1 MKYKRGISL
10 TLTAALLL
18 SMLPQIV
25 LPKAAAANIPE
36 REIDS
41 STYAALGLSLNAE
54 DKGASL
60 TAPYSKEHVSQA
72 FTASEVYVAASGSQ
86 ANRYL
91 IRDGF
96 DRMET
101 NNRDSAVWDGDN
113 KSNVQG
119 NLDGAYIRYA
129 VNGYGLGLGKY
140 GNTYASKLSS
150 NSSNLTD
157 YNNNDFSG
165 IYATSTAFNKG
176 YGKDNYIAELRAY
189 GRDKKT
195 PTEIG
200 DKDGGFALALFKVD
214 DNGKRS
220 SAGTLSP
227 TVTAEMTYGDGMAYF
242 TRRYVQEMD
251 AIMDVAAADMN
262 GDGKDELFVY
272 AGRWKDENG
281 TRYAYVD
288 VFDTASMERTGQL
301 KINAGKSS
309 SYQQAT
315 QWQWQIE
322 KIPVVTLAGGDLD
335 RDGKEEIAVTAS
347 APTDNSNVASAAH
360 LTVFTEESGTLTPV
374 SGLDTVSLADG
385 EQAMVSANCAFG
397 TFSLPDT
404 GITGTVLIAA
414 GYQSN
419 NASSAHDSGA
429 YTTAAYRFAYYDPQ
443 SKKFKLSEY
452 RTQALGD
459 SGKKIA
465 QSYIDDPDEDYYRPV
480 HAPIALGCADMEGIG
495 ANNSNDEVLLGGEIY
510 DFDTTGGIT
519 TQLSS
524 VSVCTS
530 QVNINGKNKAKEQVW
545 ISDVQAGVVD
555 SNPSGQSAVKQYNK
569 WRESFVY
576 VAGVHREEP
585 VNGSDD
591 YYWMD
596 LGAAYL
602 TGAKSGASDSTKNH
616 IFYSTQEGV
625 IAESSRRN
633 DNTGTFVSLAL
644 PDFGNDSITM
654 RYVADYTVYTN
665 PEVYAVLQA
674 SPYFADLNETYDYIG
689 NGGTAYGTSKSTG
702 DTKTASVSQALG
714 VYHSLEVQA
723 LAGGEYEVELSAS
736 YSYDY
741 AESTEIEH
749 SVTYNAQAGG
759 GDMAVVYTIP
769 YQYYIYEMYDPDS
782 KQWSTTIL
790 PAALDPTVAVLD
802 VESYDEIAAE
812 TKGLE
817 PISGNLLYSTPGEP
831 ETYANQPAGT
841 REFAFNGAYAH
852 TGASSTTA
860 DTTQEITKTTGKEHS
875 HAFNLELN
883 YKVGGGGALFGNKG
897 YVGVT
902 GSTGAGGGWSKSSAD
917 GTAFSGTVDSLPAEA
932 TQYGFEWKLIV
943 NNAQL
948 DGTPVWIVGYEV
960 KNVMQPPRMPQN
972 LTVTEVSTSTV
983 DLEWESS
990 GGAAYYEISMIDQH
1004 GEYNKIATVPY
1015 TVTQYQVTDLD
1026 ANTDYRFSVRAVS
1039 PTKGS
1044 SIDSPIAYA
1053 TTLNGTANF
1062 EITTHPED
1070 ASTAAGKTATFT
1082 AAATYTDD
1090 SGAKPVS
1097 YQWQVKTTDSKSQW
1111 RELKNS
1117 TGVSGADGPSL
1128 TITAAEEMN
1137 GYACRCRVYVKNR
1150 SLYTK
1155 SAALDVSRVP
1165 TSIQITPKDDTVW
1178 LSGGTLTTSAGTT
1191 VTGQK
1196 AVTLPSGDKTYSL
1209 LSGGNQFFW
1218 FNDAA
1223 YYAYKGPAPTLTG
1236 GLVGTT
1242 QTFDTSNIDSTALDV
1257 AQTSP
1262 QAVITVTD
1270 ADGKTDTKTLAL
1282 GNPVSDSTSIPYNGV
1297 SYTAV
1302 HKFQPTDS
1310 AYSGYTFYEANGNG
1324 EIAYL
1329 YTKDSGTTYLPF
1341 TLRYASTLV
1350 DGTDVNTLTPVYQA
1364 TETAGT
1370 NTTTESITGLTYA
1383 LAASVLENGSKP
1395 TGMTG
1400 TVTFIISGAG
1410 IEGQTLTVPVS
1421 ESQDKFTALLDKF
1434 APKGEGAATIT
1445 AMYSGDDVY
1454 APSTASVNVYF
1465 VLNKQNRSVLSL
1477 TAPAN
1482 VTYGES
1488 ANLAA
1493 TLTSQK
1499 GASQNV
1505 AATYTVEKLVS
1516 GKYVSAVSDTDYTLE
1531 NGVFTPKLV
1540 TNYRITAA
1548 YQKSGETLTDS
1559 KVIIVS
1565 KGTLTLSAADT
1576 SKALNDTNRTPA
1588 AAKVSG
1594 LAAWDNDTLTAGT
1607 DYTLTSEGTT
1617 AALPGKYPIYIAL
1630 KDSQKIQSLQEK
1642 YNILLKNA
1650 VYTLSGESY
1659 TVNAKGDTNGT
1670 VSITYQADAA
1680 SAVLPVSSGSSLPK
1694 GSKVTFTA
1702 APKAGYTVSR
1712 WKVGTD
1718 YVADSGSTYYNN
1730 ISYTIDNLGADTDVS
1745 VEFTAGASAFTY
1757 QSNNDTMGTVS
1768 ANYLTDGALGS
1779 AFVSGGNVNYSQT
1792 IRVSAQ
1798 PKDGFAIDHWVVN
1811 GETLKTADGTHN
1823 YTGST
1828 YTFDKFT
1835 ENVTVTVYF
1844 VENSHPVVTIKPV
1857 DNDGNLLTGAKVSVG
1872 GTELTGMNGVFTY
1885 TAHTGE
1891 NPVITVTPPDGLLVD
1906 SWTAT
1911 PDTAGT
1917 LSTDNRVM
1925 ALHDLRHD
1933 TTFVVKCTALN
1944 RYTVA
1949 FQGKMADGSAIT
1961 DAAGTVSAVKLGAGA
1976 LTSGESQL
1984 QGSTIQFTAK
1994 ANIGYEIAGWK
2005 LNGNA
2010 VTPTASGT
2018 YQIPSLNGN
2027 AALVVT
2033 FRQQPKI
2040 TLSAG
2045 ENGTL
2050 TCDSHTG
2057 SSFYLPCGSKG
2068 ALTFTAQPESGY
2080 RVAGW
2085 TVNGSSVSG
2094 TAITNSDKEKYTYTP
2109 DKTNGMT
2116 DDLIVSVAFEK
2127 IPTAKITFSVVDT
2140 TPEDDNS
2147 GENGT
2152 LSAVA
2157 TRNGTNTPL
2166 RSGNEVLSGSEVTF
2180 TAQPNQG
2187 YKVQRW
2193 YLDGKEQAGA
2203 PTLNITD
2210 SDTAHEVKVQ
2220 FTEIS
2225 SAVTFGIAEDSDTGH
2240 GASLSAA
2247 FLRAGMSQPDAIAN
2261 GNNITA
2267 EGKLTVTVENLRDG
2281 YKIAGWTLN
2290 GAAYEQNGKPYTGNS
2305 LACDVSATQ
2314 GADIRVKL
2322 ERKSYEVTFSAQT
2335 GGGITNDKSLTSGS
2349 TVKGDTEI
2357 KFTASAPASGYTFI
2371 GWKVNGTMHK
2381 PDATTYTLTVTED
2394 TEIIACYE
2402 IADAEY
2408 TVTYGVIPTS
2418 GADNGTLTVSGPDE
2432 NGKAKSGTRVAF
2444 TAVPDTGYMVEN
2456 WYADA
2461 AGTTAIGT
2469 AESTTYVIDPLTGNT
2484 SVYVRFV
2491 PIPTHTVTVNISGS
2505 GAVSAKVNGADVAI
2519 TGGKLTVP
2527 HHAAVVLTAQPSSG
2541 AYLTGWTLDGE
2552 AEGNALTLNLNNV
2565 TKDHTIDAAFG
2576 VSQMVTLTTVCGN
2589 GGKLTV
2595 RRADGTTIDASGG
2608 IQVPKGAPL
2617 TLTAA
2622 PDYGKMVQAWTVNGT
2637 AADELSNTFTLT
2649 PTENSKVQVDFENVT
2664 LFDLPADNTEYTFR
2678 TSSRTPNDY
2687 GTERQIR
2694 KGGTIEFA
2702 MRPAEGY
2709 LIRNLDFQGG
2719 TVTRCA
2725 LQTDGSWSIR
2735 MEKVVST
2742 ITFKADIY
2750 SMVPLTITAPQNGT
2764 LTVKLGDT
2772 VLTDG
2777 AKLAAGDILTIAAD
2791 PATGY
2796 TLDKLTVSGA
2806 TKQPGGT
2813 YKVDAA
2819 AVSVSAS
2826 FKSTGGTSGGG
2837 GAGGGGGA
2845 VAPTT
2850 YDVVIPSA
2858 LANIVKADKTKAA
2871 ADDTVT
2877 LTVSGEGT
2885 LTVTDANGKSVALT
2899 DLGSGKYAFK
2909 MPSSKVNVAFAASG
2923 ETKPCDGGKDCPSA
2937 PFKDVDTGKWYH
2949 VSIDYVLTHSIMN
2962 GVSGT
2967 SFAPNSNLTR
2977 GMLVQILF
2985 NLEGKPQSASA
2996 SFSDVKVDAWYA
3008 KAVGWAA
3015 ANKVVTGYADDTF
3028 RPNAAVTREQAA
3040 AILYRYAQS
3049 KGIDVSVG
3057 EDTNILSYADA
3068 LQASEYAIPALQWA
3082 VGAGV
3087 LNGKSGNLLAPT
3099 GTATRAEIA
3108 AIMQRWCEK
3117 IVQK

>member
-1 MKYKRGISL
+1 MKHKRGISL

-60 TAPYSKEHVSQA
+60 TAPYSKKHVSQA

-101 NNRDSAVWDGDN
+101 NNRDSAIGGSDV
-113 KSNVQG
+113 KG

-176 YGKDNYIAELRAY
+176 DGKDNYVAELRAY
-189 GRDKKT
+189 GRGEKTTIGSKKY
-195 PTEIG
+195 
-200 DKDGGFALALFKVD
+200 DGKFEFALFKVD

-227 TVTAEMTYGDGMAYF
+227 TATAEMTYGDGMAYF

-251 AIMDVAAADMN
+251 AIMDVAAADVN

-301 KINAGKSS
+301 KINAGKASA
-309 SYQQAT
+309 YQQAT

-555 SNPSGQSAVKQYNK
+555 SNPSGQSAVDQDNK

-576 VAGVHREEP
+576 VAGVHRKEP

-602 TGAKSGASDSTKNH
+602 TGAKSGASDYTANH
-616 IFYSTQEGV
+616 MFFSTQEGV

-633 DNTGTFVSLAL
+633 ANTGTFVSLAL

-841 REFAFNGAYAH
+841 REFTFNGAYAH

-932 TQYGFEWKLIV
+932 TQYGFHWKLIV

-960 KNVMQPPRMPQN
+960 KNVKQPPRMPQN

-1117 TGVSGADGPSL
+1117 TGVSGADGPAL

-1137 GYACRCRVYVKNR
+1137 GYAYRCRVYVKNR

-1178 LSGGTLTTSAGTT
+1178 LSGGTLTTSEGTT

-1196 AVTLPSGDKTYSL
+1196 AVTLTSGDKTYSL

-1218 FNDAA
+1218 FDGAA
-1223 YYAYKGPAPTLTG
+1223 YYTYKGPAPTLTG

-1779 AFVSGGNVNYSQT
+1779 AFVSGRNVNYSQT

-1857 DNDGNLLTGAKVSVG
+1857 DNDGNPLTGAKVSVG

-1994 ANIGYEIAGWK
+1994 ANIGYEIADWK

-2040 TLSAG
+2040 TLLAG

-2057 SSFYLPCGSKG
+2057 SSFYLPCGSKD
-2068 ALTFTAQPESGY
+2068 ALTFTAQPKIGY

-2085 TVNGSSVSG
+2085 TVNDNDVSG
-2094 TAITNSDKEKYTYTP
+2094 SAVVNSDDQTYTYTP
-2109 DKTNGMT
+2109 NADGITEDVT
-2116 DDLIVSVAFEK
+2116 VSVVFEK

-2166 RSGNEVLSGSEVTF
+2166 RSGNEVLSGSEVMF

-2193 YLDGKEQAGA
+2193 YLDGTEQAGA

-2210 SDTAHEVKVQ
+2210 SDTVHEVKVQ

-2247 FLRAGMSQPDAIAN
+2247 FLRAGMSQPDAIAS
-2261 GNNITA
+2261 GNNVTA
-2267 EGKLTVTVENLRDG
+2267 EGKLTVTVENLGDG

-2357 KFTASAPASGYTFI
+2357 TFTASAPASGYTFI

-2664 LFDLPADNTEYTFR
+2664 LFDLSADNTEYTFR

-2702 MRPAEGY
+2702 MLPAKGY

-2750 SMVPLTITAPQNGT
+2750 SMVSLTITAPQNGT

-2819 AVSVSAS
+2819 A
-2826 FKSTGGTSGGG
+2826 
-2837 GAGGGGGA
+2837 
-2845 VAPTT
+2845 
-2850 YDVVIPSA
+2850 
-2858 LANIVKADKTKAA
+2858 NIVKADKTKAA
-2871 ADDTVT
+2871 AGDTVT

-2949 VSIDYVLTHSIMN
+2949 VSIDYVLTHSMMN

-2996 SFSDVKVDAWYA
+2996 SFSDVKADAWYA

-3015 ANKVVTGYADDTF
+3015 ANKVVTGYADGTF

>member
-60 TAPYSKEHVSQA
+60 TAPYSKKHVSQA

-150 NSSNLTD
+150 NSRNLTD
-157 YNNNDFSG
+157 YNDNGFSG
-165 IYATSTAFNKG
+165 IYATSTAFSKG
-176 YGKDNYIAELRAY
+176 DGKDNYVAELRAY
-189 GRDKKT
+189 GRGEKTTIGSKKY
-195 PTEIG
+195 
-200 DKDGGFALALFKVD
+200 DGKFELALFKVN

-220 SAGTLSP
+220 PADTLSP
-227 TVTAEMTYGDGMAYF
+227 IATAEMTYGDGMAYF

-281 TRYAYVD
+281 MRYAYVD
-288 VFDTASMERTGQL
+288 VFNTTSMKRINEL

-322 KIPVVTLAGGDLD
+322 KIPVVTLAGGDLN

-360 LTVFTEESGTLTPV
+360 LTVFTEESGKLTPV

-419 NASSAHDSGA
+419 NASSAHDSGM

-465 QSYIDDPDEDYYRPV
+465 QSYIDKPNDGYYRPV

-555 SNPSGQSAVKQYNK
+555 SNPSGTSEVDQDNN

-576 VAGVHREEP
+576 VAGVHRKEP

-602 TGAKSGASDSTKNH
+602 TGAKSGASDNTKNH

-674 SPYFADLNETYDYIG
+674 TPYFADLNETYDYIG

-723 LAGGEYEVELSAS
+723 FAGGEYEVELSAS

-841 REFAFNGAYAH
+841 REFTFNGAYAH

-883 YKVGGGGALFGNKG
+883 YKVGGGGALLGNKG

-932 TQYGFEWKLIV
+932 TQYGFHWKLIV

-948 DGTPVWIVGYEV
+948 GDTPVWIVGYEV
-960 KNVMQPPRMPQN
+960 KNVKQPPRMPQN

-1117 TGVSGADGPSL
+1117 TGVSGANGPSL

-1137 GYACRCRVYVKNR
+1137 GYAYRCRVYVKNR

-1165 TSIQITPKDDTVW
+1165 TRIQITPEDGTVW

-1196 AVTLPSGDKTYSL
+1196 AVTLTSGDKTYSL

-1218 FNDAA
+1218 FDGAA

-1270 ADGKTDTKTLAL
+1270 NDGKTDTRTIAL
-1282 GNPVSDSTSIPYNGV
+1282 SDSTDDDTTQITYNDK
-1297 SYTAV
+1297 SYTV
-1302 HKFQPTDS
+1302 QHKWSGTIGSDS
-1310 AYSGYTFYEANGNG
+1310 YSFYEAANG
-1324 EIAYL
+1324 EDTVYL
-1329 YTKDSGTTYLPF
+1329 YQTDNGYTPF
-1341 TLRYASTLV
+1341 TLSWKQKIGSISTDALA
-1350 DGTDVNTLTPVYQA
+1350 PVYQA
-1364 TETAGT
+1364 TQTAGT
-1370 NTTTESITGLTYA
+1370 NTTTENITGKQYQLT
-1383 LAASVLENGSKP
+1383 ASVLENGSKP

-1410 IEGQTLTVPVS
+1410 IEGQTITVPVS

-1465 VLNKQNRSVLSL
+1465 VLNKTDRSVLSL

-1493 TLTSQK
+1493 SLTSQK

-1516 GKYVSAVSDTDYTLE
+1516 GKYVPAGSATDYTLE

-1540 TNYRITAA
+1540 TNYRITATC
-1548 YQKSGETLTDS
+1548 QNLTDS

-1594 LAAWDNDTLTAGT
+1594 LAAWDTVSLAAGT

-1702 APKAGYTVSR
+1702 QPKAGYTVSR

-1718 YVADSGSTYYNN
+1718 YVPDSGSTYYNN
-1730 ISYTIDNLGADTDVS
+1730 ISYTIDDLGADTDVS

-1798 PKDGFAIDHWVVN
+1798 PKDGYAVDRWEVN

-1835 ENVTVTVYF
+1835 ENVAVTVYF
-1844 VENSHPVVTIKPV
+1844 VKNSKPVVTIKPV
-1857 DNDGNLLTGAKVSVG
+1857 DNDGNPLTGAKVSVG
-1872 GTELTGMNGVFTY
+1872 GTELTGTDGVFTY

-1925 ALHDLRHD
+1925 ALHDLRQN

-1994 ANIGYEIAGWK
+1994 ANTGYEIAGWK

-2040 TLSAG
+2040 TLLAG

-2057 SSFYLPCGSKG
+2057 SSFYLPCGSKD
-2068 ALTFTAQPESGY
+2068 ALTFTAQPKSGY

-2085 TVNGSSVSG
+2085 MVNGSTVSG
-2094 TAITNSDKEKYTYTP
+2094 SAVVNSDNQTYTYTP
-2109 DKTNGMT
+2109 NADGITEDVT
-2116 DDLIVSVAFEK
+2116 VSVVFEK

-2166 RSGNEVLSGSEVTF
+2166 RSGNEVLSGSEVMF

-2193 YLDGKEQAGA
+2193 YLDGTEQAGA

-2210 SDTAHEVKVQ
+2210 SDTVHEVKVQ

-2247 FLRAGMSQPDAIAN
+2247 FLRAGMSQPDAIAS
-2261 GNNITA
+2261 GNNVTA
-2267 EGKLTVTVENLRDG
+2267 EGKLTVTVENLGDG

-2408 TVTYGVIPTS
+2408 TVTYGILPTN
-2418 GADNGTLTVSGPDE
+2418 GKDNGTLTVSGPDAD
-2432 NGKAKSGTRVAF
+2432 GKAKSGTRVAF

-2461 AGTTAIGT
+2461 TGITAIGT
-2469 AESTTYVIDPLTGNT
+2469 EESTTYVIDPLTGNT

-2541 AYLTGWTLDGE
+2541 AYLTGWTLDGT
-2552 AEGNALTLNLNNV
+2552 AGGNALTLNLNNV
-2565 TKDHTIDAAFG
+2565 TENHIIDAAFG
-2576 VSQMVTLTTVCGN
+2576 VSQMVTLTTVCGD

-2595 RRADGTTIDASGG
+2595 KRADGTTIDASGG

-2622 PDYGKMVQAWTVNGT
+2622 PDSGKMVRAWTVNDT

-2664 LFDLPADNTEYTFR
+2664 LFDLPADNAKYTFR

-2725 LQTDGSWSIR
+2725 LQADGSWSIR

-2850 YDVVIPSA
+2850 YDIVIPSA

-2871 ADDTVT
+2871 AGDTVT

-2949 VSIDYVLTHSIMN
+2949 VSIDYVLTHSMMN

-2996 SFSDVKVDAWYA
+2996 SFSDVKADAWYA

-3015 ANKVVTGYADDTF
+3015 ANKVVTGYADGTF

>member
-86 ANRYL
+86 ASKYL

-96 DRMET
+96 DKMET
-101 NNRDSAVWDGDN
+101 NNRDSAVYDGDN

-119 NLDGAYIRYA
+119 NLAGAYSRYA
-129 VNGYGLGLGKY
+129 VNGYGMSFNKY

-150 NSSNLTD
+150 NSANVTD
-157 YNNNDFSG
+157 YNTNDFSG
-165 IYATSTAFNKG
+165 IYATSTAYNG
-176 YGKDNYIAELRAY
+176 GNGKDNYVAELRAY

-195 PTEIG
+195 TIAG
-200 DKDGGFALALFKVD
+200 TQKDGGFELALFKVD

-220 SAGTLSP
+220 SAGTPSP
-227 TVTAEMTYGDGMAYF
+227 TATAEMTYGDGMAYF

-251 AIMDVAAADMN
+251 AIMDVAAADVN

-288 VFDTASMERTGQL
+288 VFNTTSMKRIDEL

-360 LTVFTEESGTLTPV
+360 LTVFTEESGRLTPV
-374 SGLDTVSLADG
+374 SGLDTVSLANG
-385 EQAMVSANCAFG
+385 EQAMVSANCTFG

-419 NASSAHDSGA
+419 NASSAHGSGA

-480 HAPIALGCADMEGIG
+480 HAPIALGCADMEDIG

-555 SNPSGQSAVKQYNK
+555 SNPSGKSAVDQNNK

-576 VAGVHREEP
+576 VAGVHRKEP

-602 TGAKSGASDSTKNH
+602 TGEKSGASDYTENH
-616 IFYSTQEGV
+616 MFFSTQEGV

-674 SPYFADLNETYDYIG
+674 TPYFADLNETYDYIG

-841 REFAFNGAYAH
+841 REFIFGGAYAH

-875 HAFNLELN
+875 HTFNLELN
-883 YKVGGGGALFGNKG
+883 YKVGGGGALLGNKG

-902 GSTGAGGGWSKSSAD
+902 GSTGAGGGWSKSSAE

-932 TQYGFEWKLIV
+932 TQYGFDWKLIV

-960 KNVMQPPRMPQN
+960 KNVKQPPRMPQN

-1026 ANTDYRFSVRAVS
+1026 ANTDYRFSLRAVS

-1117 TGVSGADGPSL
+1117 TGVSGANGPAL
-1128 TITAAEEMN
+1128 TITAAEEMS
-1137 GYACRCRVYVKNR
+1137 GYAYRCRVYVRNR

-1165 TSIQITPKDDTVW
+1165 TRIQITPEDGTVW

-1196 AVTLPSGDKTYSL
+1196 AVTLTSGDKTYSL

-1218 FNDAA
+1218 FDGAA

-1270 ADGKTDTKTLAL
+1270 NDGKTDTRTIAL
-1282 GNPVSDSTSIPYNGV
+1282 SDSTDDDTTQITYNGK
-1297 SYTAV
+1297 SYTV
-1302 HKFQPTDS
+1302 QHKWSGTIGSDS
-1310 AYSGYTFYEANGNG
+1310 YSFYEAKNTEDTVYLCTKSG
-1324 EIAYL
+1324 EA
-1329 YTKDSGTTYLPF
+1329 TYSAF
-1341 TLRYASTLV
+1341 TLQYAATLV
-1350 DGTDVNTLTPVYQA
+1350 NGINANNLAPVYQA

-1370 NTTTESITGLTYA
+1370 TTGTETVKSDKTYNLSA
-1383 LAASVLENGSKP
+1383 LVSDNDSKQP
-1395 TGMTG
+1395 TDMTG
-1400 TVTFIISGAG
+1400 TVTFTISGAG
-1410 IEGQTLTVPVS
+1410 IEGQSFTVPVS
-1421 ESQDKFTALLDKF
+1421 ESKAALSSF

-1499 GASQNV
+1499 GTSQNV

-1516 GKYVSAVSDTDYTLE
+1516 GQYVSAGSATDYTLE

-1540 TNYRITAA
+1540 TNYRITATR
-1548 YQKSGETLTDS
+1548 QNLTDS

-1576 SKALNDTNRTPA
+1576 SKALNDTRTPA

-1594 LAAWDNDTLTAGT
+1594 LAVWDTVSLAAGT

-1680 SAVLPVSSGSSLPK
+1680 SAVLPVSSGSRLPQ

-1702 APKAGYTVSR
+1702 QPKAGYTVSR
-1712 WKVGTD
+1712 WKVG
-1718 YVADSGSTYYNN
+1718 DSYLAGQGDSYYNA
-1730 ISYTIDNLGADTDVS
+1730 ISYTIDSLSENVDVS
-1745 VEFTAGASAFTY
+1745 VNFTAGTSTLTY
-1757 QSNNDTMGTVS
+1757 KADSTAIGSVT

-1779 AFVSGGNVNYSQT
+1779 AFISGGNVNYSQT

-1798 PKDGFAIDHWVVN
+1798 PKDGYAVDRWEVN

-1844 VENSHPVVTIKPV
+1844 VANSHPVVTIKPV
-1857 DNDGNLLTGAKVSVG
+1857 DNDGNPLTGAKVSVG

-1891 NPVITVTPPDGLLVD
+1891 NPVITVTPPDGLLVN
-1906 SWTAT
+1906 SWTAESGA
-1911 PDTAGT
+1911 AGT

-1925 ALHDLRHD
+1925 ALHDLRQN

-1944 RYTVA
+1944 RYTVS

-1961 DAAGTVSAVKLGAGA
+1961 EAAGTVSAVKLGAGA

-1984 QGSTIQFTAK
+1984 QGSTIQFTAQ
-1994 ANIGYEIAGWK
+1994 ANTGYEIAGWK

-2045 ENGTL
+2045 KNGTL

-2057 SSFYLPCGSKG
+2057 SSFYLPCGSKN

-2085 TVNGSSVSG
+2085 TVNDNDVSG
-2094 TAITNSDKEKYTYTP
+2094 SAVINSDNQTYTYTP
-2109 DKTNGMT
+2109 NADGITEDVT
-2116 DDLIVSVAFEK
+2116 VSVAFEK
-2127 IPTAKITFSVVDT
+2127 IPTAKIAFSVVDT

-2157 TRNGTNTPL
+2157 TRHGTNTAL
-2166 RSGNEVLSGSEVTF
+2166 RSGDEVLSGSEVTF

-2247 FLRAGMSQPDAIAN
+2247 FLRAGMSQPDAIAS
-2261 GNNITA
+2261 GNNVTA
-2267 EGKLTVTVENLRDG
+2267 EGKLTVTVENLHDG

-2290 GAAYEQNGKPYTGNS
+2290 GAVYAQNGKPYTGSS

-2371 GWKVNGTMHK
+2371 GWKVNSTMHK
-2381 PDATTYTLTVTED
+2381 TDATTYTLTVTED
-2394 TEIIACYE
+2394 TEIIAYYE

-2418 GADNGTLTVSGPDE
+2418 GADNGTLTVSGPDAD
-2432 NGKAKSGTRVAF
+2432 GKAKSGTRVAF
-2444 TAVPDTGYMVEN
+2444 TAVPDTGYIVEN

-2461 AGTTAIGT
+2461 AGITAIGT

-2505 GAVSAKVNGADVAI
+2505 GTVSAKVNGADVAI
-2519 TGGKLTVP
+2519 TCGMLTVP

-2541 AYLTGWTLDGE
+2541 AYLTGWTLDGT

-2576 VSQMVTLTTVCGN
+2576 VSQMVTLTTVCGD

-2595 RRADGTTIDASGG
+2595 KRADGTTIDASGG

-2622 PDYGKMVQAWTVNGT
+2622 PDSGKMVQAWTVNGT

-2649 PTENSKVQVDFENVT
+2649 PIENSKVQVDFENVT
-2664 LFDLPADNTEYTFR
+2664 LFDLPADNAKYTFL

-2702 MRPAEGY
+2702 MLPAEGY

-2777 AKLAAGDILTIAAD
+2777 AKLATGDILTIAAD

-2837 GAGGGGGA
+2837 GAGGGGGTAPAEDKRIIVENSKNGA
-2845 VAPTT
+2845 VS
-2850 YDVVIPSA
+2850 PSDSNA
-2858 LANIVKADKTKAA
+2858 KPDTK
-2871 ADDTVT
+2871 VT
-2877 LTVSGEGT
+2877 LTIKPNSGKRLSG
-2885 LTVTDANGKSVALT
+2885 LTVIDEKGNALPLTRKDAAHYEFTMPDGKVTVKPVFA
-2899 DLGSGKYAFK
+2899 D
-2909 MPSSKVNVAFAASG
+2909 SSTSC
-2923 ETKPCDGGKDCPSA
+2923 PGGIICPTHEMIDVPLDA
-2937 PFKDVDTGKWYH
+2937 WYHDVVDTAVDCGW
-2949 VSIDYVLTHSIMN
+2949 MN
-2962 GVSGT
+2962 GTGNSQFTPQGT
-2967 SFAPNSNLTR
+2967 TTR
-2977 GMLVQILF
+2977 GMLATVLYRMAGSPKAPKSTF
-2985 NLEGKPQSASA
+2985 A
-2996 SFSDVKVDAWYA
+2996 DVESSMYYADAVA
-3008 KAVGWAA
+3008 WAA
-3015 ANKVVTGYADDTF
+3015 ENGIVTGLNATTYA
-3028 RPNAAVTREQAA
+3028 PAHSITREQLAA
-3040 AILYRYAQS
+3040 MLYRMAQHN
-3049 KGIDVSVG
+3049 G
-3057 EDTNILSYADA
+3057 
-3068 LQASEYAIPALQWA
+3068 QAS
-3082 VGAGV
+3082 AGSADV
-3087 LNGKSGNLLAPT
+3087 LNGFADRNAVHDWAKDAMCWAIENGIITGKGNAVLDPT
-3099 GTATRAEIA
+3099 GTATRAEVA
-3108 AIMQRWCEK
+3108 AMLTRFHNLVGK
-3117 IVQK
+3117 

>member
-60 TAPYSKEHVSQA
+60 TAPYSKKHVSQA

-150 NSSNLTD
+150 NSRNLTD
-157 YNNNDFSG
+157 YNDNGFSG
-165 IYATSTAFNKG
+165 IYATSTAFSKG
-176 YGKDNYIAELRAY
+176 DGKDNYVAELRAY
-189 GRDKKT
+189 GRGEKTTIGIKKY
-195 PTEIG
+195 
-200 DKDGGFALALFKVD
+200 DGKFELALFKVN

-220 SAGTLSP
+220 PADTLSP
-227 TVTAEMTYGDGMAYF
+227 IATAEMTYGDGMAYF

-281 TRYAYVD
+281 MRYAYVD
-288 VFDTASMERTGQL
+288 VFNTTSMKRINEL

-322 KIPVVTLAGGDLD
+322 KIPVVTLAGGDLN

-360 LTVFTEESGTLTPV
+360 LTVFTEESGKLTPV

-419 NASSAHDSGA
+419 NASSAHDSGM
-429 YTTAAYRFAYYDPQ
+429 YTTSAYRFAYYDPQ

-465 QSYIDDPDEDYYRPV
+465 QSYIDKPNDGYYRPV

-555 SNPSGQSAVKQYNK
+555 SNPSGTSEVDQDNN

-576 VAGVHREEP
+576 VAGVHRKEP

-602 TGAKSGASDSTKNH
+602 TGAKSGASDNTKNH
-616 IFYSTQEGV
+616 IFYSTQEGF

-674 SPYFADLNETYDYIG
+674 TPYFADLNETYDYIG

-723 LAGGEYEVELSAS
+723 FAGGEYEVELSAS

-841 REFAFNGAYAH
+841 REFTFNGAYAH

-883 YKVGGGGALFGNKG
+883 YKVGGGGALLGNKG

-932 TQYGFEWKLIV
+932 TQYGFHWKLIV

-948 DGTPVWIVGYEV
+948 GDTPVWIVGYEV
-960 KNVMQPPRMPQN
+960 KNVKQPPRMPQN

-1117 TGVSGADGPSL
+1117 TGVSGANGPSL

-1137 GYACRCRVYVKNR
+1137 GYAYRCRVYVKNR

-1165 TSIQITPKDDTVW
+1165 TRIQITPEDGTVW

-1196 AVTLPSGDKTYSL
+1196 AVTLTSGDKTYSL

-1218 FNDAA
+1218 FDGAA

-1270 ADGKTDTKTLAL
+1270 NDGKTDTRTIAL
-1282 GNPVSDSTSIPYNGV
+1282 SDSTDDDTTQITYNDK
-1297 SYTAV
+1297 SYTV
-1302 HKFQPTDS
+1302 QHKWSGTIGSDS
-1310 AYSGYTFYEANGNG
+1310 YSFYEAANG
-1324 EIAYL
+1324 EDTVYL
-1329 YTKDSGTTYLPF
+1329 YQTDNGYTPF
-1341 TLRYASTLV
+1341 TLSWKQKIGSISTDALA
-1350 DGTDVNTLTPVYQA
+1350 PVYQA
-1364 TETAGT
+1364 TQTAGT
-1370 NTTTESITGLTYA
+1370 NTTTENITGKQYQLT
-1383 LAASVLENGSKP
+1383 ASVLENGSKP

-1410 IEGQTLTVPVS
+1410 IEGQTITVPVS

-1465 VLNKQNRSVLSL
+1465 VLNKTDRSVLSL

-1516 GKYVSAVSDTDYTLE
+1516 GKYVPAGSATDYTLE

-1540 TNYRITAA
+1540 TNYRITATC
-1548 YQKSGETLTDS
+1548 QNLTDS

-1594 LAAWDNDTLTAGT
+1594 LAAWDTVSLAAGT

-1702 APKAGYTVSR
+1702 QPKAGYTVSR

-1718 YVADSGSTYYNN
+1718 YVPDSGSTYYNN
-1730 ISYTIDNLGADTDVS
+1730 ISYTIDDLGADTDVS

-1798 PKDGFAIDHWVVN
+1798 PKDGYAVDRWEVN

-1835 ENVTVTVYF
+1835 ENVAVTVYF
-1844 VENSHPVVTIKPV
+1844 VKNSKPVVTIKPV
-1857 DNDGNLLTGAKVSVG
+1857 DNDGNPLTGAKVSVG
-1872 GTELTGMNGVFTY
+1872 GTELTGTDGVFTY

-1925 ALHDLRHD
+1925 ALHDLRQN

-1994 ANIGYEIAGWK
+1994 ANTGYEIAGWK

-2040 TLSAG
+2040 TLLAG

-2057 SSFYLPCGSKG
+2057 SSFYLPCGSKD
-2068 ALTFTAQPESGY
+2068 ALTFTAQPKSGY

-2085 TVNGSSVSG
+2085 MVNGSTVSG
-2094 TAITNSDKEKYTYTP
+2094 SAVVNSDNQTYTYTP
-2109 DKTNGMT
+2109 NADGITEDVT
-2116 DDLIVSVAFEK
+2116 VSVVFEK

-2157 TRNGTNTPL
+2157 TRNGTNTAL
-2166 RSGNEVLSGSEVTF
+2166 RSGDEVLSGSEVMF

-2247 FLRAGMSQPDAIAN
+2247 FLRAGMSQPDAIAS
-2261 GNNITA
+2261 GNNVTA
-2267 EGKLTVTVENLRDG
+2267 EGKLTVTVENLDDG

-2335 GGGITNDKSLTSGS
+2335 GGGITNDKSLTSGDM
-2349 TVKGDTEI
+2349 VKGDTEI
-2357 KFTASAPASGYTFI
+2357 TFTASAPASGYTFI

-2381 PDATTYTLTVTED
+2381 TDATTYTLTVTED

-2408 TVTYGVIPTS
+2408 TVTYGILPTN
-2418 GADNGTLTVSGPDE
+2418 GKDNGTLTVSGPDAD
-2432 NGKAKSGTRVAF
+2432 GKAKSGTRVAF

-2461 AGTTAIGT
+2461 TGITAIGT
-2469 AESTTYVIDPLTGNT
+2469 EESTTYVIDPLTGNT

-2541 AYLTGWTLDGE
+2541 AYLTGWTLDGT
-2552 AEGNALTLNLNNV
+2552 AGGNALTLNLNNV
-2565 TKDHTIDAAFG
+2565 TENHIIDAAFG
-2576 VSQMVTLTTVCGN
+2576 VSQMVTLTTVCGD

-2595 RRADGTTIDASGG
+2595 KRADGTTIDASGG

-2622 PDYGKMVQAWTVNGT
+2622 PDSGKMVRAWTVNGT

-2664 LFDLPADNTEYTFR
+2664 LFDLPADNAKYTFR

-2702 MRPAEGY
+2702 MRPAKGY

-2750 SMVPLTITAPQNGT
+2750 LMVPLTITAPQNGT

-2837 GAGGGGGA
+2837 GGGGGA

-2850 YDVVIPSA
+2850 YDIVIPSA

-2871 ADDTVT
+2871 AGDTVT
-2877 LTVSGEGT
+2877 LTVSDEGT
-2885 LTVTDANGKSVALT
+2885 LTVTDSNGKSVALT
-2899 DLGSGKYAFK
+2899 DLGSGKYTFK

-3015 ANKVVTGYADDTF
+3015 ANKVVTGYADGTF

>member
-1 MKYKRGISL
+1 
-10 TLTAALLL
+10 
-18 SMLPQIV
+18 
-25 LPKAAAANIPE
+25 
-36 REIDS
+36 
-41 STYAALGLSLNAE
+41 
-54 DKGASL
+54 
-60 TAPYSKEHVSQA
+60 
-72 FTASEVYVAASGSQ
+72 
-86 ANRYL
+86 
-91 IRDGF
+91 
-96 DRMET
+96 
-101 NNRDSAVWDGDN
+101 
-113 KSNVQG
+113 
-119 NLDGAYIRYA
+119 
-129 VNGYGLGLGKY
+129 
-140 GNTYASKLSS
+140 
-150 NSSNLTD
+150 
-157 YNNNDFSG
+157 
-165 IYATSTAFNKG
+165 
-176 YGKDNYIAELRAY
+176 
-189 GRDKKT
+189 
-195 PTEIG
+195 
-200 DKDGGFALALFKVD
+200 
-214 DNGKRS
+214 
-220 SAGTLSP
+220 
-227 TVTAEMTYGDGMAYF
+227 
-242 TRRYVQEMD
+242 
-251 AIMDVAAADMN
+251 
-262 GDGKDELFVY
+262 
-272 AGRWKDENG
+272 
-281 TRYAYVD
+281 
-288 VFDTASMERTGQL
+288 
-301 KINAGKSS
+301 
-309 SYQQAT
+309 
-315 QWQWQIE
+315 
-322 KIPVVTLAGGDLD
+322 
-335 RDGKEEIAVTAS
+335 
-347 APTDNSNVASAAH
+347 
-360 LTVFTEESGTLTPV
+360 
-374 SGLDTVSLADG
+374 
-385 EQAMVSANCAFG
+385 
-397 TFSLPDT
+397 
-404 GITGTVLIAA
+404 
-414 GYQSN
+414 
-419 NASSAHDSGA
+419 
-429 YTTAAYRFAYYDPQ
+429 
-443 SKKFKLSEY
+443 
-452 RTQALGD
+452 
-459 SGKKIA
+459 
-465 QSYIDDPDEDYYRPV
+465 
-480 HAPIALGCADMEGIG
+480 
-495 ANNSNDEVLLGGEIY
+495 
-510 DFDTTGGIT
+510 
-519 TQLSS
+519 
-524 VSVCTS
+524 
-530 QVNINGKNKAKEQVW
+530 
-545 ISDVQAGVVD
+545 
-555 SNPSGQSAVKQYNK
+555 
-569 WRESFVY
+569 
-576 VAGVHREEP
+576 
-585 VNGSDD
+585 
-591 YYWMD
+591 
-596 LGAAYL
+596 
-602 TGAKSGASDSTKNH
+602 
-616 IFYSTQEGV
+616 
-625 IAESSRRN
+625 
-633 DNTGTFVSLAL
+633 
-644 PDFGNDSITM
+644 
-654 RYVADYTVYTN
+654 
-665 PEVYAVLQA
+665 
-674 SPYFADLNETYDYIG
+674 
-689 NGGTAYGTSKSTG
+689 
-702 DTKTASVSQALG
+702 
-714 VYHSLEVQA
+714 
-723 LAGGEYEVELSAS
+723 
-736 YSYDY
+736 
-741 AESTEIEH
+741 
-749 SVTYNAQAGG
+749 
-759 GDMAVVYTIP
+759 
-769 YQYYIYEMYDPDS
+769 
-782 KQWSTTIL
+782 
-790 PAALDPTVAVLD
+790 
-802 VESYDEIAAE
+802 
-812 TKGLE
+812 
-817 PISGNLLYSTPGEP
+817 
-831 ETYANQPAGT
+831 
-841 REFAFNGAYAH
+841 
-852 TGASSTTA
+852 
-860 DTTQEITKTTGKEHS
+860 
-875 HAFNLELN
+875 
-883 YKVGGGGALFGNKG
+883 
-897 YVGVT
+897 
-902 GSTGAGGGWSKSSAD
+902 
-917 GTAFSGTVDSLPAEA
+917 
-932 TQYGFEWKLIV
+932 
-943 NNAQL
+943 
-948 DGTPVWIVGYEV
+948 
-960 KNVMQPPRMPQN
+960 MPQN

-1117 TGVSGADGPSL
+1117 TGVSGANGPSL

-1137 GYACRCRVYVKNR
+1137 GYAYRCRVYVKNR

-1165 TSIQITPKDDTVW
+1165 TRIQITPEDGTVW

-1196 AVTLPSGDKTYSL
+1196 AVTLTSGDKTYSL

-1218 FNDAA
+1218 FDGAA

-1270 ADGKTDTKTLAL
+1270 NDGKTDTRTIAL
-1282 GNPVSDSTSIPYNGV
+1282 SDSTDDDTTQITYNDK
-1297 SYTAV
+1297 SYTV
-1302 HKFQPTDS
+1302 QHKWSGTIGSDS
-1310 AYSGYTFYEANGNG
+1310 YSFYEAANG
-1324 EIAYL
+1324 EDTVYL
-1329 YTKDSGTTYLPF
+1329 YQTDNGYTPF
-1341 TLRYASTLV
+1341 TLSWKQKIGSISTDALA
-1350 DGTDVNTLTPVYQA
+1350 PVYQA
-1364 TETAGT
+1364 TQTAGT
-1370 NTTTESITGLTYA
+1370 NTTTENITGKQYQLT
-1383 LAASVLENGSKP
+1383 ASVLENGSKP

-1410 IEGQTLTVPVS
+1410 IEGQTITVPVS

-1465 VLNKQNRSVLSL
+1465 VLNKTDRSVLSL

-1516 GKYVSAVSDTDYTLE
+1516 GKYVPAGSATDYTLE

-1540 TNYRITAA
+1540 TNYRITATC
-1548 YQKSGETLTDS
+1548 QNLTDS

-1594 LAAWDNDTLTAGT
+1594 LAAWDTVSLAAGT

-1702 APKAGYTVSR
+1702 QPKAGYTVSR

-1718 YVADSGSTYYNN
+1718 YVPDSGSTYYNN
-1730 ISYTIDNLGADTDVS
+1730 ISYTIDDLGADTDVS

-1798 PKDGFAIDHWVVN
+1798 PKDGYAVDRWEVN

-1835 ENVTVTVYF
+1835 ENVAVTVYF
-1844 VENSHPVVTIKPV
+1844 VKNSKPVVTIKPV
-1857 DNDGNLLTGAKVSVG
+1857 DNDGNPLTGAKVSVG
-1872 GTELTGMNGVFTY
+1872 GTELTGTDGVFTY

-1925 ALHDLRHD
+1925 ALHDLRQN

-1994 ANIGYEIAGWK
+1994 ANTGYEIAGWK

-2040 TLSAG
+2040 TLLAG

-2057 SSFYLPCGSKG
+2057 SSFYLPCGSKD
-2068 ALTFTAQPESGY
+2068 ALTFTAQPKSGY

-2085 TVNGSSVSG
+2085 MVNGSTVSG
-2094 TAITNSDKEKYTYTP
+2094 SAVVNSDNQTYTYTP
-2109 DKTNGMT
+2109 NADGITEDVT
-2116 DDLIVSVAFEK
+2116 VSVVFEK

-2157 TRNGTNTPL
+2157 TRNGTNTAL
-2166 RSGNEVLSGSEVTF
+2166 RSGDEVLSGSEVMF

-2247 FLRAGMSQPDAIAN
+2247 FLRAGMSQPDAIAS
-2261 GNNITA
+2261 GNNVTA
-2267 EGKLTVTVENLRDG
+2267 EGKLTVTVENLDDG

-2335 GGGITNDKSLTSGS
+2335 GGGITNDKSLTSGDM
-2349 TVKGDTEI
+2349 VKGDTEI
-2357 KFTASAPASGYTFI
+2357 TFTASAPASGYTFI

-2381 PDATTYTLTVTED
+2381 TDATTYTLTVTED

-2408 TVTYGVIPTS
+2408 TVTYGILPTN
-2418 GADNGTLTVSGPDE
+2418 GKDNGTLTVSGPDAD
-2432 NGKAKSGTRVAF
+2432 GKAKSGTRVAF

-2461 AGTTAIGT
+2461 TGITAIGT
-2469 AESTTYVIDPLTGNT
+2469 EESTTYVIDPLTGNT

-2541 AYLTGWTLDGE
+2541 AYLTGWTLDGT
-2552 AEGNALTLNLNNV
+2552 AGGNALTLNLNNV
-2565 TKDHTIDAAFG
+2565 TENHIIDAAFG
-2576 VSQMVTLTTVCGN
+2576 VSQMVTLTTVCGD

-2595 RRADGTTIDASGG
+2595 KRADGTTIDASGG

-2622 PDYGKMVQAWTVNGT
+2622 PDSGKMVRAWTVNGT

-2664 LFDLPADNTEYTFR
+2664 LFDLPADNAKYTFR

-2750 SMVPLTITAPQNGT
+2750 LMVPLTITAPQNGT

-2837 GAGGGGGA
+2837 GGGGGA

-2850 YDVVIPSA
+2850 YDIVIPSA

-2871 ADDTVT
+2871 AGDTVT
-2877 LTVSGEGT
+2877 LTVSDEGT
-2885 LTVTDANGKSVALT
+2885 LTVTDSNGKSVALT
-2899 DLGSGKYAFK
+2899 DLGSGKYTFK

-3015 ANKVVTGYADDTF
+3015 ANKVVTGYADGTF

>member
-101 NNRDSAVWDGDN
+101 NNRDSAVWDGDDHH

-140 GNTYASKLSS
+140 SNTYASKLSS
-150 NSSNLTD
+150 NSRNLTD
-157 YNNNDFSG
+157 YNDNGFSG
-165 IYATSTAFNKG
+165 IYATSTAFSKG
-176 YGKDNYIAELRAY
+176 DGKDNYVAELRAY
-189 GRDKKT
+189 GRGEKTTIGSKKY
-195 PTEIG
+195 
-200 DKDGGFALALFKVD
+200 DGKFELALFKVN

-220 SAGTLSP
+220 PADTLSP
-227 TVTAEMTYGDGMAYF
+227 IATAEMTYGDGMAYF

-281 TRYAYVD
+281 MRYAYVD
-288 VFDTASMERTGQL
+288 VFNTTSMKRINEL

-322 KIPVVTLAGGDLD
+322 KIPVVTLAGGDLN

-360 LTVFTEESGTLTPV
+360 LTVFTEESGKLTPV

-419 NASSAHDSGA
+419 NASSAHDSGM

-465 QSYIDDPDEDYYRPV
+465 QSYIDKPNDGYYRPV

-555 SNPSGQSAVKQYNK
+555 SNPSGTSEVDQDNN

-576 VAGVHREEP
+576 VAGVHRKEP

-602 TGAKSGASDSTKNH
+602 TGAKSGASDNTKNH

-674 SPYFADLNETYDYIG
+674 TPYFADLNETYDYIG

-723 LAGGEYEVELSAS
+723 FAGGEYEVELSAS

-841 REFAFNGAYAH
+841 REFTFNGAYAH

-883 YKVGGGGALFGNKG
+883 YKVGGGGALLGNKG

-960 KNVMQPPRMPQN
+960 KNVTQPPRMPQN

-1053 TTLNGTANF
+1053 TTMNGTANF

-1097 YQWQVKTTDSKSQW
+1097 YQWQVKTTDSKAQW

-1117 TGVSGADGPSL
+1117 TGVSGADGPKL

-1137 GYACRCRVYVKNR
+1137 GYAYRCRVYVKNR

-1196 AVTLPSGDKTYSL
+1196 AVTLTSGDKTYSL

-1218 FNDAA
+1218 FDGAA

-1270 ADGKTDTKTLAL
+1270 NDGKTDTRTIAL
-1282 GNPVSDSTSIPYNGV
+1282 SDSTDDDTTQITYNGK
-1297 SYTAV
+1297 SYTV
-1302 HKFQPTDS
+1302 QHKWSGTIGSDS
-1310 AYSGYTFYEANGNG
+1310 YSFYEAKN
-1324 EIAYL
+1324 
-1329 YTKDSGTTYLPF
+1329 TKDTVYLCTKSGKATYSAF
-1341 TLRYASTLV
+1341 TLQYAATLV
-1350 DGTDVNTLTPVYQA
+1350 NGINANNLTPVYQA

-1370 NTTTESITGLTYA
+1370 TTGTETVKSDKTYNLSA
-1383 LAASVLENGSKP
+1383 LVSDNDSKQP
-1395 TGMTG
+1395 TDMTG
-1400 TVTFIISGAG
+1400 TVTFTISGAG
-1410 IEGQTLTVPVS
+1410 IEGQSFTVPVS
-1421 ESQDKFTALLDKF
+1421 ESKAALSSF

-1493 TLTSQK
+1493 TLTSQN
-1499 GASQNV
+1499 GTSQN
-1505 AATYTVEKLVS
+1505 ATATYKVEKLVS
-1516 GKYVSAVSDTDYTLE
+1516 GKYVSAGSDTDYTLE

-1540 TNYRITAA
+1540 TNYRITATC
-1548 YQKSGETLTDS
+1548 QNLTDS

-1594 LAAWDNDTLTAGT
+1594 LAAWDTVSLAAGT

-1630 KDSQKIQSLQEK
+1630 KDSVAVKSLQQK

-1702 APKAGYTVSR
+1702 QPKAGYTVSR
-1712 WKVGTD
+1712 WKVG
-1718 YVADSGSTYYNN
+1718 DSYLAGQGDSYYNA
-1730 ISYTIDNLGADTDVS
+1730 ISYTIDSLSENVDVS
-1745 VEFTAGASAFTY
+1745 VNFTAGTSTLTY
-1757 QSNNDTMGTVS
+1757 KADSTAIGSVT

-1779 AFVSGGNVNYSQT
+1779 AFISGGNVNYSQT

-1798 PKDGFAIDHWVVN
+1798 PKDGYAVDRWEVN
-1811 GETLKTADGTHN
+1811 GNTLKTADGTHN

-1835 ENVTVTVYF
+1835 ENVTVIVYF

-1857 DNDGNLLTGAKVSVG
+1857 DNDGNPLTGAKVSVG

-1925 ALHDLRHD
+1925 ALHDLREN
-1933 TTFVVKCTALN
+1933 TAFTVKCTALN

-1976 LTSGESQL
+1976 LTSDESQL

-1994 ANIGYEIAGWK
+1994 ANTGYEIAGWK

-2045 ENGTL
+2045 KNGTL

-2057 SSFYLPCGSKG
+2057 SSFYLPCGSKD

-2085 TVNGSSVSG
+2085 TVNDNDVSG
-2094 TAITNSDKEKYTYTP
+2094 SAVINSDNQTYTYTP
-2109 DKTNGMT
+2109 NADGITEDVT
-2116 DDLIVSVAFEK
+2116 VSVAFEK

-2157 TRNGTNTPL
+2157 TRNGTNTAL

-2261 GNNITA
+2261 GNNVTA
-2267 EGKLTVTVENLRDG
+2267 EGKLTVTVENLDDG

-2290 GAAYEQNGKPYTGNS
+2290 GAVYEQNGKPYTGNS

-2335 GGGITNDKSLTSGS
+2335 GGGITNDKSLTSGD

-2357 KFTASAPASGYTFI
+2357 TFTASAPASGYTFI

-2381 PDATTYTLTVTED
+2381 TDATTYTLTVTED

-2418 GADNGTLTVSGPDE
+2418 GADNGTLTVSGPDAD
-2432 NGKAKSGTRVAF
+2432 GKAKSGTRVAF

-2461 AGTTAIGT
+2461 AGITAIGT
-2469 AESTTYVIDPLTGNT
+2469 VESTTYVIDPLTGNT

-2541 AYLTGWTLDGE
+2541 AYLTGWMLDGE

-2576 VSQMVTLTTVCGN
+2576 ISQMVTLTTVCGD

-2595 RRADGTTIDASGG
+2595 KRADGTTIDTSGG

-2622 PDYGKMVQAWTVNGT
+2622 PDSGKMVHAWTVNGT

-2664 LFDLPADNTEYTFR
+2664 LFDLPADNAKYTFR

-2702 MRPAEGY
+2702 MLPAKGY

-2735 MEKVVST
+2735 MENVVST

-2750 SMVPLTITAPQNGT
+2750 SMVSLTITAPQNGT

-2837 GAGGGGGA
+2837 GGGGGGA

-2850 YDVVIPSA
+2850 YDIVIPSA

-2871 ADDTVT
+2871 AGDTVT
-2877 LTVSGEGT
+2877 LTVSDEGT
-2885 LTVTDANGKSVALT
+2885 LTVTDSNGKSVALT
-2899 DLGSGKYAFK
+2899 DLGSGKYTFK

-3087 LNGKSGNLLAPT
+3087 LNGKSDNLLAPT

>member
-1 MKYKRGISL
+1 M
-10 TLTAALLL
+10 
-18 SMLPQIV
+18 
-25 LPKAAAANIPE
+25 
-36 REIDS
+36 
-41 STYAALGLSLNAE
+41 
-54 DKGASL
+54 
-60 TAPYSKEHVSQA
+60 
-72 FTASEVYVAASGSQ
+72 
-86 ANRYL
+86 
-91 IRDGF
+91 
-96 DRMET
+96 
-101 NNRDSAVWDGDN
+101 
-113 KSNVQG
+113 
-119 NLDGAYIRYA
+119 
-129 VNGYGLGLGKY
+129 
-140 GNTYASKLSS
+140 
-150 NSSNLTD
+150 
-157 YNNNDFSG
+157 
-165 IYATSTAFNKG
+165 
-176 YGKDNYIAELRAY
+176 
-189 GRDKKT
+189 
-195 PTEIG
+195 
-200 DKDGGFALALFKVD
+200 
-214 DNGKRS
+214 
-220 SAGTLSP
+220 
-227 TVTAEMTYGDGMAYF
+227 
-242 TRRYVQEMD
+242 
-251 AIMDVAAADMN
+251 
-262 GDGKDELFVY
+262 
-272 AGRWKDENG
+272 
-281 TRYAYVD
+281 
-288 VFDTASMERTGQL
+288 
-301 KINAGKSS
+301 
-309 SYQQAT
+309 
-315 QWQWQIE
+315 
-322 KIPVVTLAGGDLD
+322 
-335 RDGKEEIAVTAS
+335 
-347 APTDNSNVASAAH
+347 
-360 LTVFTEESGTLTPV
+360 
-374 SGLDTVSLADG
+374 
-385 EQAMVSANCAFG
+385 
-397 TFSLPDT
+397 
-404 GITGTVLIAA
+404 
-414 GYQSN
+414 
-419 NASSAHDSGA
+419 
-429 YTTAAYRFAYYDPQ
+429 
-443 SKKFKLSEY
+443 
-452 RTQALGD
+452 
-459 SGKKIA
+459 
-465 QSYIDDPDEDYYRPV
+465 
-480 HAPIALGCADMEGIG
+480 
-495 ANNSNDEVLLGGEIY
+495 
-510 DFDTTGGIT
+510 
-519 TQLSS
+519 
-524 VSVCTS
+524 
-530 QVNINGKNKAKEQVW
+530 
-545 ISDVQAGVVD
+545 
-555 SNPSGQSAVKQYNK
+555 
-569 WRESFVY
+569 
-576 VAGVHREEP
+576 
-585 VNGSDD
+585 
-591 YYWMD
+591 
-596 LGAAYL
+596 
-602 TGAKSGASDSTKNH
+602 
-616 IFYSTQEGV
+616 
-625 IAESSRRN
+625 
-633 DNTGTFVSLAL
+633 
-644 PDFGNDSITM
+644 
-654 RYVADYTVYTN
+654 
-665 PEVYAVLQA
+665 
-674 SPYFADLNETYDYIG
+674 
-689 NGGTAYGTSKSTG
+689 
-702 DTKTASVSQALG
+702 
-714 VYHSLEVQA
+714 
-723 LAGGEYEVELSAS
+723 
-736 YSYDY
+736 
-741 AESTEIEH
+741 
-749 SVTYNAQAGG
+749 
-759 GDMAVVYTIP
+759 
-769 YQYYIYEMYDPDS
+769 
-782 KQWSTTIL
+782 
-790 PAALDPTVAVLD
+790 
-802 VESYDEIAAE
+802 
-812 TKGLE
+812 
-817 PISGNLLYSTPGEP
+817 
-831 ETYANQPAGT
+831 
-841 REFAFNGAYAH
+841 
-852 TGASSTTA
+852 
-860 DTTQEITKTTGKEHS
+860 
-875 HAFNLELN
+875 
-883 YKVGGGGALFGNKG
+883 
-897 YVGVT
+897 T

-960 KNVMQPPRMPQN
+960 KNVNQPPRMPQN

-1062 EITTHPED
+1062 EITTHPKD

-1082 AAATYTDD
+1082 TAATYTDD
-1090 SGAKPVS
+1090 SGAKPIS

-1117 TGVSGADGPSL
+1117 TGVSGANGPSL

-1137 GYACRCRVYVKNR
+1137 GYAYRCRVYVKNR

-1165 TSIQITPKDDTVW
+1165 TSIQITPKNGTVW

-1196 AVTLPSGDKTYSL
+1196 AVTLTSGDKTYSL

-1218 FNDAA
+1218 FDGAA
-1223 YYAYKGPAPTLTG
+1223 YYAYKGPAPTLSN
-1236 GLVGTT
+1236 GLL
-1242 QTFDTSNIDSTALDV
+1242 DKDTALSADKIGS
-1257 AQTSP
+1257 ALDIQSEGP
-1262 QAVITVTD
+1262 QAILTETD

-1350 DGTDVNTLTPVYQA
+1350 GRTDVNTLAPVYQA
-1364 TETAGT
+1364 TETTGT
-1370 NTTTESITGLTYA
+1370 NTKTENITGKQYPLT
-1383 LAASVLENGSKP
+1383 ASVLENGSKP

-1410 IEGQTLTVPVS
+1410 IEGQTITV
-1421 ESQDKFTALLDKF
+1421 DLDTNQANASKPDF
-1434 APKGEGAATIT
+1434 QPRGEGAATIT

-1465 VLNKQNRSVLSL
+1465 VLNKTDHSVLSL

-1493 TLTSQK
+1493 TLTSQN
-1499 GASQNV
+1499 GTSQNV

-1516 GKYVSAVSDTDYTLE
+1516 GKYVSAVSATDYTLE

-1540 TNYRITAA
+1540 TNYRITATC
-1548 YQKSGETLTDS
+1548 QNLTDS

-1588 AAKVSG
+1588 AAEVSG
-1594 LAAWDNDTLTAGT
+1594 LAAWDNDTLTADT

-1630 KDSQKIQSLQEK
+1630 KDSKKIQSLQEK

-1718 YVADSGSTYYNN
+1718 YVADSGSTYSNN

-1857 DNDGNLLTGAKVSVG
+1857 DNDGNPLTGAKVSVG

-1994 ANIGYEIAGWK
+1994 ANIGYEIADWK

-2040 TLSAG
+2040 TLLAG

-2050 TCDSHTG
+2050 TCASHTG
-2057 SSFYLPCGSKG
+2057 SSFYLPCGSKD
-2068 ALTFTAQPESGY
+2068 ALTFTAQPKIGY

-2085 TVNGSSVSG
+2085 TVNDNDVSG
-2094 TAITNSDKEKYTYTP
+2094 SAVVNSDDQTYTYTP
-2109 DKTNGMT
+2109 NADGITEDVT
-2116 DDLIVSVAFEK
+2116 VSVVFEK

-2166 RSGNEVLSGSEVTF
+2166 RSGNEVLSGSEVMF

-2193 YLDGKEQAGA
+2193 YLDGTEQAGA

-2210 SDTAHEVKVQ
+2210 SDTVHEVKVQ

-2247 FLRAGMSQPDAIAN
+2247 FLRAGMSQPDAIAS
-2261 GNNITA
+2261 GNNVTA
-2267 EGKLTVTVENLRDG
+2267 EGKLTVTVENLGDG

-2469 AESTTYVIDPLTGNT
+2469 EESTTYVIDPLTGNT

-2491 PIPTHTVTVNISGS
+2491 PIPTHTVTVNISGN

-2541 AYLTGWTLDGE
+2541 AYLTGWTLDGT
-2552 AEGNALTLNLNNV
+2552 AGGNALTLNLNNV
-2565 TKDHTIDAAFG
+2565 TENHIIDAAFG
-2576 VSQMVTLTTVCGN
+2576 VSQMVTLTTVCGD

-2595 RRADGTTIDASGG
+2595 KRADGTTIDASGG

-2622 PDYGKMVQAWTVNGT
+2622 PDSGKMVRAWTVNGT

-2664 LFDLPADNTEYTFR
+2664 LFDLPADNAKYTFR

-2702 MRPAEGY
+2702 MLPAKGY

-2735 MEKVVST
+2735 MENVVST

-2750 SMVPLTITAPQNGT
+2750 SMVSLTITAPQNGT

-2837 GAGGGGGA
+2837 GGGGGGA

-2850 YDVVIPSA
+2850 YDIVIPSA

-2871 ADDTVT
+2871 AGDTVT
-2877 LTVSGEGT
+2877 LTVSDEGT
-2885 LTVTDANGKSVALT
+2885 LTVTDSNGKSVALT
-2899 DLGSGKYAFK
+2899 DLGSGKYTFK

-3087 LNGKSGNLLAPT
+3087 LNGKSDNLLAPT

>member
-60 TAPYSKEHVSQA
+60 TAPYSKKHVSQA

-150 NSSNLTD
+150 NSRNLTD
-157 YNNNDFSG
+157 YNDNGFSG
-165 IYATSTAFNKG
+165 IYATSTAFSKG
-176 YGKDNYIAELRAY
+176 DGKDNYVAELRAY
-189 GRDKKT
+189 GRGEKTTIGSKKY
-195 PTEIG
+195 
-200 DKDGGFALALFKVD
+200 DGKFELALFKVN

-220 SAGTLSP
+220 PADTLSP
-227 TVTAEMTYGDGMAYF
+227 IATAEMTYGDGMAYF

-281 TRYAYVD
+281 MRYAYVD
-288 VFDTASMERTGQL
+288 VFNTTSMKRINEL

-322 KIPVVTLAGGDLD
+322 KIPVVTLAGGDLN

-360 LTVFTEESGTLTPV
+360 LTVFTEESGKLTPV

-419 NASSAHDSGA
+419 NASSAHDSGM

-465 QSYIDDPDEDYYRPV
+465 QSYIDKPNDGYYRPV

-555 SNPSGQSAVKQYNK
+555 SNPSGTSEVDQDNN

-576 VAGVHREEP
+576 VAGVHRKEP

-602 TGAKSGASDSTKNH
+602 TGAKSGASDNTKNH

-674 SPYFADLNETYDYIG
+674 TPYFADLNETYDYIG

-723 LAGGEYEVELSAS
+723 FAGGEYEVELSAS

-841 REFAFNGAYAH
+841 REFTFNGAYAH

-883 YKVGGGGALFGNKG
+883 YKVGGGGALLGNKG

-932 TQYGFEWKLIV
+932 TQYGFHWKLIV

-948 DGTPVWIVGYEV
+948 GDTPVWIVGYEV
-960 KNVMQPPRMPQN
+960 KNVKQPPRMPQN

-1117 TGVSGADGPSL
+1117 TGVSGANGPSL

-1137 GYACRCRVYVKNR
+1137 GYAYRCRVYVKNR

-1165 TSIQITPKDDTVW
+1165 TRIQITPEDGTVW

-1196 AVTLPSGDKTYSL
+1196 AVTLTSGDKTYSL

-1218 FNDAA
+1218 FDGAA

-1270 ADGKTDTKTLAL
+1270 NDGKTDTRTIAL
-1282 GNPVSDSTSIPYNGV
+1282 SDSTDDDTTQITYNDK
-1297 SYTAV
+1297 SYTV
-1302 HKFQPTDS
+1302 QHKWSGTIGSDS
-1310 AYSGYTFYEANGNG
+1310 YSFYEAANG
-1324 EIAYL
+1324 EDTVYL
-1329 YTKDSGTTYLPF
+1329 YQTDNGYTPF
-1341 TLRYASTLV
+1341 TLSWKQKIGSISTDALA
-1350 DGTDVNTLTPVYQA
+1350 PVYQA
-1364 TETAGT
+1364 TQTAGT
-1370 NTTTESITGLTYA
+1370 NTTTENITGKQYQLT
-1383 LAASVLENGSKP
+1383 ASVLENGSKP

-1410 IEGQTLTVPVS
+1410 IEGQTITVPVS

-1465 VLNKQNRSVLSL
+1465 VLNKTDRSVLSL

-1516 GKYVSAVSDTDYTLE
+1516 GKYVPAGSATDYTLE

-1540 TNYRITAA
+1540 TNYRITATC
-1548 YQKSGETLTDS
+1548 QNLTDS

-1594 LAAWDNDTLTAGT
+1594 LAAWDTVSLAAGT

-1702 APKAGYTVSR
+1702 QPKAGYTVSR

-1718 YVADSGSTYYNN
+1718 YVPDSGSTYYNN
-1730 ISYTIDNLGADTDVS
+1730 ISYTIDDLGADTDVS

-1798 PKDGFAIDHWVVN
+1798 PKDGYAVDRWEVN

-1835 ENVTVTVYF
+1835 ENVAVTVYF
-1844 VENSHPVVTIKPV
+1844 VKNSKPVVTIKPV
-1857 DNDGNLLTGAKVSVG
+1857 DNDGNPLTGAKVSVG
-1872 GTELTGMNGVFTY
+1872 GTELTGTDGVFTY

-1925 ALHDLRHD
+1925 ALHDLRQN

-1994 ANIGYEIAGWK
+1994 ANTGYEIAGWK

-2040 TLSAG
+2040 TLLAG

-2057 SSFYLPCGSKG
+2057 SSFYLPCGSKD
-2068 ALTFTAQPESGY
+2068 ALTFTAQPKSGY

-2085 TVNGSSVSG
+2085 MVNGSTVSG
-2094 TAITNSDKEKYTYTP
+2094 SAVVNSDNQTYTYTP
-2109 DKTNGMT
+2109 NADGITEDVT
-2116 DDLIVSVAFEK
+2116 VSVVFEK

-2157 TRNGTNTPL
+2157 TRNGTNTAL
-2166 RSGNEVLSGSEVTF
+2166 RSGDEVLSGSEVMF

-2247 FLRAGMSQPDAIAN
+2247 FLRAGMSQPDAIAS
-2261 GNNITA
+2261 GNNVTA
-2267 EGKLTVTVENLRDG
+2267 EGKLTVTVENLDDG

-2335 GGGITNDKSLTSGS
+2335 GGGITNDKSLTSGDM
-2349 TVKGDTEI
+2349 VKGDTEI
-2357 KFTASAPASGYTFI
+2357 TFTASAPASGYTFI

-2381 PDATTYTLTVTED
+2381 TDATTYTLTVTED

-2408 TVTYGVIPTS
+2408 TVTYGILPTN
-2418 GADNGTLTVSGPDE
+2418 GKDNGTLTVSGPDAD
-2432 NGKAKSGTRVAF
+2432 GKAKSGTRVAF

-2461 AGTTAIGT
+2461 TGITAIGT
-2469 AESTTYVIDPLTGNT
+2469 EESTTYVIDPLTGNT

-2541 AYLTGWTLDGE
+2541 AYLTGWTLDGT
-2552 AEGNALTLNLNNV
+2552 AGGNALTLNLNNV
-2565 TKDHTIDAAFG
+2565 TENHIIDAAFG
-2576 VSQMVTLTTVCGN
+2576 VSQMVTLTTVCGD

-2595 RRADGTTIDASGG
+2595 KRADGTTIDASGG

-2622 PDYGKMVQAWTVNGT
+2622 PDSGKMVRAWTVNGT

-2664 LFDLPADNTEYTFR
+2664 LFDLPADNAKYTFR

-2750 SMVPLTITAPQNGT
+2750 LMVPLTITAPQNGT

-2837 GAGGGGGA
+2837 GGGGGA

-2850 YDVVIPSA
+2850 YDIVIPSA

-2871 ADDTVT
+2871 AGDTVT
-2877 LTVSGEGT
+2877 LTVSDEGT
-2885 LTVTDANGKSVALT
+2885 LTVTDSNGKSVALT
-2899 DLGSGKYAFK
+2899 DLGSGKYTFK

-3015 ANKVVTGYADDTF
+3015 ANKVVTGYADGTF

>member
-60 TAPYSKEHVSQA
+60 TAPYSKKHVSQA

-101 NNRDSAVWDGDN
+101 NNRDSAIGGSDV
-113 KSNVQG
+113 KG

-176 YGKDNYIAELRAY
+176 DGKDNYVAELRAY

-200 DKDGGFALALFKVD
+200 DKEGGFALALFKVD

-227 TVTAEMTYGDGMAYF
+227 TVTKNMTYGGGMAYF

-251 AIMDVAAADMN
+251 AIMDVAAADVN

-288 VFDTASMERTGQL
+288 VFDTASMERIGQL
-301 KINAGKSS
+301 KINAGTASA
-309 SYQQAT
+309 YQQAT

-360 LTVFTEESGTLTPV
+360 LTVFTEKSGTLTPV

-555 SNPSGQSAVKQYNK
+555 SNPSGQSEVKQDNK

-576 VAGVHREEP
+576 VAGVHRKEP

-674 SPYFADLNETYDYIG
+674 TPYFADLNETYDYIG

-714 VYHSLEVQA
+714 VYHSLEIQA

-841 REFAFNGAYAH
+841 QEFAFNGAYAH

-902 GSTGAGGGWSKSSAD
+902 GSTGAGGGWSKSSAE

-932 TQYGFEWKLIV
+932 SQYGFDWKLIV

-960 KNVMQPPRMPQN
+960 KNVKQPPRMPQN

-1117 TGVSGADGPSL
+1117 TGVSGADGPKL

-1137 GYACRCRVYVKNR
+1137 GYAYRCRVYVRNR

-1165 TSIQITPKDDTVW
+1165 TSIQITPKDGTVW
-1178 LSGGTLTTSAGTT
+1178 LSGGTLTTSEGTT

-1196 AVTLPSGDKTYSL
+1196 AVTLTSGDKTYSL

-1218 FNDAA
+1218 FDGAA

-1236 GLVGTT
+1236 SLVGTT

-1270 ADGKTDTKTLAL
+1270 NDGKTDTRTIAL
-1282 GNPVSDSTSIPYNGV
+1282 SDSTDDDTTQITYNGK
-1297 SYTAV
+1297 SYTV
-1302 HKFQPTDS
+1302 QHKWSGTIGSDS
-1310 AYSGYTFYEANGNG
+1310 YSFYEAANG
-1324 EIAYL
+1324 EDTVYL
-1329 YTKDSGTTYLPF
+1329 YQTDNGYTPF
-1341 TLRYASTLV
+1341 TLSWKQKIGSISTDALA
-1350 DGTDVNTLTPVYQA
+1350 PVYQA
-1364 TETAGT
+1364 TQTTGT
-1370 NTTTESITGLTYA
+1370 NTTTENITGLTYA

-1410 IEGQTLTVPVS
+1410 IEGQTITVPVS

-1465 VLNKQNRSVLSL
+1465 VLNKTDRSVLSL

-1493 TLTSQK
+1493 TLTSQN
-1499 GASQNV
+1499 GTSQNV
-1505 AATYTVEKLVS
+1505 TATYTVEKLVS
-1516 GKYVSAVSDTDYTLE
+1516 GEYVSAVSDTDYTLE

-1540 TNYRITAA
+1540 TNYRITATC
-1548 YQKSGETLTDS
+1548 QNLTDS

-1594 LAAWDNDTLTAGT
+1594 LAAWDNGTLTAGP

-1630 KDSQKIQSLQEK
+1630 KDSVAVKSLQEK

-1650 VYTLSGESY
+1650 IYTLSGESY

-1702 APKAGYTVSR
+1702 QPKAGYTVSR

-1779 AFVSGGNVNYSQT
+1779 AFISGGNVNYSQT

-1798 PKDGFAIDHWVVN
+1798 PKDGYAVDRWEVN
-1811 GETLKTADGTHN
+1811 GNTLKTADGTHN

-1844 VENSHPVVTIKPV
+1844 VKNSQPVVTIKPV
-1857 DNDGNLLTGAKVSVG
+1857 DNDGNPLTGAKVSVG

-1911 PDTAGT
+1911 PDAEGT

-1925 ALHDLRHD
+1925 ALHDLRQN

-1944 RYTVA
+1944 RYTVS
-1949 FQGKMADGSAIT
+1949 FQGKMADGSEIT

-1994 ANIGYEIAGWK
+1994 ANTGYEIAGWK

-2018 YQIPSLNGN
+2018 YQIPSLNVN
-2027 AALVVT
+2027 AALVIT

-2040 TLSAG
+2040 TLLAG

-2057 SSFYLPCGSKG
+2057 SSFYLPCGSKD
-2068 ALTFTAQPESGY
+2068 ALTFTAQPKSGY
-2080 RVAGW
+2080 RVKAW
-2085 TVNGSSVSG
+2085 TVNGKSVSG

-2116 DDLIVSVAFEK
+2116 DDLTVSVVFEK

-2140 TPEDDNS
+2140 TPEDENS

-2157 TRNGTNTPL
+2157 TRNGTNTAL
-2166 RSGNEVLSGSEVTF
+2166 RSGNEVLSGSEVMF

-2193 YLDGKEQAGA
+2193 YLDGTEQAGA

-2247 FLRAGMSQPDAIAN
+2247 FLRAGMSQPDTIAN
-2261 GNNITA
+2261 GNNVTA
-2267 EGKLTVTVENLRDG
+2267 EGKLTVTVENLGDG

-2290 GAAYEQNGKPYTGNS
+2290 GAVYEQNGKPYTGNS

-2335 GGGITNDKSLTSGS
+2335 GGSISTDKSLTSGD

-2357 KFTASAPASGYTFI
+2357 TFTASAPASGYTFI

-2408 TVTYGVIPTS
+2408 TVTYGILPTNS
-2418 GADNGTLTVSGPDE
+2418 KDNGTLSVSGPDE

-2469 AESTTYVIDPLTGNT
+2469 AESTTYAIDPLTGNT

-2505 GAVSAKVNGADVAI
+2505 GAVSAKINGADVAI
-2519 TGGKLTVP
+2519 TGGTLTVP

-2541 AYLTGWTLDGE
+2541 AYLTGWTLDGT
-2552 AEGNALTLNLNNV
+2552 AGGNALTLNLNNV
-2565 TKDHTIDAAFG
+2565 TENHTIDAAFG
-2576 VSQMVTLTTVCGN
+2576 VSQMVTLTTVCGD

-2595 RRADGTTIDASGG
+2595 KRADGTTIDASGG

-2622 PDYGKMVQAWTVNGT
+2622 PDSGKMVQAWTLNGT

-2664 LFDLPADNTEYTFR
+2664 LFDLPADNAKYTFR
-2678 TSSRTPNDY
+2678 TSSRTPHDY

-2694 KGGTIEFA
+2694 KSGTIEFT
-2702 MRPAEGY
+2702 MRPADGY

-2777 AKLAAGDILTIAAD
+2777 AKLAAGDILTIAAE

-2837 GAGGGGGA
+2837 GGTGGGGGA

-2850 YDVVIPSA
+2850 YDIVIPSA

-2871 ADDTVT
+2871 AGDTVT

-2923 ETKPCDGGKDCPSA
+2923 ETKPCDGGKDCPSV

-3015 ANKVVTGYADDTF
+3015 ANKVVTGYADGTF

>member
-25 LPKAAAANIPE
+25 LPKAAAANTPE

-60 TAPYSKEHVSQA
+60 TAPYSKKHVSQA

-176 YGKDNYIAELRAY
+176 DGKDNYVAELRAY
-189 GRDKKT
+189 GRGEKTTIGSKKY
-195 PTEIG
+195 
-200 DKDGGFALALFKVD
+200 DGKFELALFKVD

-227 TVTAEMTYGDGMAYF
+227 TATAEMTYGGGMAYF

-251 AIMDVAAADMN
+251 AIMDVAAADVD

-288 VFDTASMERTGQL
+288 VFDTTSMKCIHEL

-309 SYQQAT
+309 SYQQNNSN
-315 QWQWQIE
+315 WQWQIE

-347 APTDNSNVASAAH
+347 APTDNSNVALAAH

-555 SNPSGQSAVKQYNK
+555 SNPSGQSEVKQDNN

-576 VAGVHREEP
+576 VAGVHRKEP

-674 SPYFADLNETYDYIG
+674 TPYFADLNETYDYIG

-841 REFAFNGAYAH
+841 REFTFNGAYAH

-902 GSTGAGGGWSKSSAD
+902 GSTGAGGGWSKSSAE

-932 TQYGFEWKLIV
+932 TQYGFDWKLIV

-948 DGTPVWIVGYEV
+948 GGTPVWIVGYEV
-960 KNVMQPPRMPQN
+960 INVTQPPRMPQN
-972 LTVTEVSTSTV
+972 LTVTEVSTSAV

-1026 ANTDYRFSVRAVS
+1026 TNTDYRFSVRAVS

-1070 ASTAAGKTATFT
+1070 TSTAAGKTATFT

-1117 TGVSGADGPSL
+1117 TGVSGTDGPKL

-1137 GYACRCRVYVKNR
+1137 GYAYRCRVYVKNR

-1165 TSIQITPKDDTVW
+1165 TRIQITPEDGTVW

-1196 AVTLPSGDKTYSL
+1196 AVTLTSGDKTYSL

-1218 FNDAA
+1218 FDGES
-1223 YYAYKGPAPTLTG
+1223 YYAFAGTAPTLTG

-1242 QTFDTSNIDSTALDV
+1242 QTFDASNIDSTALDV

-1262 QAVITVTD
+1262 QAILTVTD
-1270 ADGKTDTKTLAL
+1270 NDGKTDTRTIAL
-1282 GNPVSDSTSIPYNGV
+1282 SDSTDDDTTQITYNGE
-1297 SYTAV
+1297 SYTV
-1302 HKFQPTDS
+1302 QHKWSGTIGSDS
-1310 AYSGYTFYEANGNG
+1310 YSFYEAANG
-1324 EIAYL
+1324 EDTVYL
-1329 YTKDSGTTYLPF
+1329 YQTDNGYTPF
-1341 TLRYASTLV
+1341 TLSWKQKIGSISTDALA
-1350 DGTDVNTLTPVYQA
+1350 PVYQA
-1364 TETAGT
+1364 TQTAGT
-1370 NTTTESITGLTYA
+1370 NTKTENITGKQYPLT
-1383 LAASVLENGSKP
+1383 ASVLENGSKP

-1400 TVTFIISGAG
+1400 TITFIISGAG
-1410 IEGQTLTVPVS
+1410 IEGQTITV
-1421 ESQDKFTALLDKF
+1421 DLDTNQANASKTDF
-1434 APKGEGAATIT
+1434 QPRGEGAATIT

-1465 VLNKQNRSVLSL
+1465 VLNKTDRSVLSL

-1493 TLTSQK
+1493 TLTSQN
-1499 GASQNV
+1499 GTSQN
-1505 AATYTVEKLVS
+1505 ATATYKVEKLVS
-1516 GKYVSAVSDTDYTLE
+1516 GKYVSAGSDTDYTLK

-1576 SKALNDTNRTPA
+1576 SKALNDTRTPD

-1630 KDSQKIQSLQEK
+1630 KDSVAVKSLQQK

-1680 SAVLPVSSGSSLPK
+1680 SAVLPVSSGSRLPK

-1730 ISYTIDNLGADTDVS
+1730 ISYTIDNLSADTDVS
-1745 VEFTAGASAFTY
+1745 VEFIAGASTFTY
-1757 QSNNDTMGTVS
+1757 QSHGDTMGTVS
-1768 ANYLTDGALGS
+1768 ANYLTDGALGG
-1779 AFVSGGNVNYSQT
+1779 AFTSGGNVNYSQT
-1792 IRVSAQ
+1792 VRVAAQ
-1798 PKDGFAIDHWVVN
+1798 PKDGYAVDRWEVN

-1844 VENSHPVVTIKPV
+1844 VENSQPVVTIKPV
-1857 DNDGNLLTGAKVSVG
+1857 DNDGKPLTGAKVSVG

-1906 SWTAT
+1906 SWTAESGA
-1911 PDTAGT
+1911 AGT

-1925 ALHDLRHD
+1925 ALHDLRRN

-1944 RYTVA
+1944 HYTVA

-1961 DAAGTVSAVKLGAGA
+1961 EAAGTVSAVKLGAGA

-1994 ANIGYEIAGWK
+1994 ANTGYEIAGWK

-2018 YQIPSLNGN
+2018 YQIPSLNVN

-2045 ENGTL
+2045 KNGTL

-2057 SSFYLPCGSKG
+2057 SSFYLPCGSKD

-2080 RVAGW
+2080 RVKAW
-2085 TVNGSSVSG
+2085 TVNGNSVSDV
-2094 TAITNSDKEKYTYTP
+2094 NSETYTYTP
-2109 DKTNGMT
+2109 GADGITANLT
-2116 DDLIVSVAFEK
+2116 VSVVFEK

-2193 YLDGKEQAGA
+2193 YLDGTEQAGA

-2247 FLRAGMSQPDAIAN
+2247 FLRAGMSQPDAIAS
-2261 GNNITA
+2261 GNNVTA
-2267 EGKLTVTVENLRDG
+2267 EGKLTVTVENLDDG

-2290 GAAYEQNGKPYTGNS
+2290 GAVYEQNGKPYTGNS

-2322 ERKSYEVTFSAQT
+2322 ERKSYEMTFSAQT
-2335 GGGITNDKSLTSGS
+2335 GGGITNDKSLTSGDM
-2349 TVKGDTEI
+2349 VKGDTEI

-2402 IADAEY
+2402 IADTEY
-2408 TVTYGVIPTS
+2408 TVTYGILPTN
-2418 GADNGTLTVSGPDE
+2418 GKDNGTLTVSGPDE

-2461 AGTTAIGT
+2461 AGITAIGT

-2519 TGGKLTVP
+2519 TGGTLTVP

-2541 AYLTGWTLDGE
+2541 AYLTGWTLDGT

-2565 TKDHTIDAAFG
+2565 TENHTIDAAFG
-2576 VSQMVTLTTVCGN
+2576 VSQMVTLTTVCGD

-2595 RRADGTTIDASGG
+2595 KRADGTTIDASGG

-2622 PDYGKMVQAWTVNGT
+2622 PDSGKMVQAWTVNGT

-2664 LFDLPADNTEYTFR
+2664 LFDLPADNVKYTFR
-2678 TSSRTPNDY
+2678 TISRTPNDY

-2694 KGGTIEFA
+2694 RGGTIEFA

-2735 MEKVVST
+2735 MENVVST

-2777 AKLAAGDILTIAAD
+2777 AKLAAGDILTIAAE

-2837 GAGGGGGA
+2837 GAGGGGGT
-2845 VAPTT
+2845 VVPTT
-2850 YDVVIPSA
+2850 YDIVIPSA

-2871 ADDTVT
+2871 AGDTVT

-2899 DLGSGKYAFK
+2899 DLGSGKYTFK

-2923 ETKPCDGGKDCPSA
+2923 ETKPCDGGKNCPSA

-2996 SFSDVKVDAWYA
+2996 SFSDVKADAWYA

-3015 ANKVVTGYADDTF
+3015 ANKVVTGYADGTF

>member
-25 LPKAAAANIPE
+25 LPKAAAANTPE

-60 TAPYSKEHVSQA
+60 TAPYSKKHVSQA

-101 NNRDSAVWDGDN
+101 NNRDSAVWDGDDHH

-150 NSSNLTD
+150 NSRNLTD

-176 YGKDNYIAELRAY
+176 DGKDNYVAELRAY
-189 GRDKKT
+189 GRGEKNTIGSKKY
-195 PTEIG
+195 
-200 DKDGGFALALFKVD
+200 DGKFELALFKVN

-220 SAGTLSP
+220 PAGTLSP
-227 TVTAEMTYGDGMAYF
+227 TATAEMTYGGGMAYF

-251 AIMDVAAADMN
+251 AIMDVAAADVN
-262 GDGKDELFVY
+262 GDGTDELFVY
-272 AGRWKDENG
+272 AGRWADING

-301 KINAGKSS
+301 KINAGKASA
-309 SYQQAT
+309 YQQAT

-347 APTDNSNVASAAH
+347 APTDNSNVVSAAH
-360 LTVFTEESGTLTPV
+360 LTVFTKESGTLTPV

-555 SNPSGQSAVKQYNK
+555 SNPSGQSAVDQDNK

-576 VAGVHREEP
+576 VAGVHRKEP

-602 TGAKSGASDSTKNH
+602 TGAKSGASDYTANH
-616 IFYSTQEGV
+616 MFFSTQEGV

-769 YQYYIYEMYDPDS
+769 YQYYIYEMYDPGS

-841 REFAFNGAYAH
+841 REFTFNGAYAH

-883 YKVGGGGALFGNKG
+883 YKVGGGGALLGNKG

-932 TQYGFEWKLIV
+932 TQYGFEWRLIV

-960 KNVMQPPRMPQN
+960 KNVKQPPRMPQN

-1090 SGAKPVS
+1090 SGAKTVS

-1128 TITAAEEMN
+1128 TITAAEEMS
-1137 GYACRCRVYVKNR
+1137 GYAYRCRVYVRNR

-1165 TSIQITPKDDTVW
+1165 TSIQITPKDGTVW
-1178 LSGGTLTTSAGTT
+1178 LSGGTLTTSEGTT

-1196 AVTLPSGDKTYSL
+1196 AVTLTSGDKTYSL

-1218 FNDAA
+1218 FDGAA

-1270 ADGKTDTKTLAL
+1270 NDGKTDTRTIAL
-1282 GNPVSDSTSIPYNGV
+1282 SDSTDDDTTQITYNGK
-1297 SYTAV
+1297 SYTV
-1302 HKFQPTDS
+1302 QHKWSGTIGSDS
-1310 AYSGYTFYEANGNG
+1310 YSFYEAANG
-1324 EIAYL
+1324 EDTVYL
-1329 YTKDSGTTYLPF
+1329 YQTDNGYTPF
-1341 TLRYASTLV
+1341 TLSWKQKIGSISTDALA
-1350 DGTDVNTLTPVYQA
+1350 PVYQA
-1364 TETAGT
+1364 TQTVGT

-1465 VLNKQNRSVLSL
+1465 VLNKTDRSVLSL

-1493 TLTSQK
+1493 TLTSQN
-1499 GASQNV
+1499 GTSQNV

-1516 GKYVSAVSDTDYTLE
+1516 GQYVSAGSATDYTLE

-1540 TNYRITAA
+1540 TNYRITATR
-1548 YQKSGETLTDS
+1548 QNLTDS

-1576 SKALNDTNRTPA
+1576 SKALNDTRTPA

-1594 LAAWDNDTLTAGT
+1594 LAAWDTVSLAADM

-1617 AALPGKYPIYIAL
+1617 AALPGEYPIYIAL
-1630 KDSQKIQSLQEK
+1630 KDSVAVKSLQQK

-1670 VSITYQADAA
+1670 VSITYQADAS

-1702 APKAGYTVSR
+1702 QPKAGYTVSR

-1718 YVADSGSTYYNN
+1718 YVVDSGSTYYNN
-1730 ISYTIDNLGADTDVS
+1730 ISYTIGNLGADTDVS

-1779 AFVSGGNVNYSQT
+1779 AFISGGNVNYSQT

-1798 PKDGFAIDHWVVN
+1798 PKDGYAVDRWEVN

-1844 VENSHPVVTIKPV
+1844 VANSQPVVTIKPV
-1857 DNDGNLLTGAKVSVG
+1857 DNDGKPLTGAKVSVG
-1872 GTELTGMNGVFTY
+1872 GTELTGTDGVFTY

-1911 PDTAGT
+1911 PDTEGT

-1925 ALHDLRHD
+1925 ALHDLRQN

-1949 FQGKMADGSAIT
+1949 FQGQMADGSAIT
-1961 DAAGTVSAVKLGAGA
+1961 NAAGTVSAVKLGAGA

-1994 ANIGYEIAGWK
+1994 ANTGYEIAGWK

-2045 ENGTL
+2045 KNGTL

-2057 SSFYLPCGSKG
+2057 SSFYLPCGSKD

-2085 TVNGSSVSG
+2085 TVNDNDVSG
-2094 TAITNSDKEKYTYTP
+2094 SAVINSDNQTYTYTP
-2109 DKTNGMT
+2109 NADGITEDVT
-2116 DDLIVSVAFEK
+2116 VSVAFEK
-2127 IPTAKITFSVVDT
+2127 IPTAKIAFSVVDT

-2157 TRNGTNTPL
+2157 TRYGTKTEL

-2180 TAQPNQG
+2180 TAHPNQG

-2247 FLRAGMSQPDAIAN
+2247 FLRAGMSQPDAIAS
-2261 GNNITA
+2261 GNNVTA
-2267 EGKLTVTVENLRDG
+2267 EGKLTVTVENLGDG

-2469 AESTTYVIDPLTGNT
+2469 EESTTYVIDPLTGNT

-2491 PIPTHTVTVNISGS
+2491 PIPTHTVTVNISGN

-2519 TGGKLTVP
+2519 TGGTLTVP

-2541 AYLTGWTLDGE
+2541 AYLTGWTLDGT
-2552 AEGNALTLNLNNV
+2552 AGGNALTLNLNNV
-2565 TKDHTIDAAFG
+2565 TENHTIDAAFG
-2576 VSQMVTLTTVCGN
+2576 VSQMVTLTTVCGD

-2595 RRADGTTIDASGG
+2595 KRADGTTIDASGG

-2622 PDYGKMVQAWTVNGT
+2622 PDSGKMVQAWTVNDT

-2664 LFDLPADNTEYTFR
+2664 LFDLPADNAKYTFR

-2725 LQTDGSWSIR
+2725 LQADGSWSIR

-2850 YDVVIPSA
+2850 YDIVIPSA

-2871 ADDTVT
+2871 AGDTVT

-2949 VSIDYVLTHSIMN
+2949 VSIDYVLTHSMMN

-2996 SFSDVKVDAWYA
+2996 SFSDVKADAWYA

-3015 ANKVVTGYADDTF
+3015 ANKVVTGYADGTF

>member
-1 MKYKRGISL
+1 M
-10 TLTAALLL
+10 
-18 SMLPQIV
+18 
-25 LPKAAAANIPE
+25 
-36 REIDS
+36 
-41 STYAALGLSLNAE
+41 
-54 DKGASL
+54 
-60 TAPYSKEHVSQA
+60 
-72 FTASEVYVAASGSQ
+72 
-86 ANRYL
+86 
-91 IRDGF
+91 
-96 DRMET
+96 
-101 NNRDSAVWDGDN
+101 
-113 KSNVQG
+113 
-119 NLDGAYIRYA
+119 
-129 VNGYGLGLGKY
+129 
-140 GNTYASKLSS
+140 
-150 NSSNLTD
+150 
-157 YNNNDFSG
+157 
-165 IYATSTAFNKG
+165 
-176 YGKDNYIAELRAY
+176 
-189 GRDKKT
+189 
-195 PTEIG
+195 
-200 DKDGGFALALFKVD
+200 
-214 DNGKRS
+214 
-220 SAGTLSP
+220 
-227 TVTAEMTYGDGMAYF
+227 
-242 TRRYVQEMD
+242 
-251 AIMDVAAADMN
+251 
-262 GDGKDELFVY
+262 
-272 AGRWKDENG
+272 
-281 TRYAYVD
+281 
-288 VFDTASMERTGQL
+288 
-301 KINAGKSS
+301 
-309 SYQQAT
+309 
-315 QWQWQIE
+315 
-322 KIPVVTLAGGDLD
+322 
-335 RDGKEEIAVTAS
+335 
-347 APTDNSNVASAAH
+347 
-360 LTVFTEESGTLTPV
+360 
-374 SGLDTVSLADG
+374 
-385 EQAMVSANCAFG
+385 
-397 TFSLPDT
+397 
-404 GITGTVLIAA
+404 
-414 GYQSN
+414 
-419 NASSAHDSGA
+419 
-429 YTTAAYRFAYYDPQ
+429 
-443 SKKFKLSEY
+443 
-452 RTQALGD
+452 
-459 SGKKIA
+459 
-465 QSYIDDPDEDYYRPV
+465 
-480 HAPIALGCADMEGIG
+480 
-495 ANNSNDEVLLGGEIY
+495 
-510 DFDTTGGIT
+510 
-519 TQLSS
+519 
-524 VSVCTS
+524 
-530 QVNINGKNKAKEQVW
+530 
-545 ISDVQAGVVD
+545 
-555 SNPSGQSAVKQYNK
+555 
-569 WRESFVY
+569 
-576 VAGVHREEP
+576 
-585 VNGSDD
+585 
-591 YYWMD
+591 
-596 LGAAYL
+596 
-602 TGAKSGASDSTKNH
+602 
-616 IFYSTQEGV
+616 
-625 IAESSRRN
+625 
-633 DNTGTFVSLAL
+633 
-644 PDFGNDSITM
+644 
-654 RYVADYTVYTN
+654 
-665 PEVYAVLQA
+665 
-674 SPYFADLNETYDYIG
+674 
-689 NGGTAYGTSKSTG
+689 
-702 DTKTASVSQALG
+702 
-714 VYHSLEVQA
+714 
-723 LAGGEYEVELSAS
+723 
-736 YSYDY
+736 
-741 AESTEIEH
+741 
-749 SVTYNAQAGG
+749 
-759 GDMAVVYTIP
+759 
-769 YQYYIYEMYDPDS
+769 
-782 KQWSTTIL
+782 
-790 PAALDPTVAVLD
+790 
-802 VESYDEIAAE
+802 
-812 TKGLE
+812 
-817 PISGNLLYSTPGEP
+817 
-831 ETYANQPAGT
+831 
-841 REFAFNGAYAH
+841 
-852 TGASSTTA
+852 
-860 DTTQEITKTTGKEHS
+860 
-875 HAFNLELN
+875 
-883 YKVGGGGALFGNKG
+883 
-897 YVGVT
+897 
-902 GSTGAGGGWSKSSAD
+902 
-917 GTAFSGTVDSLPAEA
+917 
-932 TQYGFEWKLIV
+932 
-943 NNAQL
+943 
-948 DGTPVWIVGYEV
+948 
-960 KNVMQPPRMPQN
+960 
-972 LTVTEVSTSTV
+972 
-983 DLEWESS
+983 
-990 GGAAYYEISMIDQH
+990 
-1004 GEYNKIATVPY
+1004 
-1015 TVTQYQVTDLD
+1015 TDLD

-1117 TGVSGADGPSL
+1117 TGVSGANGPSL

-1137 GYACRCRVYVKNR
+1137 GYAYRCRVYVKNR

-1165 TSIQITPKDDTVW
+1165 TRIQITPEDGTVW

-1196 AVTLPSGDKTYSL
+1196 AVTLTSGDKTYSL

-1218 FNDAA
+1218 FDGAA

-1270 ADGKTDTKTLAL
+1270 NDGKTDTRTIAL
-1282 GNPVSDSTSIPYNGV
+1282 SDSTDDDTTQITYNDK
-1297 SYTAV
+1297 SYTV
-1302 HKFQPTDS
+1302 QHKWSGTIGSDS
-1310 AYSGYTFYEANGNG
+1310 YSFYEAANG
-1324 EIAYL
+1324 EDTVYL
-1329 YTKDSGTTYLPF
+1329 YQTDNGYTPF
-1341 TLRYASTLV
+1341 TLSWKQKIGSISTDALA
-1350 DGTDVNTLTPVYQA
+1350 PVYQA
-1364 TETAGT
+1364 TQTAGT
-1370 NTTTESITGLTYA
+1370 NTTTENITGKQYQLT
-1383 LAASVLENGSKP
+1383 ASVLENGSKP

-1410 IEGQTLTVPVS
+1410 IEGQTITVPVS

-1465 VLNKQNRSVLSL
+1465 VLNKTDRSVLSL

-1516 GKYVSAVSDTDYTLE
+1516 GKYVPAGSATDYTLE

-1540 TNYRITAA
+1540 TNYRITATC
-1548 YQKSGETLTDS
+1548 QNLTDS

-1594 LAAWDNDTLTAGT
+1594 LAAWDTVSLAAGT

-1702 APKAGYTVSR
+1702 QPKAGYTVSR

-1718 YVADSGSTYYNN
+1718 YVPDSGSTYYNN
-1730 ISYTIDNLGADTDVS
+1730 ISYTIDDLGADTDVS

-1798 PKDGFAIDHWVVN
+1798 PKDGYAVDRWEVN

-1835 ENVTVTVYF
+1835 ENVAVTVYF
-1844 VENSHPVVTIKPV
+1844 VKNSKPVVTIKPV
-1857 DNDGNLLTGAKVSVG
+1857 DNDGNPLTGAKVSVG
-1872 GTELTGMNGVFTY
+1872 GTELTGTDGVFTY

-1925 ALHDLRHD
+1925 ALHDLRQN

-1994 ANIGYEIAGWK
+1994 ANTGYEIAGWK

-2040 TLSAG
+2040 TLLAG

-2057 SSFYLPCGSKG
+2057 SSFYLPCGSKD
-2068 ALTFTAQPESGY
+2068 ALTFTAQPKSGY

-2085 TVNGSSVSG
+2085 MVNGSTVSG
-2094 TAITNSDKEKYTYTP
+2094 SAVVSSDNQTYTYTP
-2109 DKTNGMT
+2109 NADGITEDVT
-2116 DDLIVSVAFEK
+2116 VSVVFEK

-2157 TRNGTNTPL
+2157 TRNGTNTAL
-2166 RSGNEVLSGSEVTF
+2166 RSGDEVLSGSEVMF

-2247 FLRAGMSQPDAIAN
+2247 FLRAGMSQPDAIAS
-2261 GNNITA
+2261 GNNVTA
-2267 EGKLTVTVENLRDG
+2267 EGKLTVTVENLDDG

-2335 GGGITNDKSLTSGS
+2335 GGGITNDKSLTSGDM
-2349 TVKGDTEI
+2349 VKGDTEI
-2357 KFTASAPASGYTFI
+2357 TFTASAPASGYTFI

-2381 PDATTYTLTVTED
+2381 TDATTYTLTVTED

-2408 TVTYGVIPTS
+2408 TVTYGILPTN
-2418 GADNGTLTVSGPDE
+2418 GKDNGTLTVSGPDAD
-2432 NGKAKSGTRVAF
+2432 GKAKSGTRVAF

-2461 AGTTAIGT
+2461 TGITAIGT
-2469 AESTTYVIDPLTGNT
+2469 EESTTYVIDPLTGNT

-2541 AYLTGWTLDGE
+2541 AYLTGWTLDGT
-2552 AEGNALTLNLNNV
+2552 AGGNALTLNLNNV
-2565 TKDHTIDAAFG
+2565 TENHIIDAAFG
-2576 VSQMVTLTTVCGN
+2576 VSQMVTLTTVCGD

-2595 RRADGTTIDASGG
+2595 KRADGTTIDASGG

-2622 PDYGKMVQAWTVNGT
+2622 PDSGKMVRAWTVNGT

-2664 LFDLPADNTEYTFR
+2664 LFDLPADNAKYTFR

-2750 SMVPLTITAPQNGT
+2750 LMVPLTITAPQNGT

-2837 GAGGGGGA
+2837 GGGGGA

-2850 YDVVIPSA
+2850 YDIVIPSA
-2858 LANIVKADKTKAA
+2858 LANIVTADKTKAA
-2871 ADDTVT
+2871 AGDTVT
-2877 LTVSGEGT
+2877 LTVSDEGT
-2885 LTVTDANGKSVALT
+2885 LTVTDSNGKSVALT
-2899 DLGSGKYAFK
+2899 DLGSGKYTFK

-3015 ANKVVTGYADDTF
+3015 ANKVVTGYADGTF

>member
-60 TAPYSKEHVSQA
+60 TAPYSKKHVSQA

-150 NSSNLTD
+150 NSRNLTD
-157 YNNNDFSG
+157 YNDNGFSG
-165 IYATSTAFNKG
+165 IYATSTAFSKG
-176 YGKDNYIAELRAY
+176 DGKDNYVAELRAY
-189 GRDKKT
+189 GRGEKTTIGSKKY
-195 PTEIG
+195 
-200 DKDGGFALALFKVD
+200 DGKFELALFKVN

-220 SAGTLSP
+220 PADTLSP
-227 TVTAEMTYGDGMAYF
+227 IATAEMTYGDGMAYF

-281 TRYAYVD
+281 MRYAYVD
-288 VFDTASMERTGQL
+288 VFNTTSMKRINEL

-322 KIPVVTLAGGDLD
+322 KIPVVTLAGGDLN

-360 LTVFTEESGTLTPV
+360 LTVFTEESGKLTPV

-419 NASSAHDSGA
+419 NASSAHDSGM

-465 QSYIDDPDEDYYRPV
+465 QSYIDKPNDGYYRPV

-555 SNPSGQSAVKQYNK
+555 SNPSGTSEVDQDNN

-576 VAGVHREEP
+576 VAGVHRKEP

-602 TGAKSGASDSTKNH
+602 TGAKSGASDNTKNH

-674 SPYFADLNETYDYIG
+674 TPYFADLNETYDYIG

-723 LAGGEYEVELSAS
+723 FAGGEYEVELSAS

-841 REFAFNGAYAH
+841 REFTFNGAYAH

-883 YKVGGGGALFGNKG
+883 YKVGGGGALLGNKG

-932 TQYGFEWKLIV
+932 TQYGFHWKLIV

-948 DGTPVWIVGYEV
+948 GDTPVWIVGYEV
-960 KNVMQPPRMPQN
+960 KNVKQPPRMPQN

-1117 TGVSGADGPSL
+1117 TGVSGANGPSL

-1137 GYACRCRVYVKNR
+1137 GYAYRCRVYVKNR

-1165 TSIQITPKDDTVW
+1165 TRIQITPEDGTVW

-1196 AVTLPSGDKTYSL
+1196 AVTLTSGDKTYSL

-1218 FNDAA
+1218 FDGAA

-1270 ADGKTDTKTLAL
+1270 NDGKTDTRTIAL
-1282 GNPVSDSTSIPYNGV
+1282 SDSTDDDTTQITYNDK
-1297 SYTAV
+1297 SYTV
-1302 HKFQPTDS
+1302 QHKWSGTIGSDS
-1310 AYSGYTFYEANGNG
+1310 YSFYEAANG
-1324 EIAYL
+1324 EDTVYL
-1329 YTKDSGTTYLPF
+1329 YQTDNGYTPF
-1341 TLRYASTLV
+1341 TLSWKQKIGSISTDALA
-1350 DGTDVNTLTPVYQA
+1350 PVYQA
-1364 TETAGT
+1364 TQTAGT
-1370 NTTTESITGLTYA
+1370 NTTTENITGKQYQLT
-1383 LAASVLENGSKP
+1383 ASVLENGSKP

-1410 IEGQTLTVPVS
+1410 IEGQTITVPVS

-1465 VLNKQNRSVLSL
+1465 VLNKTDRSVLSL

-1516 GKYVSAVSDTDYTLE
+1516 GKYVPAGSATDYTLE

-1540 TNYRITAA
+1540 TNYRITATC
-1548 YQKSGETLTDS
+1548 QNLTDS

-1594 LAAWDNDTLTAGT
+1594 LAAWDTVSLAAGT

-1702 APKAGYTVSR
+1702 QPKAGYTVSR

-1718 YVADSGSTYYNN
+1718 YVPDSGSTYYNN
-1730 ISYTIDNLGADTDVS
+1730 ISYTIDDLGADTDVS

-1798 PKDGFAIDHWVVN
+1798 PKDGYAVDRWEVN

-1835 ENVTVTVYF
+1835 ENVAVTVYF
-1844 VENSHPVVTIKPV
+1844 VKNSKPVVTIKPV
-1857 DNDGNLLTGAKVSVG
+1857 DNDGNPLTGAKVSVG
-1872 GTELTGMNGVFTY
+1872 GTELTGTDGVFTY

-1925 ALHDLRHD
+1925 ALHDLRQN

-1994 ANIGYEIAGWK
+1994 ANTGYEIAGWK

-2040 TLSAG
+2040 TLLAG

-2057 SSFYLPCGSKG
+2057 SSFYLPCGSKD
-2068 ALTFTAQPESGY
+2068 ALTFTAQPKSGY

-2085 TVNGSSVSG
+2085 MVNGSTVSG
-2094 TAITNSDKEKYTYTP
+2094 SAVVNSDNQTYTYTP
-2109 DKTNGMT
+2109 NADGITEDVT
-2116 DDLIVSVAFEK
+2116 VSVVFEK

-2157 TRNGTNTPL
+2157 TRNGTNTAL
-2166 RSGNEVLSGSEVTF
+2166 RSGDEVLSGSEVMF

-2247 FLRAGMSQPDAIAN
+2247 FLRAGMSQPDAIAS
-2261 GNNITA
+2261 GNNVTA
-2267 EGKLTVTVENLRDG
+2267 EGKLTVTVENLDDG

-2335 GGGITNDKSLTSGS
+2335 GGGITNDKSLTSGDM
-2349 TVKGDTEI
+2349 VKGDTEI
-2357 KFTASAPASGYTFI
+2357 TFTASAPASGYTFI

-2381 PDATTYTLTVTED
+2381 TDATTYTLTVTED

-2408 TVTYGVIPTS
+2408 TVTYGILPTN
-2418 GADNGTLTVSGPDE
+2418 GKDNGTLTVSGPDAD
-2432 NGKAKSGTRVAF
+2432 GKAKSGTRVAF

-2461 AGTTAIGT
+2461 TGITAIGT
-2469 AESTTYVIDPLTGNT
+2469 EESTTYVIDPLTGNT

-2541 AYLTGWTLDGE
+2541 AYLTGWTLDGT
-2552 AEGNALTLNLNNV
+2552 AGGNALTLNLNNV
-2565 TKDHTIDAAFG
+2565 TENHIIDAAFG
-2576 VSQMVTLTTVCGN
+2576 VSQMVTLTTVCGD

-2595 RRADGTTIDASGG
+2595 KRADGTTIDASGG

-2622 PDYGKMVQAWTVNGT
+2622 PDSGKMVRAWTVNGT

-2664 LFDLPADNTEYTFR
+2664 LFDLPADNAKYTFR

-2750 SMVPLTITAPQNGT
+2750 LMVPLTITAPQNGT

-2837 GAGGGGGA
+2837 GGGGGA

-2850 YDVVIPSA
+2850 YDIVIPSA

-2871 ADDTVT
+2871 AGDTVT
-2877 LTVSGEGT
+2877 LTVSDEGT
-2885 LTVTDANGKSVALT
+2885 LTVTDSNGKSVALT
-2899 DLGSGKYAFK
+2899 DLGSGKYTFK
-2909 MPSSKVNVAFAASG
+2909 MPSAKVSVSFKTTADQ
-2923 ETKPCDGGKDCPSA
+2923 PCDGGKDCPSA
-2937 PFKDVDTGKWYH
+2937 PFTDVDTAKWYH
-2949 VSIDYVLTHSIMN
+2949 LSVDYVLTHKMMN
-2962 GVSGT
+2962 GVS
-2967 SFAPNSNLTR
+2967 SRAFAPNANLTR
-2977 GMLVQILF
+2977 GMLVQILY
-2985 NLEGKPQSASA
+2985 NLEGKPKGTAA
-2996 SFSDVKVDAWYA
+2996 NFSDVQADAWYA
-3008 KAVGWAA
+3008 EAVGWAA
-3015 ANKVVTGYADDTF
+3015 SNKVVTGYADGTF

-3057 EDTNILSYADA
+3057 ENTNILSYVDVQ
-3068 LQASEYAIPALQWA
+3068 QASEYAIPALQWA

-3087 LNGKSGNLLAPT
+3087 LNGKNGGRLAPT

-3108 AIMQRWCEK
+3108 AIMQRWCENIIK
-3117 IVQK
+3117 K

>member
-1 MKYKRGISL
+1 
-10 TLTAALLL
+10 
-18 SMLPQIV
+18 
-25 LPKAAAANIPE
+25 
-36 REIDS
+36 
-41 STYAALGLSLNAE
+41 
-54 DKGASL
+54 
-60 TAPYSKEHVSQA
+60 
-72 FTASEVYVAASGSQ
+72 
-86 ANRYL
+86 
-91 IRDGF
+91 
-96 DRMET
+96 
-101 NNRDSAVWDGDN
+101 
-113 KSNVQG
+113 
-119 NLDGAYIRYA
+119 
-129 VNGYGLGLGKY
+129 
-140 GNTYASKLSS
+140 
-150 NSSNLTD
+150 
-157 YNNNDFSG
+157 
-165 IYATSTAFNKG
+165 
-176 YGKDNYIAELRAY
+176 
-189 GRDKKT
+189 
-195 PTEIG
+195 
-200 DKDGGFALALFKVD
+200 
-214 DNGKRS
+214 
-220 SAGTLSP
+220 
-227 TVTAEMTYGDGMAYF
+227 
-242 TRRYVQEMD
+242 
-251 AIMDVAAADMN
+251 
-262 GDGKDELFVY
+262 
-272 AGRWKDENG
+272 
-281 TRYAYVD
+281 
-288 VFDTASMERTGQL
+288 
-301 KINAGKSS
+301 
-309 SYQQAT
+309 
-315 QWQWQIE
+315 
-322 KIPVVTLAGGDLD
+322 
-335 RDGKEEIAVTAS
+335 
-347 APTDNSNVASAAH
+347 
-360 LTVFTEESGTLTPV
+360 
-374 SGLDTVSLADG
+374 
-385 EQAMVSANCAFG
+385 MVSANCAFG

-555 SNPSGQSAVKQYNK
+555 SNPSGQSEVKQDNK

-576 VAGVHREEP
+576 VAGVHRKEP

-674 SPYFADLNETYDYIG
+674 TPYFADLNETYDYIG

-714 VYHSLEVQA
+714 VYHSLEIQA

-841 REFAFNGAYAH
+841 QEFAFNGAYAH

-902 GSTGAGGGWSKSSAD
+902 GSTGAGGGWSKSSAE

-932 TQYGFEWKLIV
+932 SQYGFDWKLIV

-960 KNVMQPPRMPQN
+960 KNVKQPPRMPQN

-1117 TGVSGADGPSL
+1117 TGVSGADGPKL

-1137 GYACRCRVYVKNR
+1137 GYAYRCRVYVRNR

-1165 TSIQITPKDDTVW
+1165 TSIQITPKDGTVW
-1178 LSGGTLTTSAGTT
+1178 LSGGTLTTSEGTT

-1196 AVTLPSGDKTYSL
+1196 AVTLTSGDKTYSL

-1218 FNDAA
+1218 FDGAA

-1236 GLVGTT
+1236 SLVGTT

-1270 ADGKTDTKTLAL
+1270 NDGKTDTRTIAL
-1282 GNPVSDSTSIPYNGV
+1282 SDSTDDDTTQITYNGK
-1297 SYTAV
+1297 SYTV
-1302 HKFQPTDS
+1302 QHKWSGTIGSDS
-1310 AYSGYTFYEANGNG
+1310 YSFYEAANG
-1324 EIAYL
+1324 EDTVYL
-1329 YTKDSGTTYLPF
+1329 YQTDNGYTPF
-1341 TLRYASTLV
+1341 TLSWKQKIGSISTDALA
-1350 DGTDVNTLTPVYQA
+1350 PVYQA
-1364 TETAGT
+1364 TQTTGT
-1370 NTTTESITGLTYA
+1370 NTTTENITGLTYA

-1410 IEGQTLTVPVS
+1410 IEGQTITVPVS

-1465 VLNKQNRSVLSL
+1465 VLNKTDRSVLSL

-1493 TLTSQK
+1493 TLTSQN
-1499 GASQNV
+1499 GTSQNV
-1505 AATYTVEKLVS
+1505 TATYTVEKLVS
-1516 GKYVSAVSDTDYTLE
+1516 GEYVSAVSDTDYTLE

-1540 TNYRITAA
+1540 TNYRITATC
-1548 YQKSGETLTDS
+1548 QNLTDS

-1594 LAAWDNDTLTAGT
+1594 LAAWDNGTLTAGP

-1630 KDSQKIQSLQEK
+1630 KDSVAVKSLQEK

-1650 VYTLSGESY
+1650 IYTLSGESY

-1702 APKAGYTVSR
+1702 QPKAGYTVSR

-1779 AFVSGGNVNYSQT
+1779 AFISGGNVNYSQT

-1798 PKDGFAIDHWVVN
+1798 PKDGYAVDRWEVN
-1811 GETLKTADGTHN
+1811 GNTLKTADGTHN

-1844 VENSHPVVTIKPV
+1844 VKNSQPVVTIKPV
-1857 DNDGNLLTGAKVSVG
+1857 DNDGNPLTGAKVSVG

-1911 PDTAGT
+1911 PDAEGT

-1925 ALHDLRHD
+1925 ALHDLRQN

-1944 RYTVA
+1944 RYTVS
-1949 FQGKMADGSAIT
+1949 FQGKMADGSEIT

-1994 ANIGYEIAGWK
+1994 ANTGYEIAGWK

-2018 YQIPSLNGN
+2018 YQIPSLNVN
-2027 AALVVT
+2027 AALVIT

-2040 TLSAG
+2040 TLLAG

-2057 SSFYLPCGSKG
+2057 SSFYLPCGSKD
-2068 ALTFTAQPESGY
+2068 ALTFTAQPKSGY
-2080 RVAGW
+2080 RVKAW
-2085 TVNGSSVSG
+2085 TVNGKSVSG

-2116 DDLIVSVAFEK
+2116 DDLTVSVVFEK

-2140 TPEDDNS
+2140 TPEDENS

-2157 TRNGTNTPL
+2157 TRNGTNTAL
-2166 RSGNEVLSGSEVTF
+2166 RSGNEVLSGSEVMF

-2193 YLDGKEQAGA
+2193 YLDGTEQAGA

-2247 FLRAGMSQPDAIAN
+2247 FLRAGMSQPDTIAN
-2261 GNNITA
+2261 GNNVTA
-2267 EGKLTVTVENLRDG
+2267 EGKLTVTVENLGDG

-2290 GAAYEQNGKPYTGNS
+2290 GAVYEQNGKPYTGNS

-2335 GGGITNDKSLTSGS
+2335 GGSISTDKSLTSGD

-2357 KFTASAPASGYTFI
+2357 TFTASAPASGYTFI

-2408 TVTYGVIPTS
+2408 TVTYGILPTNS
-2418 GADNGTLTVSGPDE
+2418 KDNGTLSVSGPDE

-2469 AESTTYVIDPLTGNT
+2469 AESTTYAIDPLTGNT

-2505 GAVSAKVNGADVAI
+2505 GAVSAKINGADVAI
-2519 TGGKLTVP
+2519 TGGTLTVP

-2541 AYLTGWTLDGE
+2541 AYLTGWTLDGT
-2552 AEGNALTLNLNNV
+2552 AGGNALTLNLNNV
-2565 TKDHTIDAAFG
+2565 TENHTIDAAFG
-2576 VSQMVTLTTVCGN
+2576 VSQMVTLTTVCGD

-2595 RRADGTTIDASGG
+2595 KRADGTTIDASGG

-2622 PDYGKMVQAWTVNGT
+2622 PDSGKMVQAWTLNGT

-2664 LFDLPADNTEYTFR
+2664 LFDLPADNAKYTFR
-2678 TSSRTPNDY
+2678 TSSRTPHDY

-2694 KGGTIEFA
+2694 KSGTIEFT
-2702 MRPAEGY
+2702 MRPADGY

-2777 AKLAAGDILTIAAD
+2777 AKLAAGDILTIAAE

-2837 GAGGGGGA
+2837 GGTGGGGGA

-2850 YDVVIPSA
+2850 YDIVIPSA

-2871 ADDTVT
+2871 AGDTVT

-2923 ETKPCDGGKDCPSA
+2923 ETKPCDGGKDCPSV

-3015 ANKVVTGYADDTF
+3015 ANKVVTGYADGTF

>member
-60 TAPYSKEHVSQA
+60 TAPYSKKHVSQA

-150 NSSNLTD
+150 NSRNLTD
-157 YNNNDFSG
+157 YNDNGFSG
-165 IYATSTAFNKG
+165 IYATSTAFSKG
-176 YGKDNYIAELRAY
+176 DGKDNYVAELRAY
-189 GRDKKT
+189 GRGEKTTIGSKKY
-195 PTEIG
+195 
-200 DKDGGFALALFKVD
+200 DGKFELALFKVN

-220 SAGTLSP
+220 PADTLSP
-227 TVTAEMTYGDGMAYF
+227 IATAEMTYGDGMAYF

-281 TRYAYVD
+281 MRYAYVD
-288 VFDTASMERTGQL
+288 VFNTTSMKRINEL

-322 KIPVVTLAGGDLD
+322 KIPVVTLAGGDLN

-360 LTVFTEESGTLTPV
+360 LTVFTEESGKLTPV

-419 NASSAHDSGA
+419 NASSAHDSGM

-465 QSYIDDPDEDYYRPV
+465 QSYIDKPNDGYYRPV

-555 SNPSGQSAVKQYNK
+555 SNPSGTSEVDQDNN

-576 VAGVHREEP
+576 VAGVHRKEP

-602 TGAKSGASDSTKNH
+602 TGAKSGASDNTKNH

-674 SPYFADLNETYDYIG
+674 TPYFADLNETYDYIG

-723 LAGGEYEVELSAS
+723 FAGGEYEVELSAS

-841 REFAFNGAYAH
+841 REFTFNGAYAH

-883 YKVGGGGALFGNKG
+883 YKVGGGGALLGNKG

-932 TQYGFEWKLIV
+932 TQYGFHWKLIV

-948 DGTPVWIVGYEV
+948 GDTPVWIVGYEV
-960 KNVMQPPRMPQN
+960 KNVKQPPRMPQN

-1090 SGAKPVS
+1090 SGTKPVS

-1117 TGVSGADGPSL
+1117 TGVSGANGPSL

-1137 GYACRCRVYVKNR
+1137 GYAYRCRVYVKNR

-1165 TSIQITPKDDTVW
+1165 TRIQITPEDGTVW

-1196 AVTLPSGDKTYSL
+1196 AVTLTSGDKTYSL

-1218 FNDAA
+1218 FDGAA

-1270 ADGKTDTKTLAL
+1270 NDGKTDTRTIAL
-1282 GNPVSDSTSIPYNGV
+1282 SDSTDDDTTQITYNDK
-1297 SYTAV
+1297 SYTV
-1302 HKFQPTDS
+1302 QHKWSGTIGSDS
-1310 AYSGYTFYEANGNG
+1310 YSFYEAANG
-1324 EIAYL
+1324 EDTVYL
-1329 YTKDSGTTYLPF
+1329 YQTDNGYTPF
-1341 TLRYASTLV
+1341 TLSWKQKIGSISTDALA
-1350 DGTDVNTLTPVYQA
+1350 PVYQA
-1364 TETAGT
+1364 TQTAGT
-1370 NTTTESITGLTYA
+1370 NTTTENITGKQYQLT
-1383 LAASVLENGSKP
+1383 ASVLENGSKP

-1410 IEGQTLTVPVS
+1410 IEGQTITVPVS

-1465 VLNKQNRSVLSL
+1465 VLNKTDRSVLSL

-1516 GKYVSAVSDTDYTLE
+1516 GKYVPAGSATDYTLE

-1540 TNYRITAA
+1540 TNYRITATC
-1548 YQKSGETLTDS
+1548 QNLTDS

-1594 LAAWDNDTLTAGT
+1594 LAAWDTVSLAAGT

-1702 APKAGYTVSR
+1702 QPKAGYTVSR

-1718 YVADSGSTYYNN
+1718 YVPDSGSTYYNN
-1730 ISYTIDNLGADTDVS
+1730 ISYTIDDLGADTDVS

-1798 PKDGFAIDHWVVN
+1798 PKDGYAVDRWEVN

-1835 ENVTVTVYF
+1835 ENVAVTVYF
-1844 VENSHPVVTIKPV
+1844 VKNSKPVVTIKPV
-1857 DNDGNLLTGAKVSVG
+1857 DNDGNPLTGAKVSVG
-1872 GTELTGMNGVFTY
+1872 GTELTGTDGVFTY

-1925 ALHDLRHD
+1925 ALHDLRQN

-1994 ANIGYEIAGWK
+1994 ANTGYEIAGWK

-2040 TLSAG
+2040 TLLAG

-2057 SSFYLPCGSKG
+2057 SSFYLPCGSKD
-2068 ALTFTAQPESGY
+2068 ALTFTAQPKSGY

-2085 TVNGSSVSG
+2085 MVNGSTVSG
-2094 TAITNSDKEKYTYTP
+2094 SAVVNSDNQTYTYTP
-2109 DKTNGMT
+2109 NADGITEDVT
-2116 DDLIVSVAFEK
+2116 VSVVFEK

-2157 TRNGTNTPL
+2157 TRNGTNTAL
-2166 RSGNEVLSGSEVTF
+2166 RSGDEVLSGSEVMF

-2247 FLRAGMSQPDAIAN
+2247 FLRAGMSQPDAIAS
-2261 GNNITA
+2261 GNNVTA
-2267 EGKLTVTVENLRDG
+2267 EGKLTVTVENLDDG

-2335 GGGITNDKSLTSGS
+2335 GGGITNDKSLTSGDM
-2349 TVKGDTEI
+2349 VKGDTEI
-2357 KFTASAPASGYTFI
+2357 TFTASAPASGYTFI

-2381 PDATTYTLTVTED
+2381 TDATTYTLTVTED

-2408 TVTYGVIPTS
+2408 TVTYGILPTN
-2418 GADNGTLTVSGPDE
+2418 GKDNGTLTVSGPDAD
-2432 NGKAKSGTRVAF
+2432 GKAKSGTRVAF

-2461 AGTTAIGT
+2461 TGITAIGT
-2469 AESTTYVIDPLTGNT
+2469 EESTTYVIDPLTGNT

-2541 AYLTGWTLDGE
+2541 AYLTGWTLDGT
-2552 AEGNALTLNLNNV
+2552 AGGNALTLNLNNV
-2565 TKDHTIDAAFG
+2565 TENHIIDAAFG
-2576 VSQMVTLTTVCGN
+2576 VSQMVTLTTVCGD

-2595 RRADGTTIDASGG
+2595 KRADGTTIDASGG

-2622 PDYGKMVQAWTVNGT
+2622 PDSGKMVRAWTVNGT

-2664 LFDLPADNTEYTFR
+2664 LFDLPADNAKYTFR

-2750 SMVPLTITAPQNGT
+2750 LMVPLTITAPQNGT

-2837 GAGGGGGA
+2837 GGGGGA

-2850 YDVVIPSA
+2850 YDIVIPSA

-2871 ADDTVT
+2871 AGDTVT
-2877 LTVSGEGT
+2877 LTVSDEGT
-2885 LTVTDANGKSVALT
+2885 LTVTDSNGKSVALT
-2899 DLGSGKYAFK
+2899 DLGSGKYTFK

-3015 ANKVVTGYADDTF
+3015 ANKVVTGYADGTF

>member
-60 TAPYSKEHVSQA
+60 TAPYSKKHVSQA

-101 NNRDSAVWDGDN
+101 NNRDSAIGGSDV
-113 KSNVQG
+113 KG

-150 NSSNLTD
+150 NSRNLTD
-157 YNNNDFSG
+157 YNDNGFSG

-176 YGKDNYIAELRAY
+176 DGKDNYVAELRAY
-189 GRDKKT
+189 GRGEKTTIGSKKY
-195 PTEIG
+195 
-200 DKDGGFALALFKVD
+200 DGKFELALFKVN

-220 SAGTLSP
+220 PAGTLSP
-227 TVTAEMTYGDGMAYF
+227 TATKNMTYGDGMAYF

-251 AIMDVAAADMN
+251 AIMDVAAADVN

-281 TRYAYVD
+281 MRYAYVD
-288 VFDTASMERTGQL
+288 VFNTASMERTGQL
-301 KINAGKSS
+301 KINAGTASA
-309 SYQQAT
+309 YQQAT

-465 QSYIDDPDEDYYRPV
+465 QSYIDDPNEGYYRPV

-555 SNPSGQSAVKQYNK
+555 SNPSGQSEVKQDNK

-576 VAGVHREEP
+576 VAGVHRKEP

-602 TGAKSGASDSTKNH
+602 TGAKSGASDYTENH
-616 IFYSTQEGV
+616 MFFSTQEGV

-674 SPYFADLNETYDYIG
+674 TPYFADLNETYDYIG

-769 YQYYIYEMYDPDS
+769 YQYYIYEMYDPGS

-841 REFAFNGAYAH
+841 REFTFNGAYAH

-883 YKVGGGGALFGNKG
+883 YKVGGGGALLGNKG

-960 KNVMQPPRMPQN
+960 KNVNQPPRMPQN

-1039 PTKGS
+1039 PAKGS

-1062 EITTHPED
+1062 EITTHPKD
-1070 ASTAAGKTATFT
+1070 TSTAAGKTATFT

-1117 TGVSGADGPSL
+1117 TGVSGANGPSL
-1128 TITAAEEMN
+1128 TITAAEEMS
-1137 GYACRCRVYVKNR
+1137 GYAYRCRVYVKNR

-1178 LSGGTLTTSAGTT
+1178 LSGGTLTTSEGTT

-1218 FNDAA
+1218 FDGAA

-1270 ADGKTDTKTLAL
+1270 NDGKTDTRTIAL
-1282 GNPVSDSTSIPYNGV
+1282 SDSTDDDTTQITYNGK
-1297 SYTAV
+1297 SYTV
-1302 HKFQPTDS
+1302 QHKWSGTIGSDS
-1310 AYSGYTFYEANGNG
+1310 YSFYEAAND
-1324 EIAYL
+1324 EDTVYL
-1329 YTKDSGTTYLPF
+1329 YQTDNGYTPF
-1341 TLRYASTLV
+1341 TLSWKQKIGSISTDALA
-1350 DGTDVNTLTPVYQA
+1350 PVYQA
-1364 TETAGT
+1364 TETTGT
-1370 NTTTESITGLTYA
+1370 NTTTENITGKQYPLT
-1383 LAASVLENGSKP
+1383 ASVWENGSKP

-1410 IEGQTLTVPVS
+1410 IEGQTITV
-1421 ESQDKFTALLDKF
+1421 DLDTNQANASKPDF
-1434 APKGEGAATIT
+1434 QPRGEGAATIT

-1465 VLNKQNRSVLSL
+1465 VLNKTDRSVLSL

-1493 TLTSQK
+1493 TLTSQN
-1499 GASQNV
+1499 GTSQNV

-1516 GKYVSAVSDTDYTLE
+1516 GKYVSAVSATDYTLE

-1540 TNYRITAA
+1540 TNYRITATR
-1548 YQKSGETLTDS
+1548 QNLTDS

-1576 SKALNDTNRTPA
+1576 SKALNDTRTPDA
-1588 AAKVSG
+1588 AVLSG
-1594 LAAWDNDTLTAGT
+1594 LAVWDNDTLTAGT

-1630 KDSQKIQSLQEK
+1630 KDSVAVKSLQQK

-1650 VYTLSGESY
+1650 IYTLSGESY

-1702 APKAGYTVSR
+1702 QPKAGYTVSR
-1712 WKVGTD
+1712 WKVG
-1718 YVADSGSTYYNN
+1718 DSYLAGQGDSYYNA
-1730 ISYTIDNLGADTDVS
+1730 ISYTINSLSENVDVS
-1745 VEFTAGASAFTY
+1745 VNFTAGTSTLTY
-1757 QSNNDTMGTVS
+1757 KADSTAIGSVT

-1779 AFVSGGNVNYSQT
+1779 AFISGGNVNYSQT

-1798 PKDGFAIDHWVVN
+1798 PKDGYAVDRWEVN

-1844 VENSHPVVTIKPV
+1844 VKNSQPVVTIKPV
-1857 DNDGNLLTGAKVSVG
+1857 DNDGNPLTGAKVSVG
-1872 GTELTGMNGVFTY
+1872 GTELTGTDGVFTY

-1911 PDTAGT
+1911 PATEGT

-1925 ALHDLRHD
+1925 ALHDLRQN
-1933 TTFVVKCTALN
+1933 TTFVVKCTSLN

-1961 DAAGTVSAVKLGAGA
+1961 DVAGTVSAVKLGAGA

-1994 ANIGYEIAGWK
+1994 ANTGYEIAGWK

-2027 AALVVT
+2027 AALIVT

-2045 ENGTL
+2045 KNGTL

-2057 SSFYLPCGSKG
+2057 SSLYLPCGSKD

-2085 TVNGSSVSG
+2085 TVNDNDVSG
-2094 TAITNSDKEKYTYTP
+2094 SAVVNSDNQTYTYTP
-2109 DKTNGMT
+2109 NADGITEDVT
-2116 DDLIVSVAFEK
+2116 VSVAFEK

-2157 TRNGTNTPL
+2157 TRNGTKTEL

-2193 YLDGKEQAGA
+2193 YLDGTEQAGA

-2247 FLRAGMSQPDAIAN
+2247 FLRAGISQPDAIAS
-2261 GNNITA
+2261 GNNVTA
-2267 EGKLTVTVENLRDG
+2267 EGKLTVTVENLDDG

-2290 GAAYEQNGKPYTGNS
+2290 GAVYEQNGKPYTGNS

-2335 GGGITNDKSLTSGS
+2335 GGGITNDKSLTSGDM
-2349 TVKGDTEI
+2349 VKGDTEI

-2402 IADAEY
+2402 IADTEY
-2408 TVTYGVIPTS
+2408 TVTYGILPTN
-2418 GADNGTLTVSGPDE
+2418 GKDNGTLTVSGPDAD
-2432 NGKAKSGTRVAF
+2432 GKAKSGTRVAF

-2461 AGTTAIGT
+2461 AGITAIGT

-2527 HHAAVVLTAQPSSG
+2527 HHAAVVLIAQPSSG
-2541 AYLTGWTLDGE
+2541 AYLTGWTLDGT
-2552 AEGNALTLNLNNV
+2552 AGGNALTLNLNNV
-2565 TKDHTIDAAFG
+2565 TENHIIDAAFG
-2576 VSQMVTLTTVCGN
+2576 VSQMVTLTTVCGD

-2595 RRADGTTIDASGG
+2595 KRADGTTIDASGG

-2622 PDYGKMVQAWTVNGT
+2622 PDSGKMVQAWTVNGT

-2664 LFDLPADNTEYTFR
+2664 LFDLPADNAKYTFR

-2702 MRPAEGY
+2702 MHPAEGY

-2750 SMVPLTITAPQNGT
+2750 SMVSLTITAPQNGT

-2837 GAGGGGGA
+2837 GGGGGA

-2850 YDVVIPSA
+2850 YDIVIPSA

-2871 ADDTVT
+2871 AGDTVT

-2885 LTVTDANGKSVALT
+2885 LTVTDSNGKSVALT

-2985 NLEGKPQSASA
+2985 NLEDKPQSASA
-2996 SFSDVKVDAWYA
+2996 SFSDVKADAWYA

-3015 ANKVVTGYADDTF
+3015 ANKVVTGYADGTF

>member
-60 TAPYSKEHVSQA
+60 TAPYSKKHVSQA

-96 DRMET
+96 DLMET

-176 YGKDNYIAELRAY
+176 DGKDNYVAELRAY
-189 GRDKKT
+189 GRGEKTTIGSKKY
-195 PTEIG
+195 
-200 DKDGGFALALFKVD
+200 DGKFELALFKVD

-227 TVTAEMTYGDGMAYF
+227 TVTKNMTYGGGMAYF

-251 AIMDVAAADMN
+251 AIMDVAAADVN

-301 KINAGKSS
+301 KINAGKASA
-309 SYQQAT
+309 YQQAT

-555 SNPSGQSAVKQYNK
+555 SNPSDRSAVDQKNK

-576 VAGVHREEP
+576 VAGVHRKEP

-769 YQYYIYEMYDPDS
+769 YQYYIYEMYDPGS

-841 REFAFNGAYAH
+841 REFTFNGAYAH

-883 YKVGGGGALFGNKG
+883 YKVGGGGALLGNKG

-932 TQYGFEWKLIV
+932 TQYGFDWKLIV

-960 KNVMQPPRMPQN
+960 KNVKQPPRMPQN

-1082 AAATYTDD
+1082 TAATYTDD

-1097 YQWQVKTTDSKSQW
+1097 YQWQVKTTDSKAQW

-1117 TGVSGADGPSL
+1117 TGVSGADGPKL
-1128 TITAAEEMN
+1128 TITAAEEIN
-1137 GYACRCRVYVKNR
+1137 GYAYRCRVYVKNR

-1178 LSGGTLTTSAGTT
+1178 LSGGTLTTSEGTT

-1218 FNDAA
+1218 FDGAA

-1270 ADGKTDTKTLAL
+1270 NDGKTDTRTIAL
-1282 GNPVSDSTSIPYNGV
+1282 SDSTDDDTTQITYNGK
-1297 SYTAV
+1297 SYTV
-1302 HKFQPTDS
+1302 QHKWSGTIGSDS
-1310 AYSGYTFYEANGNG
+1310 YSFYEAANG
-1324 EIAYL
+1324 EDTVYL
-1329 YTKDSGTTYLPF
+1329 YQTDNGYTPF
-1341 TLRYASTLV
+1341 TLSWKQKIGSISTDALA
-1350 DGTDVNTLTPVYQA
+1350 PVYQA
-1364 TETAGT
+1364 TQTAGT
-1370 NTTTESITGLTYA
+1370 NTTTENITGLTYA

-1410 IEGQTLTVPVS
+1410 IEGQTITV
-1421 ESQDKFTALLDKF
+1421 DLDTNQANASKTDF
-1434 APKGEGAATIT
+1434 QPRGEGAATIT

-1482 VTYGES
+1482 VTYGER

-1499 GASQNV
+1499 GTSQN
-1505 AATYTVEKLVS
+1505 ATATYTVEKLVS

-1588 AAKVSG
+1588 AAKFSG

-1712 WKVGTD
+1712 WKVG
-1718 YVADSGSTYYNN
+1718 DSYLAGQGDSYYNA
-1730 ISYTIDNLGADTDVS
+1730 ISYTIDSLSENVDVS
-1745 VEFTAGASAFTY
+1745 VNFTAGTSTLTY
-1757 QSNNDTMGTVS
+1757 KADSTAIGSVT

-1835 ENVTVTVYF
+1835 ENVAVTVYF
-1844 VENSHPVVTIKPV
+1844 VANSQPVVTIKPV
-1857 DNDGNLLTGAKVSVG
+1857 DNDGNPLTGAKVSVG
-1872 GTELTGMNGVFTY
+1872 GTELTGTDGVFTY

-1911 PDTAGT
+1911 PDTEGT

-1925 ALHDLRHD
+1925 ALHDLRQD

-1949 FQGKMADGSAIT
+1949 FQGKMADGSAIA

-1994 ANIGYEIAGWK
+1994 ANTGYEIAGWK

-2018 YQIPSLNGN
+2018 YQIPSLNDN
-2027 AALVVT
+2027 ATLVVT

-2057 SSFYLPCGSKG
+2057 SSFYLPCGSKD

-2085 TVNGSSVSG
+2085 TVNGKSVSG
-2094 TAITNSDKEKYTYTP
+2094 TAITNSDEEKYTYTP
-2109 DKTNGMT
+2109 DGTNGMT
-2116 DDLIVSVAFEK
+2116 DDLTVSVAFEK
-2127 IPTAKITFSVVDT
+2127 IPTAEITFSVVDT

-2157 TRNGTNTPL
+2157 TRYGTKTEL

-2261 GNNITA
+2261 GNNVTA
-2267 EGKLTVTVENLRDG
+2267 EGKLTVTVENLDDG

-2290 GAAYEQNGKPYTGNS
+2290 GAAYEQNGKPYTGSS

-2322 ERKSYEVTFSAQT
+2322 ERKSYEVTFSSQT

-2357 KFTASAPASGYTFI
+2357 TFTASAPASGYTFI

-2418 GADNGTLTVSGPDE
+2418 GADNGTLTVSGPDAD
-2432 NGKAKSGTRVAF
+2432 GKAKSGTRVAF

-2461 AGTTAIGT
+2461 AGITAIGT

-2505 GAVSAKVNGADVAI
+2505 GTVSAKVNGADVAI
-2519 TGGKLTVP
+2519 TGGMLTVP

-2565 TKDHTIDAAFG
+2565 TENHTIDAAFG

-2595 RRADGTTIDASGG
+2595 KRADGTTIDASGG

-2622 PDYGKMVQAWTVNGT
+2622 PDSGMMVQAWTINGT

-2664 LFDLPADNTEYTFR
+2664 LFDLPADNAKYTFR
-2678 TSSRTPNDY
+2678 TSSKTPNDY

-2709 LIRNLDFQGG
+2709 LIRNLDFQGA

-2735 MEKVVST
+2735 MEKIVST

-2777 AKLAAGDILTIAAD
+2777 AKLATGDILTIAAD
-2791 PATGY
+2791 PAIGY

-2837 GAGGGGGA
+2837 GGTGGGGGA

-2850 YDVVIPSA
+2850 YDIIIPSA

-2871 ADDTVT
+2871 AGDTVT

-2899 DLGSGKYAFK
+2899 DLGSGKYTFK

-2923 ETKPCDGGKDCPSA
+2923 ETKPCDGGKNCPSA

-2996 SFSDVKVDAWYA
+2996 SFSDVKADAWYA

-3015 ANKVVTGYADDTF
+3015 ANKVVTGYADGTF

>member
-60 TAPYSKEHVSQA
+60 TAPYSKKHVSQA

-150 NSSNLTD
+150 NSRNLTD
-157 YNNNDFSG
+157 YNDNGFSG
-165 IYATSTAFNKG
+165 IYATSTAFSKG
-176 YGKDNYIAELRAY
+176 DGKDNYVAELRAY
-189 GRDKKT
+189 GRGEKTTIGSKKY
-195 PTEIG
+195 
-200 DKDGGFALALFKVD
+200 DGKFELALFKVN

-220 SAGTLSP
+220 PADTLSP
-227 TVTAEMTYGDGMAYF
+227 IATAEMTYGDGMAYF

-281 TRYAYVD
+281 MRYAYVD
-288 VFDTASMERTGQL
+288 VFNTTSMKRINEL

-322 KIPVVTLAGGDLD
+322 KIPVVTLAGGDLN

-360 LTVFTEESGTLTPV
+360 LTVFTEESGKLTPV

-419 NASSAHDSGA
+419 NASSAHDSGM

-465 QSYIDDPDEDYYRPV
+465 QSYIDKPNDGYYRPV

-555 SNPSGQSAVKQYNK
+555 SNPSGTSEVDQDNN

-576 VAGVHREEP
+576 VAGVHRKEP

-602 TGAKSGASDSTKNH
+602 TGAKSGASDNTKNH

-674 SPYFADLNETYDYIG
+674 TPYFADLNETYDYIG

-723 LAGGEYEVELSAS
+723 FAGGEYEVELSAS

-841 REFAFNGAYAH
+841 REFTFNGAYAH

-883 YKVGGGGALFGNKG
+883 YKVGGGGALLGNKG

-932 TQYGFEWKLIV
+932 TQYGFHWKLIV

-948 DGTPVWIVGYEV
+948 GDTPVWIVGYEV
-960 KNVMQPPRMPQN
+960 KNVKQPPRMPQN

-1117 TGVSGADGPSL
+1117 TGVSGANGPSL

-1137 GYACRCRVYVKNR
+1137 GYAYRCRVYVKNR

-1165 TSIQITPKDDTVW
+1165 TRIQITPEDGTVW

-1196 AVTLPSGDKTYSL
+1196 AVTLTSGDKTYSL

-1218 FNDAA
+1218 FDGAA

-1270 ADGKTDTKTLAL
+1270 NDGKTDTRTIAL
-1282 GNPVSDSTSIPYNGV
+1282 SDSTDDDTTQITYNDK
-1297 SYTAV
+1297 SYTV
-1302 HKFQPTDS
+1302 QHKWSGTIGSDS
-1310 AYSGYTFYEANGNG
+1310 YSFYEAANG
-1324 EIAYL
+1324 EDTVYL
-1329 YTKDSGTTYLPF
+1329 YQTDNGYTPF
-1341 TLRYASTLV
+1341 TLSWKQKIGSISTDALA
-1350 DGTDVNTLTPVYQA
+1350 PVYQA
-1364 TETAGT
+1364 TQTAGT
-1370 NTTTESITGLTYA
+1370 NTTTENITGKQYQLT
-1383 LAASVLENGSKP
+1383 ASVLENGSKP

-1410 IEGQTLTVPVS
+1410 IEGQTITVPVS

-1465 VLNKQNRSVLSL
+1465 VLNKTDRSVLSL

-1516 GKYVSAVSDTDYTLE
+1516 GKYVPAGSATDYTLE

-1540 TNYRITAA
+1540 TNYRITATC
-1548 YQKSGETLTDS
+1548 QNLTDS

-1594 LAAWDNDTLTAGT
+1594 LAAWDTVSLAAGT

-1702 APKAGYTVSR
+1702 QPKAGYTVSR

-1718 YVADSGSTYYNN
+1718 YVPDSGSTYYNN
-1730 ISYTIDNLGADTDVS
+1730 ISYTIDDLGADTDVS

-1798 PKDGFAIDHWVVN
+1798 PKDGYAVDRWEVN

-1844 VENSHPVVTIKPV
+1844 VANSQPVVTIKPV
-1857 DNDGNLLTGAKVSVG
+1857 DNDGNPLTGAKVSVG
-1872 GTELTGMNGVFTY
+1872 GTELTGMNGVFTD

-1925 ALHDLRHD
+1925 ALHDLRQN

-1961 DAAGTVSAVKLGAGA
+1961 DVAGTVSAVKLGAGA

-1994 ANIGYEIAGWK
+1994 ANTGYEIAGWK

-2010 VTPTASGT
+2010 VAPTASGT
-2018 YQIPSLNGN
+2018 YQIPLLNGN

-2040 TLSAG
+2040 TLSAS

-2057 SSFYLPCGSKG
+2057 SSFYLPCDSKDV
-2068 ALTFTAQPESGY
+2068 LTFTAQPKSGY
-2080 RVAGW
+2080 RVKAW
-2085 TVNGSSVSG
+2085 TVNGKSVSG

-2116 DDLIVSVAFEK
+2116 DDLTVSVVFEK

-2247 FLRAGMSQPDAIAN
+2247 FLRAGMSQPDAIAS
-2261 GNNITA
+2261 GNNVTA
-2267 EGKLTVTVENLRDG
+2267 EGKLTVTVENLGDG

-2290 GAAYEQNGKPYTGNS
+2290 GAVYEQNGKPYTGNS

-2335 GGGITNDKSLTSGS
+2335 GGGITNDKSLPSGDM
-2349 TVKGDTEI
+2349 VKGDTEI

-2371 GWKVNGTMHK
+2371 GWKVNSTMHK
-2381 PDATTYTLTVTED
+2381 TDATTYTLTVTED

-2418 GADNGTLTVSGPDE
+2418 DADNGTLTVSGPDAD
-2432 NGKAKSGTRVAF
+2432 GKAKSGTRVAF

-2461 AGTTAIGT
+2461 AGITAIGT

-2541 AYLTGWTLDGE
+2541 AYLTGWTLDGT

-2576 VSQMVTLTTVCGN
+2576 VSQMVTLTTVCGD

-2595 RRADGTTIDASGG
+2595 KRADGTTIDASGG

-2622 PDYGKMVQAWTVNGT
+2622 PDSGKMVRAWTVNGT

-2664 LFDLPADNTEYTFR
+2664 LFDLPADNAKYTFR

-2750 SMVPLTITAPQNGT
+2750 LMVPLTITAPQNGT

-2837 GAGGGGGA
+2837 GGGGGA

-2850 YDVVIPSA
+2850 YDIVIPSA

-2871 ADDTVT
+2871 AGDTVT
-2877 LTVSGEGT
+2877 LTVSDEGT
-2885 LTVTDANGKSVALT
+2885 LTVTDSNGKSVALT
-2899 DLGSGKYAFK
+2899 DLGSGKYTFK

-3015 ANKVVTGYADDTF
+3015 ANKVVTGYADGTF

>member
-101 NNRDSAVWDGDN
+101 NNRDSAIGGSDV
-113 KSNVQG
+113 KG

-176 YGKDNYIAELRAY
+176 DGKDNYVAELRAY
-189 GRDKKT
+189 GRGEKTTIGSKKY
-195 PTEIG
+195 
-200 DKDGGFALALFKVD
+200 DGKFELALFKVN

-220 SAGTLSP
+220 SADTLSP
-227 TVTAEMTYGDGMAYF
+227 TATAEMTYGDGMAYF

-251 AIMDVAAADMN
+251 AIMDVAAADVN

-281 TRYAYVD
+281 MRYAYVD
-288 VFDTASMERTGQL
+288 VFNTTSMKRINEL

-360 LTVFTEESGTLTPV
+360 LTVFTEKSGKLTPV
-374 SGLDTVSLADG
+374 SGLNTVSLANG
-385 EQAMVSANCAFG
+385 EQAMVSANCTFG

-419 NASSAHDSGA
+419 GKTSDHTSGA
-429 YTTAAYRFAYYDPQ
+429 YKTAAYRFAYYDPQ

-452 RTQALGD
+452 RTQELGD

-465 QSYIDDPDEDYYRPV
+465 ESYIDDPNKGYYRPV

-530 QVNINGKNKAKEQVW
+530 QVNINGKNKTKEQVW

-555 SNPSGQSAVKQYNK
+555 SNPSGNSAVDQKNK

-576 VAGVHREEP
+576 VAGVHRKEP

-674 SPYFADLNETYDYIG
+674 TPYFADLNETYDYIG

-841 REFAFNGAYAH
+841 REFTFNGAYAH

-902 GSTGAGGGWSKSSAD
+902 GSTGAGGGWSKSSAE

-932 TQYGFEWKLIV
+932 TQYGFDWKLIV

-948 DGTPVWIVGYEV
+948 GGTPVWIVGYEV
-960 KNVMQPPRMPQN
+960 INVTQPPRMPQN

-1026 ANTDYRFSVRAVS
+1026 TNTDYRFSVRAVS

-1062 EITTHPED
+1062 EITTHPKD
-1070 ASTAAGKTATFT
+1070 TSTAAGKTATFT

-1090 SGAKPVS
+1090 SGTKTVS

-1111 RELKNS
+1111 RELQNS

-1137 GYACRCRVYVKNR
+1137 GYAYRCRVYVRNR

-1165 TSIQITPKDDTVW
+1165 TSIQITPKDGTVW
-1178 LSGGTLTTSAGTT
+1178 LSGGTLTTSEGTT
-1191 VTGQK
+1191 VTGQQ
-1196 AVTLPSGDKTYSL
+1196 AVTLTKDGTTYSL
-1209 LSGGNQFFW
+1209 LSDGSQFFW
-1218 FNDAA
+1218 FDGAA
-1223 YYAYKGPAPTLTG
+1223 YYAYQGTAPTLTN
-1236 GLVGTT
+1236 GLADQNQTFAADNISPTAETLT
-1242 QTFDTSNIDSTALDV
+1242 QTD
-1257 AQTSP
+1257 
-1262 QAVITVTD
+1262 
-1270 ADGKTDTKTLAL
+1270 
-1282 GNPVSDSTSIPYNGV
+1282 
-1297 SYTAV
+1297 YTATLSDGT
-1302 HKFQPTDS
+1302 KIALQKEAAS
-1310 AYSGYTFYEANGNG
+1310 ATTIIYNNTTYPVRNQWIGTVSGDPCTFYEAADS
-1324 EIAYL
+1324 EDTVYL
-1329 YTKDSGTTYLPF
+1329 YQTTGGSYTPF
-1341 TLRYASTLV
+1341 TLSWAQKIGSIST
-1350 DGTDVNTLTPVYQA
+1350 DTLTPVYRA
-1364 TETAGT
+1364 TETTGT
-1370 NTTTESITGLTYA
+1370 NTTTENITGLTYA

-1410 IEGQTLTVPVS
+1410 IEGQTITVN
-1421 ESQDKFTALLDKF
+1421 LDTNEASASKSDF
-1434 APKGEGAATIT
+1434 QPRGEGAATIT
-1445 AMYSGDDVY
+1445 AMYSGDEVY
-1454 APSTASVNVYF
+1454 APSTTSVSVYF

-1499 GASQNV
+1499 GTSQNV

-1516 GKYVSAVSDTDYTLE
+1516 GEYVSAVSNTDYTLK
-1531 NGVFTPKLV
+1531 NDIFTPKLV

-1617 AALPGKYPIYIAL
+1617 VALPGEYPIYIAL
-1630 KDSQKIQSLQEK
+1630 KDSNAVKSLQQK

-1702 APKAGYTVSR
+1702 QPKAGYTVSR
-1712 WKVGTD
+1712 WKVG
-1718 YVADSGSTYYNN
+1718 DSYLAGQGDSYYNA
-1730 ISYTIDNLGADTDVS
+1730 ISYTIDSLSENVDVS
-1745 VEFTAGASAFTY
+1745 VNFTAGTSTLTY
-1757 QSNNDTMGTVS
+1757 KADSTAIGSVT

-1798 PKDGFAIDHWVVN
+1798 PKDGYAVDRWEVN
-1811 GETLKTADGTHN
+1811 GEPLKTADGTHN

-1844 VENSHPVVTIKPV
+1844 VENSQPVVTIKPV
-1857 DNDGNLLTGAKVSVG
+1857 DNDGNPLTGAKVSVG
-1872 GTELTGMNGVFTY
+1872 GTELIGTDGVFTY

-1925 ALHDLRHD
+1925 ALHDLRQN

-1944 RYTVA
+1944 RYTVS

-1961 DAAGTVSAVKLGAGA
+1961 NAAGTVSAVKLGAGP
-1976 LTSGESQL
+1976 LTSDESQL
-1984 QGSTIQFTAK
+1984 QGSTIQFTAQ
-1994 ANIGYEIAGWK
+1994 ANTGYEIADWK

-2045 ENGTL
+2045 KNGTL

-2057 SSFYLPCGSKG
+2057 SSFYLPCGSKD

-2085 TVNGSSVSG
+2085 TVNDNDVSG
-2094 TAITNSDKEKYTYTP
+2094 SAVINSDNQTYTYTP
-2109 DKTNGMT
+2109 NADGITEDVT
-2116 DDLIVSVAFEK
+2116 VSVAFEK
-2127 IPTAKITFSVVDT
+2127 IPTAKIAFSVVDT

-2157 TRNGTNTPL
+2157 TRNGTNTAL
-2166 RSGNEVLSGSEVTF
+2166 RSGDEVLSGSEVTF

-2247 FLRAGMSQPDAIAN
+2247 FLRAGMSQPDAIAS
-2261 GNNITA
+2261 GNNVTA
-2267 EGKLTVTVENLRDG
+2267 EGKLTVTVENLDDG

-2290 GAAYEQNGKPYTGNS
+2290 GAVYEQNGKPYTGSS

-2357 KFTASAPASGYTFI
+2357 KFTASTPASGYTFI

-2381 PDATTYTLTVTED
+2381 TDATTYTLTVTKD

-2418 GADNGTLTVSGPDE
+2418 GADNGTLTVSGPDAD
-2432 NGKAKSGTRVAF
+2432 GKAKSGTRVAF

-2461 AGTTAIGT
+2461 VGITAIGT

-2505 GAVSAKVNGADVAI
+2505 GAVSAKVNSADVAI
-2519 TGGKLTVP
+2519 TGGTLTVP
-2527 HHAAVVLTAQPSSG
+2527 HHAAVVLTAQPRSG
-2541 AYLTGWTLDGE
+2541 AYLTGWTLDGT

-2565 TKDHTIDAAFG
+2565 TENHTIDAAFG
-2576 VSQMVTLTTVCGN
+2576 VSQMVTLTTVCGD

-2595 RRADGTTIDASGG
+2595 KRADGTTIDASGG

-2622 PDYGKMVQAWTVNGT
+2622 PDSGKMVQAWMVNGT

-2678 TSSRTPNDY
+2678 TSSKTPNDY

-2750 SMVPLTITAPQNGT
+2750 SMVSLTITAPQNGT

-2837 GAGGGGGA
+2837 GGGTGGGTAPAEDKRITVENSKNGA
-2845 VAPTT
+2845 VS
-2850 YDVVIPSA
+2850 PSDSNA
-2858 LANIVKADKTKAA
+2858 KPDTK
-2871 ADDTVT
+2871 VT
-2877 LTVSGEGT
+2877 LTIKPNSGKRLSG
-2885 LTVTDANGKSVALT
+2885 LTVTDEKGNALPLTRKDAAHYEFTMPDGKVTVKPVFT
-2899 DLGSGKYAFK
+2899 D
-2909 MPSSKVNVAFAASG
+2909 SSTSC
-2923 ETKPCDGGKDCPSA
+2923 PGGIICPTHEMSDVPLDA
-2937 PFKDVDTGKWYH
+2937 WYHDVVDTAVDCGW
-2949 VSIDYVLTHSIMN
+2949 MN
-2962 GVSGT
+2962 GTGNSQFTPQGT
-2967 SFAPNSNLTR
+2967 TTR
-2977 GMLVQILF
+2977 GMLATVLYRMAGSPKAPKSTFADVESSMYYADAVAWAAENGIVTGLDATTYAPAHSITREQLAAMLYRMAQH
-2985 NLEGKPQSASA
+2985 NGQASA
-2996 SFSDVKVDAWYA
+2996 SS
-3008 KAVGWAA
+3008 
-3015 ANKVVTGYADDTF
+3015 AD
-3028 RPNAAVTREQAA
+3028 
-3040 AILYRYAQS
+3040 
-3049 KGIDVSVG
+3049 
-3057 EDTNILSYADA
+3057 
-3068 LQASEYAIPALQWA
+3068 
-3082 VGAGV
+3082 V
-3087 LNGKSGNLLAPT
+3087 LNGFADRNAVHDWAKDAMCWAIENGIVTGKGNAVLDPT
-3099 GTATRAEIA
+3099 GTATRAEVA
-3108 AIMQRWCEK
+3108 AMLTRFHNLVGK
-3117 IVQK
+3117 

>member
-60 TAPYSKEHVSQA
+60 TAPYSKKHVSQA

-150 NSSNLTD
+150 NSRNLTD
-157 YNNNDFSG
+157 YNDNGFSG
-165 IYATSTAFNKG
+165 IYATSTAFSKG
-176 YGKDNYIAELRAY
+176 DGKDNYVAELRAY
-189 GRDKKT
+189 GRGEKTTIGSKKY
-195 PTEIG
+195 
-200 DKDGGFALALFKVD
+200 DGKFELALFKVN

-220 SAGTLSP
+220 PADTLSP
-227 TVTAEMTYGDGMAYF
+227 IATAEMTYGDGMAYF

-281 TRYAYVD
+281 MRYAYVD
-288 VFDTASMERTGQL
+288 VFNTTSMKRINEL

-322 KIPVVTLAGGDLD
+322 KIPVVTLAGGDLN

-360 LTVFTEESGTLTPV
+360 LTVFTEESGKLTPV

-419 NASSAHDSGA
+419 NASSAHDSGM

-465 QSYIDDPDEDYYRPV
+465 QSYIDKPNDGYYRPV

-555 SNPSGQSAVKQYNK
+555 SNPSGTSEVDQDNN

-576 VAGVHREEP
+576 VAGVHRKEP

-602 TGAKSGASDSTKNH
+602 TGAKSGASDNTKNH

-674 SPYFADLNETYDYIG
+674 TPYFADLNETYDYIG

-723 LAGGEYEVELSAS
+723 FAGGEYEVELSAS

-841 REFAFNGAYAH
+841 REFTFNGAYAH

-883 YKVGGGGALFGNKG
+883 YKVGGGGALLGNKG

-932 TQYGFEWKLIV
+932 TQYGFHWKLIV

-948 DGTPVWIVGYEV
+948 GDTPVWIVGYEV
-960 KNVMQPPRMPQN
+960 KNVKQPPRMPQN

-1117 TGVSGADGPSL
+1117 TGVSGANGPSL

-1137 GYACRCRVYVKNR
+1137 GYAYRCRVYVKNR

-1165 TSIQITPKDDTVW
+1165 TRIQITPEDGTVW

-1196 AVTLPSGDKTYSL
+1196 AVTLTSGDKTYSL

-1218 FNDAA
+1218 FDGAA

-1270 ADGKTDTKTLAL
+1270 NDGKTDTRTIAL
-1282 GNPVSDSTSIPYNGV
+1282 SDSTDDDTTQITYNDK
-1297 SYTAV
+1297 SYTV
-1302 HKFQPTDS
+1302 QHKWSGTIGSDS
-1310 AYSGYTFYEANGNG
+1310 YSFYEAANG
-1324 EIAYL
+1324 EDTVYL
-1329 YTKDSGTTYLPF
+1329 YQTDNGYTPF
-1341 TLRYASTLV
+1341 TLSWKQKIGSISTDALA
-1350 DGTDVNTLTPVYQA
+1350 PVYQA
-1364 TETAGT
+1364 TQTAGT
-1370 NTTTESITGLTYA
+1370 NTTTENITGKQYQLT
-1383 LAASVLENGSKP
+1383 ASVLENGSKP

-1410 IEGQTLTVPVS
+1410 IEGQTITVPVS

-1465 VLNKQNRSVLSL
+1465 VLNKTDRSVLSL

-1516 GKYVSAVSDTDYTLE
+1516 GKYVPAGSATDYTLE

-1540 TNYRITAA
+1540 TNYRITATC
-1548 YQKSGETLTDS
+1548 QNLTDS

-1594 LAAWDNDTLTAGT
+1594 LAAWDTVSLAAGT

-1702 APKAGYTVSR
+1702 QPKAGYTVSR

-1718 YVADSGSTYYNN
+1718 YVPDSGSTYYNN
-1730 ISYTIDNLGADTDVS
+1730 ISYTIDDLGADTDVS

-1798 PKDGFAIDHWVVN
+1798 PKDGYAVDRWEVN

-1835 ENVTVTVYF
+1835 ENVAVTVYF
-1844 VENSHPVVTIKPV
+1844 VKNSKPVVTIKPV
-1857 DNDGNLLTGAKVSVG
+1857 DNDGNPLTGAKVSVG
-1872 GTELTGMNGVFTY
+1872 GTELTGTDGVFTY

-1925 ALHDLRHD
+1925 ALHDLRQN

-1994 ANIGYEIAGWK
+1994 ANTGYEIAGWK

-2040 TLSAG
+2040 TLLAG

-2057 SSFYLPCGSKG
+2057 SSFYLPCGSKD
-2068 ALTFTAQPESGY
+2068 ALTFTAQPKSGY

-2085 TVNGSSVSG
+2085 MVNGSTVSG
-2094 TAITNSDKEKYTYTP
+2094 SAVVNSDNQTYTYTP
-2109 DKTNGMT
+2109 NADGITEDVT
-2116 DDLIVSVAFEK
+2116 VSVVFEK

-2157 TRNGTNTPL
+2157 TRNGTNTAL
-2166 RSGNEVLSGSEVTF
+2166 RSGDEVLSGSEVMF

-2247 FLRAGMSQPDAIAN
+2247 FLRAGMSQPDAIAS
-2261 GNNITA
+2261 GNNVTA
-2267 EGKLTVTVENLRDG
+2267 EGKLTVTVENLDDG

-2335 GGGITNDKSLTSGS
+2335 GGGITNDKSLTSGDM
-2349 TVKGDTEI
+2349 VKGDTEI
-2357 KFTASAPASGYTFI
+2357 TFTASAPASGYTFI

-2381 PDATTYTLTVTED
+2381 TDATTYTLTVTED

-2408 TVTYGVIPTS
+2408 TVTYGILPTN
-2418 GADNGTLTVSGPDE
+2418 GKDNGTLTVSGPDAD
-2432 NGKAKSGTRVAF
+2432 GKAKSGTRVAF

-2461 AGTTAIGT
+2461 TGITAIGT
-2469 AESTTYVIDPLTGNT
+2469 EESTTYVIDPLTGNT

-2541 AYLTGWTLDGE
+2541 AYLTGWTLDGT
-2552 AEGNALTLNLNNV
+2552 AGGNALTLNLNNV
-2565 TKDHTIDAAFG
+2565 TENHIIDAAFG
-2576 VSQMVTLTTVCGN
+2576 VSQMVTLTTVCGD

-2595 RRADGTTIDASGG
+2595 KRADGTTIDASGG

-2622 PDYGKMVQAWTVNGT
+2622 PDSGKMVRAWTVNGT

-2664 LFDLPADNTEYTFR
+2664 LFDLPADNAKYTFR

-2709 LIRNLDFQGG
+2709 QIRNLDFQGG

-2750 SMVPLTITAPQNGT
+2750 LMVPLTITAPQNGT

-2837 GAGGGGGA
+2837 GGGGGA

-2850 YDVVIPSA
+2850 YDIVIPSA

-2871 ADDTVT
+2871 AGDTVT
-2877 LTVSGEGT
+2877 LTVSDEGT
-2885 LTVTDANGKSVALT
+2885 LTVTDSNGKSVALT
-2899 DLGSGKYAFK
+2899 DLGSGKYTFK

-3015 ANKVVTGYADDTF
+3015 ANKVVTGYADGTF

>member
-189 GRDKKT
+189 GRGEKTTIGSKKY
-195 PTEIG
+195 
-200 DKDGGFALALFKVD
+200 DGKFELALFKVN

-227 TVTAEMTYGDGMAYF
+227 TATAEMTYGDGMAYF

-288 VFDTASMERTGQL
+288 VFDTASMECTGQL
-301 KINAGKSS
+301 KINAGTASA
-309 SYQQAT
+309 YQQAT

-322 KIPVVTLAGGDLD
+322 KIPVVTLASGDLD

-374 SGLDTVSLADG
+374 SGLDTVSLANG

-459 SGKKIA
+459 SGKKIV
-465 QSYIDDPDEDYYRPV
+465 QSYIDKPNDGYYRPV

-495 ANNSNDEVLLGGEIY
+495 ANNSNDEILLGGEIY

-530 QVNINGKNKAKEQVW
+530 QVNINGKNKTKEQVW

-555 SNPSGQSAVKQYNK
+555 SKPSGTSEVDQDNN

-576 VAGVHREEP
+576 VAGVHRKEP

-841 REFAFNGAYAH
+841 REFTFNGAYAH

-883 YKVGGGGALFGNKG
+883 YKVGGGGALLGNKG

-960 KNVMQPPRMPQN
+960 KNVNQPPRMPQN

-1082 AAATYTDD
+1082 TAATYTDD

-1097 YQWQVKTTDSKSQW
+1097 YQWQVKTTDSKAQW

-1117 TGVSGADGPSL
+1117 TGVSGADGPKL
-1128 TITAAEEMN
+1128 TITAAEEIN
-1137 GYACRCRVYVKNR
+1137 GYAYRCRVYVKNR

-1165 TSIQITPKDDTVW
+1165 TRIQITPKDDTVW
-1178 LSGGTLTTSAGTT
+1178 LSGGTLTTSEGTT

-1218 FNDAA
+1218 FDGAA

-1270 ADGKTDTKTLAL
+1270 NDGKTDTRTIAL
-1282 GNPVSDSTSIPYNGV
+1282 SDSTDDDTTQITYNGK
-1297 SYTAV
+1297 SYTV
-1302 HKFQPTDS
+1302 QHKWSGTTGSDS
-1310 AYSGYTFYEANGNG
+1310 YSFYEAANG
-1324 EIAYL
+1324 EDTVYL
-1329 YTKDSGTTYLPF
+1329 YQTDNGYTPF
-1341 TLRYASTLV
+1341 TLSWKQKIGSISTDALA
-1350 DGTDVNTLTPVYQA
+1350 PVYQA
-1364 TETAGT
+1364 TQTAGT
-1370 NTTTESITGLTYA
+1370 NTKTENITGKQYPLT
-1383 LAASVLENGSKP
+1383 ASVWENGSKP

-1493 TLTSQK
+1493 TLTSQN
-1499 GASQNV
+1499 GTSQNV

-1516 GKYVSAVSDTDYTLE
+1516 GKYVSAGSDTDYTLE

-1540 TNYRITAA
+1540 TNYRITATR
-1548 YQKSGETLTDS
+1548 QNLTDS

-1594 LAAWDNDTLTAGT
+1594 LAAWDNGTLTAGP

-1630 KDSQKIQSLQEK
+1630 KDSVAVKSLQEK

-1650 VYTLSGESY
+1650 IYTLSGESY

-1702 APKAGYTVSR
+1702 QPKAGYTVSR

-1730 ISYTIDNLGADTDVS
+1730 ISYTINNLSADTDVS
-1745 VEFTAGASAFTY
+1745 VEFTAGASTFTY
-1757 QSNNDTMGTVS
+1757 QSNDDTMGTVS
-1768 ANYLTDGALGS
+1768 ANYLTDGALGG
-1779 AFVSGGNVNYSQT
+1779 AFTSGGNVNYSQT
-1792 IRVSAQ
+1792 VRVAAQ
-1798 PKDGFAIDHWVVN
+1798 PKDGYAVDRWEVN
-1811 GETLKTADGTHN
+1811 GNTLKTADGTHN

-1844 VENSHPVVTIKPV
+1844 IKNSQPVVTIKPV
-1857 DNDGNLLTGAKVSVG
+1857 DNDGNPLTGAKVSVG

-1925 ALHDLRHD
+1925 ALHDLRQN

-1944 RYTVA
+1944 RYTVS
-1949 FQGKMADGSAIT
+1949 FQGKMADGSAIA

-1994 ANIGYEIAGWK
+1994 ANTGYEIADWK

-2057 SSFYLPCGSKG
+2057 SSFYLPYGSKD

-2080 RVAGW
+2080 RVKAW
-2085 TVNGSSVSG
+2085 TVNDKDVSG
-2094 TAITNSDKEKYTYTP
+2094 SAVVNSDNQTYTYTP
-2109 DKTNGMT
+2109 GADGITENLT
-2116 DDLIVSVAFEK
+2116 VSVAFEK

-2157 TRNGTNTPL
+2157 IRNGTNTAL
-2166 RSGNEVLSGSEVTF
+2166 RSGDEVLSGSEVTF

-2193 YLDGKEQAGA
+2193 YLDGTEQAGA

-2261 GNNITA
+2261 GNNVTA
-2267 EGKLTVTVENLRDG
+2267 EGKLTVTVENLGDG

-2290 GAAYEQNGKPYTGNS
+2290 GAVYEQNGKPYTGNS

-2381 PDATTYTLTVTED
+2381 TDATTYTLTVTED

-2408 TVTYGVIPTS
+2408 TVTYGILPTN
-2418 GADNGTLTVSGPDE
+2418 GKDNGTLTVSGPDAD
-2432 NGKAKSGTRVAF
+2432 GKAKSGTRVAF

-2469 AESTTYVIDPLTGNT
+2469 EESTTYAIDPLIGNT

-2541 AYLTGWTLDGE
+2541 AYLTGWKLDGE
-2552 AEGNALTLNLNNV
+2552 AEGNALTFNLNNV

-2576 VSQMVTLTTVCGN
+2576 VSQMVTLTTVCGD

-2595 RRADGTTIDASGG
+2595 KRADGTTIDTSGG

-2622 PDYGKMVQAWTVNGT
+2622 PDSGKMVQAWTVNGT

-2664 LFDLPADNTEYTFR
+2664 LFDLPDDNAKYTFL
-2678 TSSRTPNDY
+2678 TSSKTPNDY

-2772 VLTDG
+2772 ILTDG

-2837 GAGGGGGA
+2837 GGTGGGGGGA

-2850 YDVVIPSA
+2850 YDIVIPSA

-2877 LTVSGEGT
+2877 LTMSGEGT

-2899 DLGSGKYAFK
+2899 DLGSGKYTFK

-2967 SFAPNSNLTR
+2967 SFAPNRNLTR

-2996 SFSDVKVDAWYA
+2996 SFSDVKADAWYA
-3008 KAVGWAA
+3008 KAVSWAA

>member
-60 TAPYSKEHVSQA
+60 TAPYSKKHVSQA

-150 NSSNLTD
+150 NSRNLTD
-157 YNNNDFSG
+157 YNDNGFSG
-165 IYATSTAFNKG
+165 IYATSTAFSKG
-176 YGKDNYIAELRAY
+176 DGKDNYVAELRAY
-189 GRDKKT
+189 GRGEKTTIGSKKY
-195 PTEIG
+195 
-200 DKDGGFALALFKVD
+200 DGKFELALFKVN

-220 SAGTLSP
+220 PADTLSP
-227 TVTAEMTYGDGMAYF
+227 IATAEMTYGDGMAYF

-281 TRYAYVD
+281 MRYAYVD
-288 VFDTASMERTGQL
+288 VFNTTSMKRINEL

-322 KIPVVTLAGGDLD
+322 KIPVVTLAGGDLN

-360 LTVFTEESGTLTPV
+360 LTVFTEESGKLTPV

-404 GITGTVLIAA
+404 GITGTVLIAT

-419 NASSAHDSGA
+419 NASSAHDSGM

-465 QSYIDDPDEDYYRPV
+465 QSYIDKPNDGYYRPV

-555 SNPSGQSAVKQYNK
+555 SNPSGTSEVDQDNN

-576 VAGVHREEP
+576 VAGVHRKEP

-602 TGAKSGASDSTKNH
+602 TGAKSGASDNTKNH

-674 SPYFADLNETYDYIG
+674 TPYFADLNETYDYIG

-723 LAGGEYEVELSAS
+723 FAGGEYEVELSAS

-841 REFAFNGAYAH
+841 REFTFNGAYAH

-883 YKVGGGGALFGNKG
+883 YKVGGGGALLGNKG

-932 TQYGFEWKLIV
+932 TQYGFHWKLIV

-948 DGTPVWIVGYEV
+948 GDTPVWIVGYEV
-960 KNVMQPPRMPQN
+960 KNVKQPPRMPQN

-1117 TGVSGADGPSL
+1117 TGVSGANGPSL

-1137 GYACRCRVYVKNR
+1137 GYAYRCRVYVKNR

-1165 TSIQITPKDDTVW
+1165 TRIQITPEDGTVW

-1196 AVTLPSGDKTYSL
+1196 AVTLTSGDKTYSL

-1218 FNDAA
+1218 FDGAA

-1270 ADGKTDTKTLAL
+1270 NDGKTDTRTIAL
-1282 GNPVSDSTSIPYNGV
+1282 SDSTDDDTTQITYNDK
-1297 SYTAV
+1297 SYTV
-1302 HKFQPTDS
+1302 QHKWSGTIGSDS
-1310 AYSGYTFYEANGNG
+1310 YSFYEAANG
-1324 EIAYL
+1324 EDTVYL
-1329 YTKDSGTTYLPF
+1329 YQTDNGYTPF
-1341 TLRYASTLV
+1341 TLSWKQKIGSISTDALA
-1350 DGTDVNTLTPVYQA
+1350 PVYQA
-1364 TETAGT
+1364 TQTAGT
-1370 NTTTESITGLTYA
+1370 NTTTENITGKQYQLT
-1383 LAASVLENGSKP
+1383 ASVLENGSKP

-1410 IEGQTLTVPVS
+1410 IEGQTITVPVS

-1465 VLNKQNRSVLSL
+1465 VLNKTDRSVLSL

-1516 GKYVSAVSDTDYTLE
+1516 GKYVPAGSATDYTLE

-1540 TNYRITAA
+1540 TNYRITATC
-1548 YQKSGETLTDS
+1548 QNLTDS

-1594 LAAWDNDTLTAGT
+1594 LAAWDTVSLAAGT

-1702 APKAGYTVSR
+1702 QPKAGYTVSR

-1718 YVADSGSTYYNN
+1718 YVPDSGSTYYNN
-1730 ISYTIDNLGADTDVS
+1730 ISYTIDDLGADTDVS

-1798 PKDGFAIDHWVVN
+1798 PKDGYAVDRWEVN

-1835 ENVTVTVYF
+1835 ENVAVTVYF
-1844 VENSHPVVTIKPV
+1844 VKNSKPVVTIKPV
-1857 DNDGNLLTGAKVSVG
+1857 DNDGNPLTGAKVSVG
-1872 GTELTGMNGVFTY
+1872 GTELTGTDGVFTY

-1925 ALHDLRHD
+1925 ALHDLRQN

-1994 ANIGYEIAGWK
+1994 ANTGYEIAGWK

-2040 TLSAG
+2040 TLLAG

-2057 SSFYLPCGSKG
+2057 SSFYLPCGSKD
-2068 ALTFTAQPESGY
+2068 ALTFTAQPKSGY

-2085 TVNGSSVSG
+2085 MVNGSTVSG
-2094 TAITNSDKEKYTYTP
+2094 SAVVNSDNQTYTYTP
-2109 DKTNGMT
+2109 NADGITEDVT
-2116 DDLIVSVAFEK
+2116 VSVVFEK

-2157 TRNGTNTPL
+2157 TRNGTNTAL
-2166 RSGNEVLSGSEVTF
+2166 RSGDEVLSGSEVMF

-2247 FLRAGMSQPDAIAN
+2247 FLRAGMSQPDAIAS
-2261 GNNITA
+2261 GNNVTA
-2267 EGKLTVTVENLRDG
+2267 EGKLTVTVENLDDG

-2335 GGGITNDKSLTSGS
+2335 GGGITNDKSLTSGDM
-2349 TVKGDTEI
+2349 VKGDTEI
-2357 KFTASAPASGYTFI
+2357 TFTASAPASGYTFI

-2381 PDATTYTLTVTED
+2381 TDATTYTLTVTED

-2408 TVTYGVIPTS
+2408 TVTYGILPTN
-2418 GADNGTLTVSGPDE
+2418 GKDNGTLTVSGPDAD
-2432 NGKAKSGTRVAF
+2432 GKAKSGTRVAF

-2461 AGTTAIGT
+2461 TGITAIGT
-2469 AESTTYVIDPLTGNT
+2469 EESTTYVIDPLTGNT

-2541 AYLTGWTLDGE
+2541 AYLTGWTLDGT
-2552 AEGNALTLNLNNV
+2552 AGGNALTLNLNNV
-2565 TKDHTIDAAFG
+2565 TENHIIDAAFG
-2576 VSQMVTLTTVCGN
+2576 VSQMVTLTTVCGD

-2595 RRADGTTIDASGG
+2595 KRADGTTIDASGG

-2622 PDYGKMVQAWTVNGT
+2622 PDSGKMVRAWTVNGT

-2664 LFDLPADNTEYTFR
+2664 LFDLPADNAKYTFR

-2750 SMVPLTITAPQNGT
+2750 LMVPLTITAPQNGT

-2837 GAGGGGGA
+2837 GGGGGA

-2850 YDVVIPSA
+2850 YDIVIPSA

-2871 ADDTVT
+2871 AGDTVT
-2877 LTVSGEGT
+2877 LTVSDEGT
-2885 LTVTDANGKSVALT
+2885 LTVTDSNGKSIALT
-2899 DLGSGKYAFK
+2899 DLGSGKYTFK

-3015 ANKVVTGYADDTF
+3015 ANKVVTGYADGTF

>member
-60 TAPYSKEHVSQA
+60 TAPYSKKHVSQA

-150 NSSNLTD
+150 NSRNLTD
-157 YNNNDFSG
+157 YNDNGFSG
-165 IYATSTAFNKG
+165 IYATSTAFSKG
-176 YGKDNYIAELRAY
+176 DGKDNYVAELRAY
-189 GRDKKT
+189 GRGEKTTIGSKKY
-195 PTEIG
+195 
-200 DKDGGFALALFKVD
+200 DGKFELALFKVN

-220 SAGTLSP
+220 PADTLSP
-227 TVTAEMTYGDGMAYF
+227 IATAEMTYGDGMAYF

-281 TRYAYVD
+281 MRYAYVD
-288 VFDTASMERTGQL
+288 VFNTTSMKRINEL

-322 KIPVVTLAGGDLD
+322 KIPVVTLAGGDLN

-360 LTVFTEESGTLTPV
+360 LTVFTEESGKLTPV

-419 NASSAHDSGA
+419 NASSAHDSGM

-465 QSYIDDPDEDYYRPV
+465 QSYIDKPNDGYYRPV

-555 SNPSGQSAVKQYNK
+555 SNPSGTSEVDQDNN

-576 VAGVHREEP
+576 VAGVHRKEP

-602 TGAKSGASDSTKNH
+602 TGAKSGASDNTKNH

-674 SPYFADLNETYDYIG
+674 TPYFADLNETYDYIG

-723 LAGGEYEVELSAS
+723 FAGGEYEVELSAS

-841 REFAFNGAYAH
+841 REFTFNGAYAH

-883 YKVGGGGALFGNKG
+883 YKVGGGGALLGNKG

-902 GSTGAGGGWSKSSAD
+902 GSTGAGGGWSKSSSD

-932 TQYGFEWKLIV
+932 TQYGFHWKLIV

-948 DGTPVWIVGYEV
+948 GDTPVWIVGYEV
-960 KNVMQPPRMPQN
+960 KNVKQPPRMPQN

-1117 TGVSGADGPSL
+1117 TGVSGANGPSL

-1137 GYACRCRVYVKNR
+1137 GYAYRCRVYVKNR

-1165 TSIQITPKDDTVW
+1165 TRIQITPEDGTVW

-1196 AVTLPSGDKTYSL
+1196 AVTLTSGDKTYSL

-1218 FNDAA
+1218 FDGAA

-1270 ADGKTDTKTLAL
+1270 NDGKTDTRTIAL
-1282 GNPVSDSTSIPYNGV
+1282 SDSTDDDTTQITYNDK
-1297 SYTAV
+1297 SYTV
-1302 HKFQPTDS
+1302 QHKWSGTIGSDS
-1310 AYSGYTFYEANGNG
+1310 YSFYEAANG
-1324 EIAYL
+1324 EDTVYL
-1329 YTKDSGTTYLPF
+1329 YQTDNGYTPF
-1341 TLRYASTLV
+1341 TLSWKQKIGSISTDALA
-1350 DGTDVNTLTPVYQA
+1350 PVYQA
-1364 TETAGT
+1364 TQTAGT
-1370 NTTTESITGLTYA
+1370 NTTTENITGKQYQLT
-1383 LAASVLENGSKP
+1383 ASVLENGSKP

-1410 IEGQTLTVPVS
+1410 IEGQTITVPVS

-1465 VLNKQNRSVLSL
+1465 VLNKTDRSVLSL

-1516 GKYVSAVSDTDYTLE
+1516 GKYVPAGSATDYTLE

-1540 TNYRITAA
+1540 TNYRITATC
-1548 YQKSGETLTDS
+1548 QNLTDS

-1594 LAAWDNDTLTAGT
+1594 LAAWDTVSLAAGT

-1702 APKAGYTVSR
+1702 QPKAGYTVSR

-1718 YVADSGSTYYNN
+1718 YVPDSGSTYYNN
-1730 ISYTIDNLGADTDVS
+1730 ISYTIDDLGADTDVS

-1798 PKDGFAIDHWVVN
+1798 PKDGYAVDRWEVN

-1835 ENVTVTVYF
+1835 ENVAVTVYF
-1844 VENSHPVVTIKPV
+1844 VKNSKPVVTIKPV
-1857 DNDGNLLTGAKVSVG
+1857 DNDGNPLTGAKVSVG
-1872 GTELTGMNGVFTY
+1872 GTELTGTDGVFTY

-1925 ALHDLRHD
+1925 ALHDLRQN

-1994 ANIGYEIAGWK
+1994 ANTGYEIAGWK

-2040 TLSAG
+2040 TLLAG

-2057 SSFYLPCGSKG
+2057 SSFYLPCGSKD
-2068 ALTFTAQPESGY
+2068 ALTFTAQPKSGY

-2085 TVNGSSVSG
+2085 MVNGSTVSG
-2094 TAITNSDKEKYTYTP
+2094 SAVVNSDNQTYTYTP
-2109 DKTNGMT
+2109 NADGITEDVT
-2116 DDLIVSVAFEK
+2116 VSVVFEK

-2157 TRNGTNTPL
+2157 TRNGTNTAL
-2166 RSGNEVLSGSEVTF
+2166 RSGDEVLSGSEVMF

-2247 FLRAGMSQPDAIAN
+2247 FLRAGMSQPDAIAS
-2261 GNNITA
+2261 GNNVTA
-2267 EGKLTVTVENLRDG
+2267 EGKLTVTVENLDDG

-2335 GGGITNDKSLTSGS
+2335 GGGITNDKSLTSGDM
-2349 TVKGDTEI
+2349 VKGDTEI
-2357 KFTASAPASGYTFI
+2357 TFTASAPASGYTFI

-2381 PDATTYTLTVTED
+2381 TDATTYTLTVTED

-2408 TVTYGVIPTS
+2408 TVTYGILPTN
-2418 GADNGTLTVSGPDE
+2418 GKDNGTLTVSGPDAD
-2432 NGKAKSGTRVAF
+2432 GKAKSGTRVAF

-2461 AGTTAIGT
+2461 TGITAIGT
-2469 AESTTYVIDPLTGNT
+2469 EESTTYVIDPLTGNT

-2541 AYLTGWTLDGE
+2541 AYLTGWTLDGT
-2552 AEGNALTLNLNNV
+2552 AGGNALTLNLNNV
-2565 TKDHTIDAAFG
+2565 TENHIIDAAFG
-2576 VSQMVTLTTVCGN
+2576 VSQMVTLTTVCGD

-2595 RRADGTTIDASGG
+2595 KRADGTTIDASGG

-2622 PDYGKMVQAWTVNGT
+2622 PDSGKMVRAWTVNGT

-2664 LFDLPADNTEYTFR
+2664 LFDLPADNAKYTFR

-2750 SMVPLTITAPQNGT
+2750 LMVPLTITAPQNGT

-2837 GAGGGGGA
+2837 GGGGGA

-2850 YDVVIPSA
+2850 YDIVIPSA

-2871 ADDTVT
+2871 AGDTVT
-2877 LTVSGEGT
+2877 LTVSDEGT
-2885 LTVTDANGKSVALT
+2885 LTVTDSNGKSVALT
-2899 DLGSGKYAFK
+2899 DLGSGKYTFK

-3015 ANKVVTGYADDTF
+3015 ANKVVTGYADGTF

>member
-25 LPKAAAANIPE
+25 LPKAAAANTPE

-60 TAPYSKEHVSQA
+60 TAPYSKKHVSQA

-165 IYATSTAFNKG
+165 IYATSTAFNKDD
-176 YGKDNYIAELRAY
+176 GKDNYVAELRAY
-189 GRDKKT
+189 GRGEKTTIGSKKY
-195 PTEIG
+195 
-200 DKDGGFALALFKVD
+200 DGKFELALFKVG

-220 SAGTLSP
+220 PAGTLSP
-227 TVTAEMTYGDGMAYF
+227 TATAEMTYGDGMAYF

-281 TRYAYVD
+281 MRYAYVD

-301 KINAGKSS
+301 KIDAGKASA
-309 SYQQAT
+309 YQQAT

-385 EQAMVSANCAFG
+385 KQAMVSANCAFG

-555 SNPSGQSAVKQYNK
+555 SNPSGTSEVDQDNN

-576 VAGVHREEP
+576 VAGVHRKEL

-714 VYHSLEVQA
+714 VYHSLEIQA

-841 REFAFNGAYAH
+841 REFIFGGAYAH

-883 YKVGGGGALFGNKG
+883 YKVGGGGALLGNKG

-902 GSTGAGGGWSKSSAD
+902 GSTGAGGGWSKSSAE

-960 KNVMQPPRMPQN
+960 KNVTQPPRMPQN

-1053 TTLNGTANF
+1053 TTMNGTANF

-1097 YQWQVKTTDSKSQW
+1097 YQWQVKTTDSKAQW

-1117 TGVSGADGPSL
+1117 TGVSGADGPKL

-1137 GYACRCRVYVKNR
+1137 GYAYRCRVYVKNR

-1196 AVTLPSGDKTYSL
+1196 AVTLTSGDKTYSL

-1218 FNDAA
+1218 FDGAA

-1270 ADGKTDTKTLAL
+1270 NDGKTDTRTIAL
-1282 GNPVSDSTSIPYNGV
+1282 SDSTDDDTTQITYNGK
-1297 SYTAV
+1297 SYTV
-1302 HKFQPTDS
+1302 QHKWSGTIGSDS
-1310 AYSGYTFYEANGNG
+1310 YSFYEAKN
-1324 EIAYL
+1324 
-1329 YTKDSGTTYLPF
+1329 TKDTVYLCTKSGKATYSAF
-1341 TLRYASTLV
+1341 TLQYAATLV
-1350 DGTDVNTLTPVYQA
+1350 NGINANNLTPVYQA

-1370 NTTTESITGLTYA
+1370 TTGTETVKSDKTYNLSA
-1383 LAASVLENGSKP
+1383 LVSDNDSKQP
-1395 TGMTG
+1395 TDMTG
-1400 TVTFIISGAG
+1400 TVTFTISGAG
-1410 IEGQTLTVPVS
+1410 IEGQSFTVPVS
-1421 ESQDKFTALLDKF
+1421 ESKAALSSF

-1493 TLTSQK
+1493 TLTSQN
-1499 GASQNV
+1499 GTSQN
-1505 AATYTVEKLVS
+1505 ATATYKVEKLVS
-1516 GKYVSAVSDTDYTLE
+1516 GKYVSAGSDTDYTLE

-1540 TNYRITAA
+1540 TNYRITATC
-1548 YQKSGETLTDS
+1548 QNLTDS

-1594 LAAWDNDTLTAGT
+1594 LAAWDTVSLAAGT

-1630 KDSQKIQSLQEK
+1630 KDSVAVKSLQQK

-1702 APKAGYTVSR
+1702 QPKAGYTVSR
-1712 WKVGTD
+1712 WKVG
-1718 YVADSGSTYYNN
+1718 DSYLAGQGDSYYNA
-1730 ISYTIDNLGADTDVS
+1730 ISYTIDSLSENVDVS
-1745 VEFTAGASAFTY
+1745 VNFTAGTSTLTY
-1757 QSNNDTMGTVS
+1757 KADSTAIGSVT

-1779 AFVSGGNVNYSQT
+1779 AFISGGNVNYSQT

-1798 PKDGFAIDHWVVN
+1798 PKDGYAVDRWEVN
-1811 GETLKTADGTHN
+1811 GNTLKTADGTHN

-1835 ENVTVTVYF
+1835 ENVTVIVYF

-1857 DNDGNLLTGAKVSVG
+1857 DNDGNPLTGAKVSVG

-1925 ALHDLRHD
+1925 ALHDLREN
-1933 TTFVVKCTALN
+1933 TAFTVKCTALN

-1949 FQGKMADGSAIT
+1949 FQGQMADGSAIT
-1961 DAAGTVSAVKLGAGA
+1961 NAAGTVSAVKLGAGA

-1994 ANIGYEIAGWK
+1994 ANTGYEIAGWK

-2018 YQIPSLNGN
+2018 YQIPSLNVN

-2057 SSFYLPCGSKG
+2057 SSFYLPCGSKD

-2085 TVNGSSVSG
+2085 TVNDNDVSG
-2094 TAITNSDKEKYTYTP
+2094 SAVINSDNQTYTYTP
-2109 DKTNGMT
+2109 NADGITEDVT
-2116 DDLIVSVAFEK
+2116 VSVAFEK
-2127 IPTAKITFSVVDT
+2127 IPTAKIAFSVVDT

-2157 TRNGTNTPL
+2157 TRYEANTAL
-2166 RSGNEVLSGSEVTF
+2166 QSGDEVLSGSEVTF

-2247 FLRAGMSQPDAIAN
+2247 FLRAGMSQPDAIAS
-2261 GNNITA
+2261 GNNVTA
-2267 EGKLTVTVENLRDG
+2267 EGKLTVTVENLGDG

-2357 KFTASAPASGYTFI
+2357 TFTASAPASGYTFI

-2381 PDATTYTLTVTED
+2381 TDATTYTLTVTED

-2418 GADNGTLTVSGPDE
+2418 GADNGTLTVSGPDAD
-2432 NGKAKSGTRVAF
+2432 GKAKSGTRVAF

-2469 AESTTYVIDPLTGNT
+2469 EESTTYVIDPLTGNT

-2541 AYLTGWTLDGE
+2541 AYLTGWTLDGT
-2552 AEGNALTLNLNNV
+2552 AGGNALTLNLNNV
-2565 TKDHTIDAAFG
+2565 TKNHTIDAAFG
-2576 VSQMVTLTTVCGN
+2576 VSQMVTLTTVCGD

-2595 RRADGTTIDASGG
+2595 KRADGTTIDASGG

-2622 PDYGKMVQAWTVNGT
+2622 PDSGKMVQAWTVNGT

-2664 LFDLPADNTEYTFR
+2664 LFDLPADNTEYTFH
-2678 TSSRTPNDY
+2678 TSSKTPNDY

-2735 MEKVVST
+2735 MEKVVGT

-2806 TKQPGGT
+2806 TKQPSGT

-2826 FKSTGGTSGGG
+2826 FKHTGGTSGGG

-2850 YDVVIPSA
+2850 YDIVIPSA

-2899 DLGSGKYAFK
+2899 DLGSGKYTFK

-2985 NLEGKPQSASA
+2985 NLEDKPQSASA
-2996 SFSDVKVDAWYA
+2996 SFSDVKADAWYA

-3015 ANKVVTGYADDTF
+3015 ANKVVTGYADGTF

-3057 EDTNILSYADA
+3057 EDTNLLSYADA

>member
-72 FTASEVYVAASGSQ
+72 FTASEVYVAANGSQ

-101 NNRDSAVWDGDN
+101 NNRDSAIGGSDV
-113 KSNVQG
+113 KG

-176 YGKDNYIAELRAY
+176 DGKDNYVAELRAY
-189 GRDKKT
+189 GRGEKTTIGSKKY
-195 PTEIG
+195 
-200 DKDGGFALALFKVD
+200 DGKFELALFKVD

-220 SAGTLSP
+220 PAGTLSP
-227 TVTAEMTYGDGMAYF
+227 TVTKNMIYGGGMAYF

-251 AIMDVAAADMN
+251 AIMDVAAADVN

-272 AGRWKDENG
+272 AGRWADING

-288 VFDTASMERTGQL
+288 VFDTASMKCTGQL
-301 KINAGKSS
+301 KINAGTASA
-309 SYQQAT
+309 YQQDNDN
-315 QWQWQIE
+315 WQWQIE

-495 ANNSNDEVLLGGEIY
+495 ADNSNDEVLLGGEIY

-555 SNPSGQSAVKQYNK
+555 SNPSGTSEVDQDNN

-576 VAGVHREEP
+576 VAGVHRKEP

-602 TGAKSGASDSTKNH
+602 TGAKSGASDYTENH
-616 IFYSTQEGV
+616 MFFSTQEGV

-674 SPYFADLNETYDYIG
+674 TPYFADLNETYDYIG

-932 TQYGFEWKLIV
+932 TQYGFDWKLIV

-960 KNVMQPPRMPQN
+960 KNVKQPPRMPQN

-1090 SGAKPVS
+1090 SGAKTVS
-1097 YQWQVKTTDSKSQW
+1097 YQWQVKTTDSKAQW

-1117 TGVSGADGPSL
+1117 TGVSGADGPKL

-1137 GYACRCRVYVKNR
+1137 GYAYRCRVYVKNR

-1165 TSIQITPKDDTVW
+1165 TSIQITPKDGTVW
-1178 LSGGTLTTSAGTT
+1178 LSGGTLTTSEGTT

-1218 FNDAA
+1218 FDGAA
-1223 YYAYKGPAPTLTG
+1223 YYAYNGTPPTLTG

-1270 ADGKTDTKTLAL
+1270 NDGKTDTRTIAL
-1282 GNPVSDSTSIPYNGV
+1282 SDSTDDDTTQITYNGK
-1297 SYTAV
+1297 SYTV
-1302 HKFQPTDS
+1302 QHKWSGTIGSDS
-1310 AYSGYTFYEANGNG
+1310 YSFYEAANG
-1324 EIAYL
+1324 EDTVYL
-1329 YTKDSGTTYLPF
+1329 YQTDNGYTPF
-1341 TLRYASTLV
+1341 TLSWKQKIGSISTDALA
-1350 DGTDVNTLTPVYQA
+1350 PVYQA
-1364 TETAGT
+1364 TETTGT
-1370 NTTTESITGLTYA
+1370 NTKTENITGKQYPLT
-1383 LAASVLENGSKP
+1383 ASVLENGSKP

-1410 IEGQTLTVPVS
+1410 IEGQTITV
-1421 ESQDKFTALLDKF
+1421 DLDTNQANASKPDF
-1434 APKGEGAATIT
+1434 QPRGEGAATIT

-1499 GASQNV
+1499 GTSQNV
-1505 AATYTVEKLVS
+1505 TATYTVEKLVS
-1516 GKYVSAVSDTDYTLE
+1516 GQYVSAVSDTDYTLE

-1540 TNYRITAA
+1540 TNYRITAV

-1576 SKALNDTNRTPA
+1576 SKTLNDTNRTPA

-1594 LAAWDNDTLTAGT
+1594 LAAWDTVSLAAGT

-1680 SAVLPVSSGSSLPK
+1680 SAVLPVSSGSRLPA

-1712 WKVGTD
+1712 WKVG
-1718 YVADSGSTYYNN
+1718 DSYLAGQGDSYYNA
-1730 ISYTIDNLGADTDVS
+1730 ISYTIDDLGADTDVS
-1745 VEFTAGASAFTY
+1745 VEFIAGASTFTY
-1757 QSNNDTMGTVS
+1757 QSNGDTMGTVS

-1779 AFVSGGNVNYSQT
+1779 AFISGGNVNYSQT

-1798 PKDGFAIDHWVVN
+1798 PKDGYAVDRWEVN

-1844 VENSHPVVTIKPV
+1844 VKNSQPVVTIKPV
-1857 DNDGNLLTGAKVSVG
+1857 DNDGNPLTGAKVSVG

-1911 PDTAGT
+1911 PDTEGT

-1925 ALHDLRHD
+1925 ALHDLRQN

-1949 FQGKMADGSAIT
+1949 FQGQMANGSAIT

-1994 ANIGYEIAGWK
+1994 ANTGYEIAGWK

-2018 YQIPSLNGN
+2018 YQIPSLNVN

-2040 TLSAG
+2040 TLLAG

-2057 SSFYLPCGSKG
+2057 SSFYLPCGSKD
-2068 ALTFTAQPESGY
+2068 ALTFTAQPKSGY

-2085 TVNGSSVSG
+2085 MVNGSTVSG
-2094 TAITNSDKEKYTYTP
+2094 SAVVNSDNQTYTYTP
-2109 DKTNGMT
+2109 NADGITEDVT
-2116 DDLIVSVAFEK
+2116 VSVVFEK

-2157 TRNGTNTPL
+2157 TRNGADTMLT
-2166 RSGNEVLSGSEVTF
+2166 SGNHVLSGSKITF

-2210 SDTAHEVKVQ
+2210 SDPSHEVKVQ

-2247 FLRAGMSQPDAIAN
+2247 FLRAGMSQPDAIAS
-2261 GNNITA
+2261 GNNVTA
-2267 EGKLTVTVENLRDG
+2267 EGKLTVTVENLGDG

-2290 GAAYEQNGKPYTGNS
+2290 GAVYEQNGKPYTGNS

-2408 TVTYGVIPTS
+2408 TVTYGVLPTS
-2418 GADNGTLTVSGPDE
+2418 DADNGTLTVSGPDE

-2444 TAVPDTGYMVEN
+2444 TAVPDMGYMVEN

-2461 AGTTAIGT
+2461 AGITAIGT
-2469 AESTTYVIDPLTGNT
+2469 KESTTYVIDPLTGNT

-2541 AYLTGWTLDGE
+2541 AYLTGWTLDGT
-2552 AEGNALTLNLNNV
+2552 AGGNALTLNLNNV
-2565 TKDHTIDAAFG
+2565 TEDHIIDAAFG
-2576 VSQMVTLTTVCGN
+2576 VSQMVTLTTVCGD

-2595 RRADGTTIDASGG
+2595 KRADGTTIDASGG

-2622 PDYGKMVQAWTVNGT
+2622 PDSGKMVQAWTVNGT

-2664 LFDLPADNTEYTFR
+2664 LFDLPADNAKYTFR

-2725 LQTDGSWSIR
+2725 LQTDDSWSIR

-2837 GAGGGGGA
+2837 GGGTGGGTAPAEDKRIIVENSKNGA
-2845 VAPTT
+2845 VS
-2850 YDVVIPSA
+2850 PSDSNA
-2858 LANIVKADKTKAA
+2858 KPDTK
-2871 ADDTVT
+2871 VT
-2877 LTVSGEGT
+2877 LTIKPNSGKRLSG
-2885 LTVTDANGKSVALT
+2885 LTVTDEKGNALPLTRKDAAHYEFTMPDGKVTVKPVFA
-2899 DLGSGKYAFK
+2899 D
-2909 MPSSKVNVAFAASG
+2909 SSTSC
-2923 ETKPCDGGKDCPSA
+2923 PGGIICPTHEMSDVPLDA
-2937 PFKDVDTGKWYH
+2937 WYHDVVDTAVDCGW
-2949 VSIDYVLTHSIMN
+2949 MN
-2962 GVSGT
+2962 GTGNSQFTPQGT
-2967 SFAPNSNLTR
+2967 TTR
-2977 GMLVQILF
+2977 GMLATVLYRMAGSPKAPKSTF
-2985 NLEGKPQSASA
+2985 A
-2996 SFSDVKVDAWYA
+2996 DVESSMYYADAVA
-3008 KAVGWAA
+3008 WAA
-3015 ANKVVTGYADDTF
+3015 ENGIVTGLDATTYA
-3028 RPNAAVTREQAA
+3028 PAHSITREQLAA
-3040 AILYRYAQS
+3040 MLYRMAQHN
-3049 KGIDVSVG
+3049 G
-3057 EDTNILSYADA
+3057 
-3068 LQASEYAIPALQWA
+3068 QAS
-3082 VGAGV
+3082 AGSADV
-3087 LNGKSGNLLAPT
+3087 LNGFADRNAVHDWAKDAMCWAIENGIVTGKGNAVLDPT
-3099 GTATRAEIA
+3099 GTATRAEVA
-3108 AIMQRWCEK
+3108 AMLTRFHNLVGK
-3117 IVQK
+3117 

>member
-60 TAPYSKEHVSQA
+60 TAPYSKKHVSQA

-150 NSSNLTD
+150 NSRNLTD

-176 YGKDNYIAELRAY
+176 DGKDNYIAELRAY
-189 GRDKKT
+189 GRGEKTTIGSKKY
-195 PTEIG
+195 
-200 DKDGGFALALFKVD
+200 DGKFELALFKVN

-220 SAGTLSP
+220 PAGTLSP
-227 TVTAEMTYGDGMAYF
+227 TATAEMTYGDGMAYF

-251 AIMDVAAADMN
+251 AIMDVAAADVN

-301 KINAGKSS
+301 KINAGKASA
-309 SYQQAT
+309 YQQAT

-465 QSYIDDPDEDYYRPV
+465 QSYIDKPNDGYYRPV

-555 SNPSGQSAVKQYNK
+555 SNPSGASAVNPNNK

-674 SPYFADLNETYDYIG
+674 TPYFADLNETYDYIG

-769 YQYYIYEMYDPDS
+769 YQYYIYEMYDPGS

-841 REFAFNGAYAH
+841 QEFAFNGAYAH

-860 DTTQEITKTTGKEHS
+860 DTTQEITKTTGQEHS

-960 KNVMQPPRMPQN
+960 KNVTQPPRMPQN

-1062 EITTHPED
+1062 EITTHPKD
-1070 ASTAAGKTATFT
+1070 TSTAAGKTATFT

-1090 SGAKPVS
+1090 SGAKTVS

-1117 TGVSGADGPSL
+1117 TGVSGADGPAL

-1137 GYACRCRVYVKNR
+1137 GFAYRCRVYVRNR

-1165 TSIQITPKDDTVW
+1165 TRIQITPEDGTVW

-1196 AVTLPSGDKTYSL
+1196 AVTLTSGDKTYSL

-1218 FNDAA
+1218 FDGAA
-1223 YYAYKGPAPTLTG
+1223 YYAYKGPAPTLSN
-1236 GLVGTT
+1236 GLL
-1242 QTFDTSNIDSTALDV
+1242 DKDTALSADKIGS
-1257 AQTSP
+1257 ALDIQSEGP
-1262 QAVITVTD
+1262 QAILTETD

-1350 DGTDVNTLTPVYQA
+1350 GGTDVNTLAQVYQA
-1364 TETAGT
+1364 TQTAGT
-1370 NTTTESITGLTYA
+1370 NTTTENITGKQYPLT
-1383 LAASVLENGSKP
+1383 ASVWENGSKP

-1465 VLNKQNRSVLSL
+1465 VLNKTDRSVLSL

-1493 TLTSQK
+1493 TLTSQN
-1499 GASQNV
+1499 GTSQNV

-1516 GKYVSAVSDTDYTLE
+1516 GKYVSAGSATDYTLE

-1540 TNYRITAA
+1540 TNYRITATR
-1548 YQKSGETLTDS
+1548 QNLTDS

-1576 SKALNDTNRTPA
+1576 SKALNDTRTPA

-1594 LAAWDNDTLTAGT
+1594 LAAWDTVSLAADM

-1617 AALPGKYPIYIAL
+1617 AALPGEYPIYIAL
-1630 KDSQKIQSLQEK
+1630 KDSVAVKSLQQK

-1670 VSITYQADAA
+1670 VSITYQADAS

-1702 APKAGYTVSR
+1702 QPKAGYTVSR

-1718 YVADSGSTYYNN
+1718 YVVDSGSTYYNN
-1730 ISYTIDNLGADTDVS
+1730 ISYTIGNLGADTDVS

-1779 AFVSGGNVNYSQT
+1779 AFISGGNVNYSQT

-1798 PKDGFAIDHWVVN
+1798 PKDGYAVDRWEVN

-1844 VENSHPVVTIKPV
+1844 VANSQPVVTIKPV
-1857 DNDGNLLTGAKVSVG
+1857 DNDGKPLTGAKVSVG
-1872 GTELTGMNGVFTY
+1872 GTELTGTDGVFTY

-1911 PDTAGT
+1911 PDTEGT

-1925 ALHDLRHD
+1925 ALHDLRQN

-1949 FQGKMADGSAIT
+1949 FQGQMADGSAIT
-1961 DAAGTVSAVKLGAGA
+1961 NAAGTVSAVKLGAGA

-1994 ANIGYEIAGWK
+1994 ANTGYEIAGWK

-2045 ENGTL
+2045 KNGTL

-2057 SSFYLPCGSKG
+2057 SSFYLPCGSKD

-2085 TVNGSSVSG
+2085 TVNDNDVSG
-2094 TAITNSDKEKYTYTP
+2094 SAVINSDNQTYTYTP
-2109 DKTNGMT
+2109 NADGITEDVT
-2116 DDLIVSVAFEK
+2116 VSVVFEK

-2140 TPEDDNS
+2140 TPEDNNS

-2157 TRNGTNTPL
+2157 IRNGTNTVL
-2166 RSGNEVLSGSEVTF
+2166 TSGNHVLSGSKITF

-2261 GNNITA
+2261 GNNVTA
-2267 EGKLTVTVENLRDG
+2267 EGRLTVTVENLDDG

-2290 GAAYEQNGKPYTGNS
+2290 GAVYEQNGKPYTGNS

-2335 GGGITNDKSLTSGS
+2335 GGSISTDKSLTSGS

-2371 GWKVNGTMHK
+2371 GWKVNGTIHK
-2381 PDATTYTLTVTED
+2381 TDATTYTLTVTED

-2418 GADNGTLTVSGPDE
+2418 DADNGTLTVSGPDAD
-2432 NGKAKSGTRVAF
+2432 GKAKSGTRVTF

-2461 AGTTAIGT
+2461 AGITAIGT
-2469 AESTTYVIDPLTGNT
+2469 EESTTYVIDPLTGNT

-2491 PIPTHTVTVNISGS
+2491 PIPTHTVTVNISGN

-2519 TGGKLTVP
+2519 TGGTLTVP
-2527 HHAAVVLTAQPSSG
+2527 HHAAVILTAQPSSG

-2565 TKDHTIDAAFG
+2565 TKDHVIDAAFG
-2576 VSQMVTLTTVCGN
+2576 VSQMVTLTTVCGD

-2595 RRADGTTIDASGG
+2595 KRADGTTIDASGG

-2622 PDYGKMVQAWTVNGT
+2622 PDSGKMVQAWTVNGT

-2664 LFDLPADNTEYTFR
+2664 LFDLPADNAKYTFL

-2694 KGGTIEFA
+2694 KSGTIEFA

-2837 GAGGGGGA
+2837 GGGGGGA

-2850 YDVVIPSA
+2850 YDIVIPSA

-2871 ADDTVT
+2871 AGDTVT
-2877 LTVSGEGT
+2877 LTVSDEGT
-2885 LTVTDANGKSVALT
+2885 LTVTDSNGKSVALT
-2899 DLGSGKYAFK
+2899 DLGSGKYTFK

-2923 ETKPCDGGKDCPSA
+2923 ETKPCDGGKDCLSA

-2985 NLEGKPQSASA
+2985 NLEGNPQSASA

-3015 ANKVVTGYADDTF
+3015 ANKVVTGYADGTF

>member
-60 TAPYSKEHVSQA
+60 TAPYSKKHVSQA

-129 VNGYGLGLGKY
+129 VNGYGLPSDK
-140 GNTYASKLSS
+140 GNTYVSKLSS
-150 NSSNLTD
+150 NSANVTD
-157 YNNNDFSG
+157 YNTNGFSG
-165 IYATSTAFNKG
+165 IYATSTAFNNG
-176 YGKDNYIAELRAY
+176 GGKDNYVAELRAY
-189 GRDKKT
+189 GRGEKTTIGSKKY
-195 PTEIG
+195 
-200 DKDGGFALALFKVD
+200 DGKFELALFKVN

-220 SAGTLSP
+220 PAGTLSP
-227 TVTAEMTYGDGMAYF
+227 IATAEMTYGDGMAYF

-251 AIMDVAAADMN
+251 AIMDVAAADVN

-288 VFDTASMERTGQL
+288 VFDTASMKSSMKRIDEL

-385 EQAMVSANCAFG
+385 EHAMVSANCAFG

-404 GITGTVLIAA
+404 GITGTVLITA

-465 QSYIDDPDEDYYRPV
+465 QSYIDDPDEDYYRPI

-555 SNPSGQSAVKQYNK
+555 SNPSDKSAVDQYNK

-576 VAGVHREEP
+576 VAGVHRKEP

-674 SPYFADLNETYDYIG
+674 TPYFADLNETYDYIG

-841 REFAFNGAYAH
+841 REFTFGGAYAH

-883 YKVGGGGALFGNKG
+883 YKVGGGGALLGNKG

-960 KNVMQPPRMPQN
+960 KNVNQPPRMPQN

-1062 EITTHPED
+1062 EITTHPKD

-1082 AAATYTDD
+1082 TAATYTDD
-1090 SGAKPVS
+1090 SGAKPIS

-1117 TGVSGADGPSL
+1117 TGVSGANGPSL

-1137 GYACRCRVYVKNR
+1137 GYAYRCRVYVKNR

-1165 TSIQITPKDDTVW
+1165 TSIQITPKNGTVW

-1196 AVTLPSGDKTYSL
+1196 AVTLTSGDKTYSL

-1218 FNDAA
+1218 FDGAA
-1223 YYAYKGPAPTLTG
+1223 YYAYKGPAPTLSN
-1236 GLVGTT
+1236 GLL
-1242 QTFDTSNIDSTALDV
+1242 DKDTALSADKIGS
-1257 AQTSP
+1257 ALDIQSEGP
-1262 QAVITVTD
+1262 QAILTETD

-1350 DGTDVNTLTPVYQA
+1350 GRTDVNTLAPVYQA
-1364 TETAGT
+1364 TETTGT
-1370 NTTTESITGLTYA
+1370 NTKTENITGKQYPLT
-1383 LAASVLENGSKP
+1383 ASVLENGSKP

-1410 IEGQTLTVPVS
+1410 IEGQTITV
-1421 ESQDKFTALLDKF
+1421 DLDTNQANASKPDF
-1434 APKGEGAATIT
+1434 QPRGEGAATIT

-1465 VLNKQNRSVLSL
+1465 VLNKTDHSVLSL

-1493 TLTSQK
+1493 TLTSQN
-1499 GASQNV
+1499 GTSQNV

-1516 GKYVSAVSDTDYTLE
+1516 GKYVSAVSATDYTLE

-1540 TNYRITAA
+1540 TNYRITATC
-1548 YQKSGETLTDS
+1548 QNLTDS

-1588 AAKVSG
+1588 AAEVSG
-1594 LAAWDNDTLTAGT
+1594 LAAWDNDTLTADT

-1630 KDSQKIQSLQEK
+1630 KDSKKIQSLQEK

-1857 DNDGNLLTGAKVSVG
+1857 DNDGNPLTGAKVSVG

-1994 ANIGYEIAGWK
+1994 ANIGYEIADWK

-2040 TLSAG
+2040 TLLAG

-2050 TCDSHTG
+2050 TCASHTG
-2057 SSFYLPCGSKG
+2057 SSFYLPCGSKD
-2068 ALTFTAQPESGY
+2068 ALTFTAQPKIGY

-2085 TVNGSSVSG
+2085 TVNDNDVSG
-2094 TAITNSDKEKYTYTP
+2094 SAVVNSDDQTYTYTP
-2109 DKTNGMT
+2109 NADGITEDVT
-2116 DDLIVSVAFEK
+2116 VSVVFEK

-2166 RSGNEVLSGSEVTF
+2166 RSGNEVLSGSEVMF

-2193 YLDGKEQAGA
+2193 YLDGTEQAGA

-2210 SDTAHEVKVQ
+2210 SDTVHEVKVQ

-2247 FLRAGMSQPDAIAN
+2247 FLRAGMSQPDAIAS
-2261 GNNITA
+2261 GNNVTA
-2267 EGKLTVTVENLRDG
+2267 EGKLTVTVENLGDG

-2469 AESTTYVIDPLTGNT
+2469 EESTTYVIDPLTGNT

-2491 PIPTHTVTVNISGS
+2491 PIPTHTVTVNISGN

-2519 TGGKLTVP
+2519 TGGNLTVP

-2541 AYLTGWTLDGE
+2541 AYLTGWTLDGT
-2552 AEGNALTLNLNNV
+2552 AGGNALTLNLNNV
-2565 TKDHTIDAAFG
+2565 TENHIIDAAFG
-2576 VSQMVTLTTVCGN
+2576 VSQMVTLTTVCGD

-2595 RRADGTTIDASGG
+2595 KRADGTTIDASGG

-2622 PDYGKMVQAWTVNGT
+2622 PDSGKMVRAWTVNGT

-2664 LFDLPADNTEYTFR
+2664 LFDLPADNAKYTFR

-2702 MRPAEGY
+2702 MLPAKGY

-2735 MEKVVST
+2735 MENVVST

-2750 SMVPLTITAPQNGT
+2750 SMVSLTITAPQNGT

-2837 GAGGGGGA
+2837 GGGGGGA

-2850 YDVVIPSA
+2850 YDIVIPSA

-2871 ADDTVT
+2871 AGDTVT
-2877 LTVSGEGT
+2877 LTVSDEGT
-2885 LTVTDANGKSVALT
+2885 LTVTDSNGKSVALT
-2899 DLGSGKYAFK
+2899 DLGSGKYTFK

-3087 LNGKSGNLLAPT
+3087 LNGKSDNLLAPT

>member
-60 TAPYSKEHVSQA
+60 TAPYSKKHVSQA

-101 NNRDSAVWDGDN
+101 NNRDSAIGGSDV
-113 KSNVQG
+113 KG

-176 YGKDNYIAELRAY
+176 DGKDNYVAELRAY

-200 DKDGGFALALFKVD
+200 DKEGGFALALFKVD

-227 TVTAEMTYGDGMAYF
+227 TVTKNMTYGGGMAYF

-251 AIMDVAAADMN
+251 AIMDVAAADVN

-281 TRYAYVD
+281 TRYAHVD
-288 VFDTASMERTGQL
+288 VFDTASMERIGQL
-301 KINAGKSS
+301 KINAGTASA
-309 SYQQAT
+309 YQQAT

-360 LTVFTEESGTLTPV
+360 LTVFTEKSGTLTPV

-555 SNPSGQSAVKQYNK
+555 SNPSGQSEVKQDNK

-576 VAGVHREEP
+576 VAGVHRKEP

-674 SPYFADLNETYDYIG
+674 TPYFADLNETYDYIG

-714 VYHSLEVQA
+714 VYHSLEIQA

-841 REFAFNGAYAH
+841 QEFAFNGAYAH

-902 GSTGAGGGWSKSSAD
+902 GSTGAGGGWSKSSAE

-932 TQYGFEWKLIV
+932 SQYGFDWKLIV

-960 KNVMQPPRMPQN
+960 KNVKQPPRMPQN

-1117 TGVSGADGPSL
+1117 TGVSGADGPKL

-1137 GYACRCRVYVKNR
+1137 GYAYRCRVYVRNR

-1165 TSIQITPKDDTVW
+1165 TSIQITPKDGTVW
-1178 LSGGTLTTSAGTT
+1178 LSGGTLTTSEGTT

-1196 AVTLPSGDKTYSL
+1196 AVTLTSGDKTYSL

-1218 FNDAA
+1218 FDGAA

-1236 GLVGTT
+1236 SLVGTT

-1270 ADGKTDTKTLAL
+1270 NDGKTDTRTIAL
-1282 GNPVSDSTSIPYNGV
+1282 SDSTDDDTTQITYNGK
-1297 SYTAV
+1297 SYTV
-1302 HKFQPTDS
+1302 QHKWSGTIGSDS
-1310 AYSGYTFYEANGNG
+1310 YSFYEAANG
-1324 EIAYL
+1324 EDTVYL
-1329 YTKDSGTTYLPF
+1329 YQTDNGYTPF
-1341 TLRYASTLV
+1341 TLSWKQKIGSISTDALA
-1350 DGTDVNTLTPVYQA
+1350 PVYQA
-1364 TETAGT
+1364 TQTTGT
-1370 NTTTESITGLTYA
+1370 NTTTENITGLTYA

-1410 IEGQTLTVPVS
+1410 IEGQTITVPVS

-1465 VLNKQNRSVLSL
+1465 VLNKTDRSVLSL

-1493 TLTSQK
+1493 TLTSQN
-1499 GASQNV
+1499 GTSQNV
-1505 AATYTVEKLVS
+1505 TATYTVEKLVS
-1516 GKYVSAVSDTDYTLE
+1516 GEYVSAVSDTDYTLE

-1540 TNYRITAA
+1540 TNYRITATC
-1548 YQKSGETLTDS
+1548 QNLTDS

-1594 LAAWDNDTLTAGT
+1594 LAAWDNGTLTAGP

-1630 KDSQKIQSLQEK
+1630 KDSVAVKSLQEK

-1650 VYTLSGESY
+1650 IYTLSGESY

-1702 APKAGYTVSR
+1702 QPKAGYTVSR

-1779 AFVSGGNVNYSQT
+1779 AFISGGNVNYSQT

-1798 PKDGFAIDHWVVN
+1798 PKDGYAVDRWEVN
-1811 GETLKTADGTHN
+1811 GNTLKTADGTHN

-1844 VENSHPVVTIKPV
+1844 VKNSQPVVTIKPV
-1857 DNDGNLLTGAKVSVG
+1857 DNDGNPLTGAKVSVG

-1911 PDTAGT
+1911 PDAEGT

-1925 ALHDLRHD
+1925 ALHDLRQN

-1944 RYTVA
+1944 RYTVS
-1949 FQGKMADGSAIT
+1949 FQGKMADGSEIT

-1994 ANIGYEIAGWK
+1994 ANTGYEIAGWK

-2018 YQIPSLNGN
+2018 YQIPSLNVN
-2027 AALVVT
+2027 AALVIT

-2040 TLSAG
+2040 TLLAG

-2057 SSFYLPCGSKG
+2057 SSFYLPCGSKD
-2068 ALTFTAQPESGY
+2068 ALTFTAQPKSGY
-2080 RVAGW
+2080 RVKAW
-2085 TVNGSSVSG
+2085 TVNGKSVSG

-2116 DDLIVSVAFEK
+2116 DDLTVSVVFEK

-2140 TPEDDNS
+2140 TPEDENS

-2157 TRNGTNTPL
+2157 TRNGTNTAL
-2166 RSGNEVLSGSEVTF
+2166 RSGNEVLSGSEVMF

-2193 YLDGKEQAGA
+2193 YLDGTEQAGA

-2247 FLRAGMSQPDAIAN
+2247 FLRAGMSQPDTIAN
-2261 GNNITA
+2261 GNNVTA
-2267 EGKLTVTVENLRDG
+2267 EGKLTVTVENLGDG

-2290 GAAYEQNGKPYTGNS
+2290 GAVYEQNGKPYTGNS

-2335 GGGITNDKSLTSGS
+2335 GGSISTDKSLTSGD

-2357 KFTASAPASGYTFI
+2357 TFTASAPASGYTFI

-2408 TVTYGVIPTS
+2408 TVTYGILPTNS
-2418 GADNGTLTVSGPDE
+2418 KDNGTLSVSGPDE

-2469 AESTTYVIDPLTGNT
+2469 AESTTYAIDPLTGNT

-2505 GAVSAKVNGADVAI
+2505 GAVSAKINGADVAI
-2519 TGGKLTVP
+2519 TGGTLTVP

-2541 AYLTGWTLDGE
+2541 AYLTGWTLDGT
-2552 AEGNALTLNLNNV
+2552 AGGNALTLNLNNV
-2565 TKDHTIDAAFG
+2565 TENHTIDAAFG
-2576 VSQMVTLTTVCGN
+2576 VSQMVTLTTVCGD

-2595 RRADGTTIDASGG
+2595 KRADGTTIDASGG

-2622 PDYGKMVQAWTVNGT
+2622 PDSGKMVQAWTLNGT

-2664 LFDLPADNTEYTFR
+2664 LFDLPADNAKYTFR
-2678 TSSRTPNDY
+2678 TSSRTPHDY

-2694 KGGTIEFA
+2694 KSGTIEFT
-2702 MRPAEGY
+2702 MRPADGY

-2777 AKLAAGDILTIAAD
+2777 AKLAAGDILTIAAE

-2837 GAGGGGGA
+2837 GGTGGGGGA

-2850 YDVVIPSA
+2850 YDIVIPSA

-2871 ADDTVT
+2871 AGDTVT

-2923 ETKPCDGGKDCPSA
+2923 ETKPCDGGKDCPSV

-3015 ANKVVTGYADDTF
+3015 ANKVVTGYADGTF

>member
-60 TAPYSKEHVSQA
+60 TAPYSKKHVSQA

-86 ANRYL
+86 ANRSL

-150 NSSNLTD
+150 NSRNLTD
-157 YNNNDFSG
+157 YNDNGFSG
-165 IYATSTAFNKG
+165 IYATSTAFSKG
-176 YGKDNYIAELRAY
+176 DGKDNYVAELRAY
-189 GRDKKT
+189 GRGEKTTIGSKKY
-195 PTEIG
+195 
-200 DKDGGFALALFKVD
+200 DGKFELALFKVN

-220 SAGTLSP
+220 PADTLSP
-227 TVTAEMTYGDGMAYF
+227 IATAEMTYGDGMAYF

-281 TRYAYVD
+281 MRYAYVD
-288 VFDTASMERTGQL
+288 VFNTTSMKRINEL

-322 KIPVVTLAGGDLD
+322 KIPVVTLAGGDLN

-360 LTVFTEESGTLTPV
+360 LTVFTEESGKLTPV

-419 NASSAHDSGA
+419 NASSAHDSGM

-465 QSYIDDPDEDYYRPV
+465 QSYIDKPNDGYYRPV

-555 SNPSGQSAVKQYNK
+555 SNPSGTSEVDQDNN

-576 VAGVHREEP
+576 VAGVHRKEP

-602 TGAKSGASDSTKNH
+602 TGAKSGASDNTKNH

-674 SPYFADLNETYDYIG
+674 TPYFADLNETYDYIG

-723 LAGGEYEVELSAS
+723 FAGGEYEVELSAS

-841 REFAFNGAYAH
+841 REFTFNGAYAH

-883 YKVGGGGALFGNKG
+883 YKVGGGGALLGNKG

-932 TQYGFEWKLIV
+932 TQYGFHWKLIV

-948 DGTPVWIVGYEV
+948 GDTPVWIVGYEV
-960 KNVMQPPRMPQN
+960 KNVKQPPRMPQN

-1117 TGVSGADGPSL
+1117 TGVSGANGPSL

-1137 GYACRCRVYVKNR
+1137 GYAYRCRVYVKNR

-1165 TSIQITPKDDTVW
+1165 TRIQITPEDGTVW

-1196 AVTLPSGDKTYSL
+1196 AVTLTSGDKTYSL

-1218 FNDAA
+1218 FDGAA

-1270 ADGKTDTKTLAL
+1270 NDGKTDTRTIAL
-1282 GNPVSDSTSIPYNGV
+1282 SDSTDDDTTQITYNDK
-1297 SYTAV
+1297 SYTV
-1302 HKFQPTDS
+1302 QHKWSGTIGSDS
-1310 AYSGYTFYEANGNG
+1310 YSFYEAANG
-1324 EIAYL
+1324 EDTVYL
-1329 YTKDSGTTYLPF
+1329 YQTDNGYTPF
-1341 TLRYASTLV
+1341 TLSWKQKIGSISTDALA
-1350 DGTDVNTLTPVYQA
+1350 PVYQA
-1364 TETAGT
+1364 TQTAGT
-1370 NTTTESITGLTYA
+1370 NTTTENITGKQYQLT
-1383 LAASVLENGSKP
+1383 ASVLENGSKP

-1410 IEGQTLTVPVS
+1410 IEGQTITVPVS

-1465 VLNKQNRSVLSL
+1465 VLNKTDRSVLSL

-1516 GKYVSAVSDTDYTLE
+1516 GKYVPAGSATDYTLE

-1540 TNYRITAA
+1540 TNYRITATC
-1548 YQKSGETLTDS
+1548 QNLTDS

-1594 LAAWDNDTLTAGT
+1594 LAAWDTVSLAAGT

-1702 APKAGYTVSR
+1702 QPKAGYTVSR

-1718 YVADSGSTYYNN
+1718 YVPDSGSTYYNN
-1730 ISYTIDNLGADTDVS
+1730 ISYTIDDLGADTDVS

-1798 PKDGFAIDHWVVN
+1798 PKDGYAVDRWEVN

-1835 ENVTVTVYF
+1835 ENVAVTVYF
-1844 VENSHPVVTIKPV
+1844 VKNSKPVVTIKPV
-1857 DNDGNLLTGAKVSVG
+1857 DNDGNPLTGAKVSVG
-1872 GTELTGMNGVFTY
+1872 GTELTGTDGVFTY

-1925 ALHDLRHD
+1925 ALHDLRQN

-1994 ANIGYEIAGWK
+1994 ANTGYEIAGWK

-2040 TLSAG
+2040 TLLAG

-2057 SSFYLPCGSKG
+2057 SSFYLPCGSKD
-2068 ALTFTAQPESGY
+2068 ALTFTAQPKSGY

-2085 TVNGSSVSG
+2085 MVNGSTVSG
-2094 TAITNSDKEKYTYTP
+2094 SAVVNSDNQTYTYTP
-2109 DKTNGMT
+2109 NADGITEDVT
-2116 DDLIVSVAFEK
+2116 VSVVFEK

-2157 TRNGTNTPL
+2157 TRNGTNTAL
-2166 RSGNEVLSGSEVTF
+2166 RSGDEVLSGSEVMF

-2247 FLRAGMSQPDAIAN
+2247 FLRAGMSQPDAIAS
-2261 GNNITA
+2261 GNNVTA
-2267 EGKLTVTVENLRDG
+2267 EGKLTVTVENLDDG

-2335 GGGITNDKSLTSGS
+2335 GGGITNDKSLTSGDM
-2349 TVKGDTEI
+2349 VKGDTEI
-2357 KFTASAPASGYTFI
+2357 TFTASAPASGYTFI

-2381 PDATTYTLTVTED
+2381 TDATTYTLTVTED

-2408 TVTYGVIPTS
+2408 TVTYGILPTN
-2418 GADNGTLTVSGPDE
+2418 GKDNGTLTVSGPDAD
-2432 NGKAKSGTRVAF
+2432 GKAKSGTRVAF

-2461 AGTTAIGT
+2461 TGITAIGT
-2469 AESTTYVIDPLTGNT
+2469 EESTTYVIDPLTGNT

-2541 AYLTGWTLDGE
+2541 AYLTGWTLDGT
-2552 AEGNALTLNLNNV
+2552 AGGNALTLNLNNV
-2565 TKDHTIDAAFG
+2565 TENHIIDAAFG
-2576 VSQMVTLTTVCGN
+2576 VSQMVTLTTVCGD

-2595 RRADGTTIDASGG
+2595 KRADGTTIDASGG

-2622 PDYGKMVQAWTVNGT
+2622 PDSGKMVRAWTVNGT

-2664 LFDLPADNTEYTFR
+2664 LFDLPADNAKYTFR

-2750 SMVPLTITAPQNGT
+2750 LMVPLTITAPQNGT

-2837 GAGGGGGA
+2837 GGGGGA

-2850 YDVVIPSA
+2850 YDIVIPSA

-2871 ADDTVT
+2871 AGDTVT
-2877 LTVSGEGT
+2877 LTVSDEGT
-2885 LTVTDANGKSVALT
+2885 LTVTDSNGKSVALT
-2899 DLGSGKYAFK
+2899 DLGSGKYTFK

-3015 ANKVVTGYADDTF
+3015 ANKVVTGYADGTF

>member
-60 TAPYSKEHVSQA
+60 TAPYSKKHVSQA

-150 NSSNLTD
+150 NSRNLTD
-157 YNNNDFSG
+157 YNDNGFSG
-165 IYATSTAFNKG
+165 IYATSTAFSKG
-176 YGKDNYIAELRAY
+176 DGKDNYVAELRAY
-189 GRDKKT
+189 GRGEKTTIGSKKY
-195 PTEIG
+195 
-200 DKDGGFALALFKVD
+200 DGKFELALFKVN

-220 SAGTLSP
+220 PADTLSP
-227 TVTAEMTYGDGMAYF
+227 IATAEMTYGDGMAYF

-281 TRYAYVD
+281 MRYAYVD
-288 VFDTASMERTGQL
+288 VFNTTSMKRINEL

-322 KIPVVTLAGGDLD
+322 KIPVVTLAGGDLN

-360 LTVFTEESGTLTPV
+360 LTVFTEESGKLTPV

-419 NASSAHDSGA
+419 NASSAHDSGM

-465 QSYIDDPDEDYYRPV
+465 QSYIDKPNDGYYRPV

-555 SNPSGQSAVKQYNK
+555 SNPSGTSEVDQDNN

-576 VAGVHREEP
+576 VAGVHRKEP

-602 TGAKSGASDSTKNH
+602 TGAKSGASDNTKNH

-674 SPYFADLNETYDYIG
+674 TPYFADLNETYDYIG

-723 LAGGEYEVELSAS
+723 FAGGEYEVELSAS

-841 REFAFNGAYAH
+841 REFTFNGAYAH

-883 YKVGGGGALFGNKG
+883 YKVGGGGALLGNKG

-932 TQYGFEWKLIV
+932 TQYGFHWKLIV

-948 DGTPVWIVGYEV
+948 GDTPVWIVGYEV
-960 KNVMQPPRMPQN
+960 KNVKQPPRMPQN

-1117 TGVSGADGPSL
+1117 TGVSGANGPSL

-1137 GYACRCRVYVKNR
+1137 GYAYRCRVYVKNR

-1165 TSIQITPKDDTVW
+1165 TRIQITPEDGTVW

-1196 AVTLPSGDKTYSL
+1196 AVTLTSGDKTYSL

-1218 FNDAA
+1218 FDGAA

-1270 ADGKTDTKTLAL
+1270 NDGKTDTRTIAL
-1282 GNPVSDSTSIPYNGV
+1282 SDSTDDDTTQITYNDK
-1297 SYTAV
+1297 SYTV
-1302 HKFQPTDS
+1302 QHKWSGTIGSDS
-1310 AYSGYTFYEANGNG
+1310 YSFYEAANG
-1324 EIAYL
+1324 EDTVYL
-1329 YTKDSGTTYLPF
+1329 YQTDNGYTPF
-1341 TLRYASTLV
+1341 TLSWKQKIGSISTDALA
-1350 DGTDVNTLTPVYQA
+1350 PVYQA
-1364 TETAGT
+1364 TQTAGT
-1370 NTTTESITGLTYA
+1370 NTTTENITGKQYQLT
-1383 LAASVLENGSKP
+1383 ASVLENGSKP

-1410 IEGQTLTVPVS
+1410 IEGQTITVPVS

-1465 VLNKQNRSVLSL
+1465 VLNKTDRSVLSL

-1516 GKYVSAVSDTDYTLE
+1516 GKYVPAGSATDYTLE

-1540 TNYRITAA
+1540 TNYRITATC
-1548 YQKSGETLTDS
+1548 QNLTDS

-1594 LAAWDNDTLTAGT
+1594 LAAWDTVSLAAGT

-1702 APKAGYTVSR
+1702 QPKAGYTVSR

-1718 YVADSGSTYYNN
+1718 YVPDSGSTYYNN
-1730 ISYTIDNLGADTDVS
+1730 ISYTIDDLGADTDVS

-1798 PKDGFAIDHWVVN
+1798 PKDGYAVDRWEVN

-1835 ENVTVTVYF
+1835 ENVAVTVYF
-1844 VENSHPVVTIKPV
+1844 VKNSKPVVTIKPV
-1857 DNDGNLLTGAKVSVG
+1857 DNDGNPLTGAKVSVG
-1872 GTELTGMNGVFTY
+1872 GTELTGTDGVFTY

-1925 ALHDLRHD
+1925 ALHDLRQN

-1949 FQGKMADGSAIT
+1949 FQDKMADGSAIT

-1994 ANIGYEIAGWK
+1994 ANTGYEIAGWK

-2040 TLSAG
+2040 TLLAG

-2057 SSFYLPCGSKG
+2057 SSFYLPCGSKD
-2068 ALTFTAQPESGY
+2068 ALTFTAQPKSGY

-2085 TVNGSSVSG
+2085 MVNGSTVSG
-2094 TAITNSDKEKYTYTP
+2094 SAVVNSDNQTYTYTP
-2109 DKTNGMT
+2109 NADGITEDVT
-2116 DDLIVSVAFEK
+2116 VSVVFEK

-2166 RSGNEVLSGSEVTF
+2166 RSGNEVLSGSEVMF

-2193 YLDGKEQAGA
+2193 YLDGTEQAGA

-2210 SDTAHEVKVQ
+2210 SDTVHEVKVQ

-2247 FLRAGMSQPDAIAN
+2247 FLRAGMSQPDAIAS
-2261 GNNITA
+2261 GNNVTA
-2267 EGKLTVTVENLRDG
+2267 EGKLTVTVENLGDG

-2408 TVTYGVIPTS
+2408 TVTYGILPTN
-2418 GADNGTLTVSGPDE
+2418 GKDNGTLTVSGPDAD
-2432 NGKAKSGTRVAF
+2432 GKAKSGTRVAF

-2461 AGTTAIGT
+2461 TGITAIGT
-2469 AESTTYVIDPLTGNT
+2469 EESTTYVIDPLTGNT

-2541 AYLTGWTLDGE
+2541 AYLTGWTLDGT
-2552 AEGNALTLNLNNV
+2552 AGGNALTLNLNNV
-2565 TKDHTIDAAFG
+2565 TENHIIDAAFG
-2576 VSQMVTLTTVCGN
+2576 VSQMVTLTTVCGD

-2595 RRADGTTIDASGG
+2595 KRADGTTIDASGG

-2622 PDYGKMVQAWTVNGT
+2622 PDSGKMVRAWTVNDT

-2664 LFDLPADNTEYTFR
+2664 LFDLPADNAKYTFR

-2725 LQTDGSWSIR
+2725 LQADGSWSIR

-2850 YDVVIPSA
+2850 YDIVIPSA

-2871 ADDTVT
+2871 AGDTVT

-2949 VSIDYVLTHSIMN
+2949 VSIDYVLTHSMMN

-2996 SFSDVKVDAWYA
+2996 SFSDVKADAWYA

-3015 ANKVVTGYADDTF
+3015 ANKVVTGYADGTF

>member
-86 ANRYL
+86 ASKYL

-96 DRMET
+96 DKMET
-101 NNRDSAVWDGDN
+101 NNRDSAVYDGDN

-119 NLDGAYIRYA
+119 NLAGAYSRYA
-129 VNGYGLGLGKY
+129 VNGYGMSFNKY

-150 NSSNLTD
+150 NSANVTD
-157 YNNNDFSG
+157 YNTNDFSG
-165 IYATSTAFNKG
+165 IYATSTAYNG
-176 YGKDNYIAELRAY
+176 GNGKDNYVAELRAY

-195 PTEIG
+195 TIAG
-200 DKDGGFALALFKVD
+200 TQKDGGFELALFKVD

-220 SAGTLSP
+220 SAGTPSP
-227 TVTAEMTYGDGMAYF
+227 TATAEMTYGDGKAYF

-251 AIMDVAAADMN
+251 AIMDVAAADVN

-288 VFDTASMERTGQL
+288 VFNTTSMKRIDEL

-360 LTVFTEESGTLTPV
+360 LTVFTEESGRLTPV
-374 SGLDTVSLADG
+374 SGLDTVSLANG
-385 EQAMVSANCAFG
+385 EQAMVSANCTFG

-419 NASSAHDSGA
+419 NASSAHGSGA

-480 HAPIALGCADMEGIG
+480 HAPIALGCADMEDIG

-555 SNPSGQSAVKQYNK
+555 SNPSGKSAVDQNNK

-576 VAGVHREEP
+576 VAGVHRKEP

-602 TGAKSGASDSTKNH
+602 TGEKSGASDYTENH
-616 IFYSTQEGV
+616 MFFSTQEGV

-674 SPYFADLNETYDYIG
+674 TPYFADLNETYDYIG

-841 REFAFNGAYAH
+841 REFIFGGAYAH

-875 HAFNLELN
+875 HTFNLELN
-883 YKVGGGGALFGNKG
+883 YKVGGGGALLGNKG

-902 GSTGAGGGWSKSSAD
+902 GSTGAGGGWSKSSAE

-932 TQYGFEWKLIV
+932 TQYGFHWKLIV

-948 DGTPVWIVGYEV
+948 GDTPVWIVGYEV
-960 KNVMQPPRMPQN
+960 KNVKQPPRMPQN

-1062 EITTHPED
+1062 EITTHPKD
-1070 ASTAAGKTATFT
+1070 TSTAAGKTATFT

-1117 TGVSGADGPSL
+1117 TGVSGANGPAL
-1128 TITAAEEMN
+1128 TITAAEEMS
-1137 GYACRCRVYVKNR
+1137 GYAYRCRVYVKNR

-1178 LSGGTLTTSAGTT
+1178 LSGGTLTTSVGTT

-1196 AVTLPSGDKTYSL
+1196 AVTLTSGNKTYSL

-1218 FNDAA
+1218 FDSAA

-1270 ADGKTDTKTLAL
+1270 NDGKTDTRTIAL
-1282 GNPVSDSTSIPYNGV
+1282 SDSTDDDTTQITYNGK
-1297 SYTAV
+1297 SYTV
-1302 HKFQPTDS
+1302 QHKWSGTIGSDS
-1310 AYSGYTFYEANGNG
+1310 YSFYEAKNTEDTVYLCTKSG
-1324 EIAYL
+1324 EA
-1329 YTKDSGTTYLPF
+1329 TYSAF
-1341 TLRYASTLV
+1341 TLQYAATLV
-1350 DGTDVNTLTPVYQA
+1350 NGINANNLAPVYQA
-1364 TETAGT
+1364 TETTG
-1370 NTTTESITGLTYA
+1370 TTTGTETVKSDKTYNLSA
-1383 LAASVLENGSKP
+1383 LVSDNDSKQP
-1395 TGMTG
+1395 TDMTG
-1400 TVTFIISGAG
+1400 TVTFTISGAG
-1410 IEGQTLTVPVS
+1410 IEGQSFTVPVS
-1421 ESQDKFTALLDKF
+1421 ESKAALSSF

-1465 VLNKQNRSVLSL
+1465 VLNKTDRSVLSL

-1493 TLTSQK
+1493 TLTSQN
-1499 GASQNV
+1499 GTSQNV
-1505 AATYTVEKLVS
+1505 AATYKVEKLAS

-1540 TNYRITAA
+1540 TNYRITATC
-1548 YQKSGETLTDS
+1548 QNLTDS

-1588 AAKVSG
+1588 AAEVSG
-1594 LAAWDNDTLTAGT
+1594 LAAWDNDTLTADT

-1630 KDSQKIQSLQEK
+1630 KDSKKIQSLQEK

-1702 APKAGYTVSR
+1702 QPKAGYTVSR

-1718 YVADSGSTYYNN
+1718 YVPDSGSTYYNN
-1730 ISYTIDNLGADTDVS
+1730 ISYTIDDLGADTDVS

-1798 PKDGFAIDHWVVN
+1798 LKDGFAIDHWVVN

-1844 VENSHPVVTIKPV
+1844 VANSHPVVTIKPV
-1857 DNDGNLLTGAKVSVG
+1857 DNDGNPLTGAKVSVG

-1911 PDTAGT
+1911 PDTEGT

-1925 ALHDLRHD
+1925 ALHDLRQN

-1994 ANIGYEIAGWK
+1994 ANTGYEIAGWK

-2057 SSFYLPCGSKG
+2057 SSFYLPCGSKD

-2085 TVNGSSVSG
+2085 TVNNNDVSG
-2094 TAITNSDKEKYTYTP
+2094 SAVVNSDDQTYTYTP
-2109 DKTNGMT
+2109 NADGITEDVT
-2116 DDLIVSVAFEK
+2116 VSVAFEK

-2157 TRNGTNTPL
+2157 TRNGTNTAL
-2166 RSGNEVLSGSEVTF
+2166 RSGDEVLSGSEVMF

-2247 FLRAGMSQPDAIAN
+2247 FLRAGMSQPDAIAS
-2261 GNNITA
+2261 GNNVTA
-2267 EGKLTVTVENLRDG
+2267 EGKLTVTVENLDDG

-2335 GGGITNDKSLTSGS
+2335 GGGITNDKSLTSGDM
-2349 TVKGDTEI
+2349 VKGDTEI
-2357 KFTASAPASGYTFI
+2357 TFTASAPASGYTFI

-2381 PDATTYTLTVTED
+2381 TDATTYTLTVTED

-2408 TVTYGVIPTS
+2408 TVTYGILPTN
-2418 GADNGTLTVSGPDE
+2418 GKDNGTLTVSGPDAD
-2432 NGKAKSGTRVAF
+2432 GKAKSGTRVAF

-2461 AGTTAIGT
+2461 TGITAIGT
-2469 AESTTYVIDPLTGNT
+2469 EESTTYVIDPLTGNT

-2519 TGGKLTVP
+2519 TGGMLTVP

-2541 AYLTGWTLDGE
+2541 AYLTGWTLDGT

-2565 TKDHTIDAAFG
+2565 TKDHIIDAAFG
-2576 VSQMVTLTTVCGN
+2576 VSQMVTLTTVCGD

-2595 RRADGTTIDASGG
+2595 KRADGTTIDASGG

-2622 PDYGKMVQAWTVNGT
+2622 PDSGKMVQAWMVNGT

-2664 LFDLPADNTEYTFR
+2664 LFDLPADNAKYTFR

-2702 MRPAEGY
+2702 MRPADGY

-2777 AKLAAGDILTIAAD
+2777 AKLAAGDILTITAD
-2791 PATGY
+2791 PAIGY

-2837 GAGGGGGA
+2837 GAGGGGGTAPAEDKRITVENSKNGA
-2845 VAPTT
+2845 VS
-2850 YDVVIPSA
+2850 PSDSNA
-2858 LANIVKADKTKAA
+2858 KPDTK
-2871 ADDTVT
+2871 VT
-2877 LTVSGEGT
+2877 LTIKPNSGKRLSG
-2885 LTVTDANGKSVALT
+2885 LTVIDEKGNALPLTRKDAAHYEFTMPDGKVTVKPVFA
-2899 DLGSGKYAFK
+2899 D
-2909 MPSSKVNVAFAASG
+2909 SSTSC
-2923 ETKPCDGGKDCPSA
+2923 PGGIICPTHEMIDVPLDA
-2937 PFKDVDTGKWYH
+2937 WYHDVVDTAVDCGW
-2949 VSIDYVLTHSIMN
+2949 MN
-2962 GVSGT
+2962 GTGNSQFTPQGT
-2967 SFAPNSNLTR
+2967 TTR
-2977 GMLVQILF
+2977 GMLATVLYRMAGSPKAPKSTF
-2985 NLEGKPQSASA
+2985 A
-2996 SFSDVKVDAWYA
+2996 DVESSMYYADAVA
-3008 KAVGWAA
+3008 WAA
-3015 ANKVVTGYADDTF
+3015 ENGIVTGLNATTYA
-3028 RPNAAVTREQAA
+3028 PAHSITREQLAA
-3040 AILYRYAQS
+3040 MLYRMAQHN
-3049 KGIDVSVG
+3049 G
-3057 EDTNILSYADA
+3057 
-3068 LQASEYAIPALQWA
+3068 QAS
-3082 VGAGV
+3082 AGSADV
-3087 LNGKSGNLLAPT
+3087 LNGFADRNAVHDWAKDAMCWAIENGIITGKGNAVLDPT
-3099 GTATRAEIA
+3099 GTATRAEVA
-3108 AIMQRWCEK
+3108 AMLTRFHNLVGK
-3117 IVQK
+3117 

>member
-60 TAPYSKEHVSQA
+60 TAPYSKKHVSQA

-119 NLDGAYIRYA
+119 NLHGAYSRYA
-129 VNGYGLGLGKY
+129 VNGYGMSFNKY

-150 NSSNLTD
+150 NSANVTD
-157 YNNNDFSG
+157 YNTNGFSG
-165 IYATSTAFNKG
+165 IYATSTAFNNG
-176 YGKDNYIAELRAY
+176 GGKDNYVAELRAY
-189 GRDKKT
+189 GRGEKTTIGSKKY
-195 PTEIG
+195 
-200 DKDGGFALALFKVD
+200 DGKFELALFKVN

-220 SAGTLSP
+220 PAGTLSP
-227 TVTAEMTYGDGMAYF
+227 TATAEMTYGDGMAYF

-272 AGRWKDENG
+272 AGRWADING

-288 VFDTASMERTGQL
+288 VFDTASMKCTGQL
-301 KINAGKSS
+301 KINAGTASA
-309 SYQQAT
+309 YQQAT

-360 LTVFTEESGTLTPV
+360 LTVFTAESGTLTPV

-555 SNPSGQSAVKQYNK
+555 SNPSGQSEVKQDNN

-576 VAGVHREEP
+576 VAGVHRKEP

-674 SPYFADLNETYDYIG
+674 TPYFADLNETYDYIG

-841 REFAFNGAYAH
+841 REFTFNGAYAH

-902 GSTGAGGGWSKSSAD
+902 GSTGAGGGWSKSSAE

-932 TQYGFEWKLIV
+932 TQYGFDWKLIV

-948 DGTPVWIVGYEV
+948 GGTPVWIVGYEV
-960 KNVMQPPRMPQN
+960 INVTQPPRMPQN
-972 LTVTEVSTSTV
+972 LTVTEVSTSAV

-1026 ANTDYRFSVRAVS
+1026 TNTDYRFSVRAVS

-1070 ASTAAGKTATFT
+1070 TSTAAGKTATFT

-1117 TGVSGADGPSL
+1117 TGVSGTDGPKL

-1137 GYACRCRVYVKNR
+1137 GYAYRCRVYVKNR

-1165 TSIQITPKDDTVW
+1165 TRIQITPEDGTVW

-1196 AVTLPSGDKTYSL
+1196 AVTLTSGDKTYSL

-1218 FNDAA
+1218 FDGES
-1223 YYAYKGPAPTLTG
+1223 YYAFAGTAPTLTG

-1242 QTFDTSNIDSTALDV
+1242 QTFDASNIDSTALDV

-1262 QAVITVTD
+1262 QAILTVTD
-1270 ADGKTDTKTLAL
+1270 NDGKTDTRTIAL
-1282 GNPVSDSTSIPYNGV
+1282 SDSTDDDTTQITYNGE
-1297 SYTAV
+1297 SYTV
-1302 HKFQPTDS
+1302 QHKWSGTIGSDS
-1310 AYSGYTFYEANGNG
+1310 YSFYEAANG
-1324 EIAYL
+1324 EDTVYL
-1329 YTKDSGTTYLPF
+1329 YQTDNGYTPF
-1341 TLRYASTLV
+1341 TLSWKQKIGSISTDALA
-1350 DGTDVNTLTPVYQA
+1350 PVYQA
-1364 TETAGT
+1364 TQTAGT
-1370 NTTTESITGLTYA
+1370 NTKTENITGKQYPLT
-1383 LAASVLENGSKP
+1383 ASVLENGSKP

-1400 TVTFIISGAG
+1400 TITFIISGAG
-1410 IEGQTLTVPVS
+1410 IEGQTITV
-1421 ESQDKFTALLDKF
+1421 DLDTNQANASKTDF
-1434 APKGEGAATIT
+1434 QPRGEGAATIT

-1465 VLNKQNRSVLSL
+1465 VLNKTDRSVLSL

-1493 TLTSQK
+1493 TLTSQN
-1499 GASQNV
+1499 GTSQN
-1505 AATYTVEKLVS
+1505 ATATYKVEKLVS
-1516 GKYVSAVSDTDYTLE
+1516 GKYVSAGSDTDYTLK

-1576 SKALNDTNRTPA
+1576 SKALNDTRTPD

-1630 KDSQKIQSLQEK
+1630 KDSVAVKSLQQK

-1680 SAVLPVSSGSSLPK
+1680 SAVLPVSSGSRLPK

-1730 ISYTIDNLGADTDVS
+1730 ISYTIDNLSADTDVS
-1745 VEFTAGASAFTY
+1745 VEFIAGASTFTY
-1757 QSNNDTMGTVS
+1757 QSHGDTMGTVS
-1768 ANYLTDGALGS
+1768 ANYLTDGALGG
-1779 AFVSGGNVNYSQT
+1779 AFTSGGNVNYSQT
-1792 IRVSAQ
+1792 VRVAAQ
-1798 PKDGFAIDHWVVN
+1798 PKDGYAVDRWEVN

-1844 VENSHPVVTIKPV
+1844 VENSQPVVTIKPV
-1857 DNDGNLLTGAKVSVG
+1857 DNDGKPLTGAKVSVG

-1906 SWTAT
+1906 SWTAESGA
-1911 PDTAGT
+1911 AGT

-1925 ALHDLRHD
+1925 ALHDLRRN

-1944 RYTVA
+1944 HYTVA

-1961 DAAGTVSAVKLGAGA
+1961 EAAGTVSAVKLGAGA

-1994 ANIGYEIAGWK
+1994 ANTGYEIAGWK

-2018 YQIPSLNGN
+2018 YQIPSLNVN

-2045 ENGTL
+2045 KNGTL

-2057 SSFYLPCGSKG
+2057 SSFYLPCGSKD

-2080 RVAGW
+2080 RVKAW
-2085 TVNGSSVSG
+2085 TVNGNSVSDV
-2094 TAITNSDKEKYTYTP
+2094 NSETYTYTP
-2109 DKTNGMT
+2109 GADGITANLT
-2116 DDLIVSVAFEK
+2116 VSVVFEK

-2193 YLDGKEQAGA
+2193 YLDGTEQAGA

-2247 FLRAGMSQPDAIAN
+2247 FLRAGMSQPDAIVS
-2261 GNNITA
+2261 GNNVTA
-2267 EGKLTVTVENLRDG
+2267 EGKLTVTVENLDDG

-2290 GAAYEQNGKPYTGNS
+2290 GAVYEQNGKPYTGNS

-2335 GGGITNDKSLTSGS
+2335 GGGITNDKSLTSGD

-2357 KFTASAPASGYTFI
+2357 TFTASAPASGYTFI

-2381 PDATTYTLTVTED
+2381 TDATTYTLTVTED

-2418 GADNGTLTVSGPDE
+2418 DADNGTLTVSGPDAD
-2432 NGKAKSGTRVAF
+2432 GKAKSGTRVAF

-2461 AGTTAIGT
+2461 AGITAIGT

-2505 GAVSAKVNGADVAI
+2505 GVVSAKVNGADVAI

-2541 AYLTGWTLDGE
+2541 AYLTGWTLDSTAG
-2552 AEGNALTLNLNNV
+2552 GNALTLNLNNV
-2565 TKDHTIDAAFG
+2565 TKNHTIDAAFG
-2576 VSQMVTLTTVCGN
+2576 VSQMVTLTTVCGD

-2595 RRADGTTIDASGG
+2595 KRADGTTIDASGG

-2622 PDYGKMVQAWTVNGT
+2622 PDSGKMVQAWTVNGT

-2664 LFDLPADNTEYTFR
+2664 LFDLPADNAKYTFR

-2694 KGGTIEFA
+2694 KSGTIEFT

-2806 TKQPGGT
+2806 TKQPSGT

-2837 GAGGGGGA
+2837 GGTGGGGGA

-2871 ADDTVT
+2871 AGDTVT

-2885 LTVTDANGKSVALT
+2885 LTVTNANGKSVALT
-2899 DLGSGKYAFK
+2899 DLGSGTYAFK

-2996 SFSDVKVDAWYA
+2996 SFSDVKADAWYA

-3015 ANKVVTGYADDTF
+3015 ANKVVTGYTDGTF

-3087 LNGKSGNLLAPT
+3087 LNGKSGNLLAPI

>member
-60 TAPYSKEHVSQA
+60 TAPYSKKHVSQA

-150 NSSNLTD
+150 NSRNLTD
-157 YNNNDFSG
+157 YNDNGFSG
-165 IYATSTAFNKG
+165 IYATSTAFSKG
-176 YGKDNYIAELRAY
+176 DGKDNYVAELRAY
-189 GRDKKT
+189 GRGEKTTIGSKKY
-195 PTEIG
+195 
-200 DKDGGFALALFKVD
+200 DGKFELALFKVN

-220 SAGTLSP
+220 PADTLSP
-227 TVTAEMTYGDGMAYF
+227 IATAEMTYGDGMAYF

-281 TRYAYVD
+281 MRYAYVD
-288 VFDTASMERTGQL
+288 VFNTTSMKRINEL

-322 KIPVVTLAGGDLD
+322 KIPVVTLAGGDLN

-360 LTVFTEESGTLTPV
+360 LTVFTEESGKLTPV

-419 NASSAHDSGA
+419 NASSAHDSGM

-465 QSYIDDPDEDYYRPV
+465 QSYIDKPNDGYYRPV

-555 SNPSGQSAVKQYNK
+555 SNPSGTSEVDQDNN

-576 VAGVHREEP
+576 VAGVHRKEP

-602 TGAKSGASDSTKNH
+602 TGAKSGASDNTKNH

-674 SPYFADLNETYDYIG
+674 TPYFADLNETYDYIG

-723 LAGGEYEVELSAS
+723 FAGGEYEVELSAS

-841 REFAFNGAYAH
+841 REFTFNGAYAH

-883 YKVGGGGALFGNKG
+883 YKVGGGGALLGNKG

-932 TQYGFEWKLIV
+932 TQYGFHWKLIV

-948 DGTPVWIVGYEV
+948 GDTPVWIVGYEV
-960 KNVMQPPRMPQN
+960 KNVKQPPRMPQN

-1117 TGVSGADGPSL
+1117 TGVSGANGPSL

-1137 GYACRCRVYVKNR
+1137 GYAYRCRVYVKNR

-1165 TSIQITPKDDTVW
+1165 TRIQITPEDGTVW

-1196 AVTLPSGDKTYSL
+1196 AVTLTSGDKTYSL

-1218 FNDAA
+1218 FDGAA

-1270 ADGKTDTKTLAL
+1270 NDGKTDTRTIAL
-1282 GNPVSDSTSIPYNGV
+1282 SDSTDDDTTQITYNDK
-1297 SYTAV
+1297 SYTV
-1302 HKFQPTDS
+1302 QHKWSGTIGSDS
-1310 AYSGYTFYEANGNG
+1310 YSFYEAANG
-1324 EIAYL
+1324 EDTVYL
-1329 YTKDSGTTYLPF
+1329 YQTDNGYTPF
-1341 TLRYASTLV
+1341 TLSWKQKIGSISTDALA
-1350 DGTDVNTLTPVYQA
+1350 PVYQA
-1364 TETAGT
+1364 TQTAGT
-1370 NTTTESITGLTYA
+1370 NTTTENITGKQYQLT
-1383 LAASVLENGSKP
+1383 ASVWENGSKP

-1410 IEGQTLTVPVS
+1410 IEGQTITVPVS

-1465 VLNKQNRSVLSL
+1465 VLNKTDRSVLSL

-1493 TLTSQK
+1493 TLTGQN
-1499 GASQNV
+1499 GTSQNV
-1505 AATYTVEKLVS
+1505 TATYTVEKLVS

-1607 DYTLTSEGTT
+1607 DYTLTSEGVS
-1617 AALPGKYPIYIAL
+1617 AALPGEYPIYIAL

-1857 DNDGNLLTGAKVSVG
+1857 DNDGNPLTGAKVSVG

-1994 ANIGYEIAGWK
+1994 ANIGYEIADWK

-2040 TLSAG
+2040 TLLAG

-2057 SSFYLPCGSKG
+2057 SSFYLPCGSKD
-2068 ALTFTAQPESGY
+2068 ALTFTAQPKIGY

-2085 TVNGSSVSG
+2085 TVNDNDVSG
-2094 TAITNSDKEKYTYTP
+2094 SAVVNSDDQTYTYTP
-2109 DKTNGMT
+2109 NADGITEDVT
-2116 DDLIVSVAFEK
+2116 VSVVFEK

-2166 RSGNEVLSGSEVTF
+2166 RSGNEVLSGSEVMF

-2193 YLDGKEQAGA
+2193 YLDGTEQAGA

-2210 SDTAHEVKVQ
+2210 SDTVHEVKVQ

-2247 FLRAGMSQPDAIAN
+2247 FLRAGMSQPDAIAS
-2261 GNNITA
+2261 GNNVTA
-2267 EGKLTVTVENLRDG
+2267 EGKLTVTVENLGDG

-2469 AESTTYVIDPLTGNT
+2469 EESTTYVIDPLTGNT

-2491 PIPTHTVTVNISGS
+2491 PIPTHTVTVNISGN

-2519 TGGKLTVP
+2519 TGGTLTVP

-2541 AYLTGWTLDGE
+2541 AYLTGWTLDGT
-2552 AEGNALTLNLNNV
+2552 AGGNALTLNLNNV
-2565 TKDHTIDAAFG
+2565 TENHTIDAAFG
-2576 VSQMVTLTTVCGN
+2576 VSQMVTLTTVCGD

-2595 RRADGTTIDASGG
+2595 KRADGTTIDASGG

-2622 PDYGKMVQAWTVNGT
+2622 PDSGKMVQAWTVNDT

-2664 LFDLPADNTEYTFR
+2664 LFDLPADNAKYTFR

-2750 SMVPLTITAPQNGT
+2750 LMVPLTITAPQNGT

-2837 GAGGGGGA
+2837 GGGGGA

-2850 YDVVIPSA
+2850 YDIVIPSA

-2871 ADDTVT
+2871 AGDTVT
-2877 LTVSGEGT
+2877 LTVSDEGT
-2885 LTVTDANGKSVALT
+2885 LTVTDSNGKSVALT
-2899 DLGSGKYAFK
+2899 DLGSGKYTFK

-3015 ANKVVTGYADDTF
+3015 ANKVVTGYADGTF

>member
-60 TAPYSKEHVSQA
+60 TAPYSKKHVSQA

-150 NSSNLTD
+150 NSRNLTD
-157 YNNNDFSG
+157 YNDNGFSG
-165 IYATSTAFNKG
+165 IYATSTAFSKG
-176 YGKDNYIAELRAY
+176 DGKDNYVAELRAY
-189 GRDKKT
+189 GRGEKTTIGSKKY
-195 PTEIG
+195 
-200 DKDGGFALALFKVD
+200 DGKFELALFKVN

-220 SAGTLSP
+220 PADTLSP
-227 TVTAEMTYGDGMAYF
+227 IATAEMTYGDGMAYF

-281 TRYAYVD
+281 MRYAYVD
-288 VFDTASMERTGQL
+288 VFNTTSMKRINEL

-322 KIPVVTLAGGDLD
+322 KIPVVTLAGGDLN

-360 LTVFTEESGTLTPV
+360 LTVFTEESGKLTPV

-419 NASSAHDSGA
+419 NASSAHDSGM

-465 QSYIDDPDEDYYRPV
+465 QSYIDKPNDGYYRPV

-555 SNPSGQSAVKQYNK
+555 SNPSGTSEVDQDNN

-576 VAGVHREEP
+576 VAGVHRKEP

-602 TGAKSGASDSTKNH
+602 TGAKSGASDNTKNH

-674 SPYFADLNETYDYIG
+674 TPYFADLNETYDYIG

-723 LAGGEYEVELSAS
+723 FAGGEYEVELSAS

-841 REFAFNGAYAH
+841 REFTFNGAYAH

-883 YKVGGGGALFGNKG
+883 YKVGGGGALLGNKG

-932 TQYGFEWKLIV
+932 TQYGFHWKLIV

-948 DGTPVWIVGYEV
+948 GDTPVWIVGYEV
-960 KNVMQPPRMPQN
+960 KNVKQPPRMPQN

-1117 TGVSGADGPSL
+1117 TGVSGANGPSL

-1137 GYACRCRVYVKNR
+1137 GYAYRCRVYVKNR

-1165 TSIQITPKDDTVW
+1165 TRIQITPEDGTVW

-1196 AVTLPSGDKTYSL
+1196 AVTLTSGDKTYSL

-1218 FNDAA
+1218 FDGAA

-1270 ADGKTDTKTLAL
+1270 NDGKTDTRTIAL
-1282 GNPVSDSTSIPYNGV
+1282 SDSTDDDTTQITYNDK
-1297 SYTAV
+1297 SYTV
-1302 HKFQPTDS
+1302 QHKWSGTIGSDS
-1310 AYSGYTFYEANGNG
+1310 YSFYEAANG
-1324 EIAYL
+1324 EDTVYL
-1329 YTKDSGTTYLPF
+1329 YQTDNGYTPF
-1341 TLRYASTLV
+1341 TLSWKQKIGSISTDALA
-1350 DGTDVNTLTPVYQA
+1350 PVYQA
-1364 TETAGT
+1364 TQTAGT
-1370 NTTTESITGLTYA
+1370 NTTTENITGKQYQLT
-1383 LAASVLENGSKP
+1383 ASVLENGSKP

-1410 IEGQTLTVPVS
+1410 IEGQTITVPVS

-1465 VLNKQNRSVLSL
+1465 VLNKTDRSVLSL

-1516 GKYVSAVSDTDYTLE
+1516 GKYVPAGSATDYTLE

-1540 TNYRITAA
+1540 TNYRITATC
-1548 YQKSGETLTDS
+1548 QNLTDS

-1576 SKALNDTNRTPA
+1576 SKALNDTNCTPA

-1594 LAAWDNDTLTAGT
+1594 LAAWDTVSLAAGT

-1702 APKAGYTVSR
+1702 QPKAGYTVSR

-1718 YVADSGSTYYNN
+1718 YVPDSGSTYYNN
-1730 ISYTIDNLGADTDVS
+1730 ISYTIDDLGADTDVS

-1798 PKDGFAIDHWVVN
+1798 PKDGYAVDRWEVN

-1835 ENVTVTVYF
+1835 ENVAVTVYF
-1844 VENSHPVVTIKPV
+1844 VKNSKPVVTIKPV
-1857 DNDGNLLTGAKVSVG
+1857 DNDGNPLTGAKVSVG
-1872 GTELTGMNGVFTY
+1872 GTELTGTDGVFTY

-1925 ALHDLRHD
+1925 ALHDLRQN

-1994 ANIGYEIAGWK
+1994 ANTGYEIAGWK

-2040 TLSAG
+2040 TLLAG

-2057 SSFYLPCGSKG
+2057 SSFYLPCGSKD
-2068 ALTFTAQPESGY
+2068 ALTFTAQPKSGY

-2085 TVNGSSVSG
+2085 MVNGSTVSG
-2094 TAITNSDKEKYTYTP
+2094 SAVVNSDNQTYTYTP
-2109 DKTNGMT
+2109 NADGITEDVT
-2116 DDLIVSVAFEK
+2116 VSVVFEK

-2157 TRNGTNTPL
+2157 TRNGTNTAL
-2166 RSGNEVLSGSEVTF
+2166 RSGDEVLSGSEVMF

-2247 FLRAGMSQPDAIAN
+2247 FLRAGMSQPDAIAS
-2261 GNNITA
+2261 GNNVTA
-2267 EGKLTVTVENLRDG
+2267 EGKLTVTVENLDDG

-2335 GGGITNDKSLTSGS
+2335 GGGITNDKSLTSGDM
-2349 TVKGDTEI
+2349 VKGDTEI
-2357 KFTASAPASGYTFI
+2357 TFTASAPASGYTFI

-2381 PDATTYTLTVTED
+2381 TDATTYTLTVTED

-2408 TVTYGVIPTS
+2408 TVTYGILPTN
-2418 GADNGTLTVSGPDE
+2418 GKDNGTLTVSGPDAD
-2432 NGKAKSGTRVAF
+2432 GKAKSGTRVAF

-2461 AGTTAIGT
+2461 TGITAIGT
-2469 AESTTYVIDPLTGNT
+2469 EESTTYVIDPLTGNT

-2541 AYLTGWTLDGE
+2541 AYLTGWTLDGT
-2552 AEGNALTLNLNNV
+2552 AGGNALTLNLNNV
-2565 TKDHTIDAAFG
+2565 TENHIIDAAFG
-2576 VSQMVTLTTVCGN
+2576 VSQMVTLTTVCGD

-2595 RRADGTTIDASGG
+2595 KRADGTTIDASGG

-2622 PDYGKMVQAWTVNGT
+2622 PDSGKMVRAWTVNGT

-2664 LFDLPADNTEYTFR
+2664 LFDLPADNAKYTFR

-2750 SMVPLTITAPQNGT
+2750 LMVPLTITAPQNGT

-2837 GAGGGGGA
+2837 GGGGGA

-2850 YDVVIPSA
+2850 YDIVIPSA

-2871 ADDTVT
+2871 AGDTVT
-2877 LTVSGEGT
+2877 LTVSDEGT
-2885 LTVTDANGKSVALT
+2885 LTVTDSNGKSVALT
-2899 DLGSGKYAFK
+2899 DLGSGKYTFK

-3015 ANKVVTGYADDTF
+3015 ANKVVTGYADGTF

>member
-60 TAPYSKEHVSQA
+60 TAPYSKKHVSQA

-150 NSSNLTD
+150 NSRNLTD
-157 YNNNDFSG
+157 YNDNGFSG
-165 IYATSTAFNKG
+165 IYATSTAFSKG
-176 YGKDNYIAELRAY
+176 DGKDNYVAELRAY
-189 GRDKKT
+189 GRGEKTTIGSKKY
-195 PTEIG
+195 
-200 DKDGGFALALFKVD
+200 DGKFELALFKVN

-220 SAGTLSP
+220 PADTLSP
-227 TVTAEMTYGDGMAYF
+227 IATAEMTYGDGMAYF

-281 TRYAYVD
+281 MRYAYVD
-288 VFDTASMERTGQL
+288 VFNTTSMKRINEL

-322 KIPVVTLAGGDLD
+322 KIPVVTLAGGDLN

-360 LTVFTEESGTLTPV
+360 LTVFTEESGKLTPV

-419 NASSAHDSGA
+419 NASSAHDSGM

-465 QSYIDDPDEDYYRPV
+465 QSYIDKPNDGYYRPV

-555 SNPSGQSAVKQYNK
+555 SNPSGTSEVDQDNN

-576 VAGVHREEP
+576 VAGVHRKEP

-602 TGAKSGASDSTKNH
+602 TGAKSGASDNTKNH

-674 SPYFADLNETYDYIG
+674 TPYFADLNETYDYIG

-723 LAGGEYEVELSAS
+723 FAGGEYEVELSAS

-841 REFAFNGAYAH
+841 REFTFNGAYAH

-883 YKVGGGGALFGNKG
+883 YKVGGGGALLGNKG

-932 TQYGFEWKLIV
+932 TQYGFHWKLIV

-948 DGTPVWIVGYEV
+948 GDTPVWIVGYEV
-960 KNVMQPPRMPQN
+960 KNVKQPPRMPQN

-1117 TGVSGADGPSL
+1117 TGVSGANGPSL

-1137 GYACRCRVYVKNR
+1137 GYAYRCRVYVKNR

-1165 TSIQITPKDDTVW
+1165 TRIQITPEDGTVW

-1196 AVTLPSGDKTYSL
+1196 AVTLTSGDKTYSL

-1218 FNDAA
+1218 FDGAA

-1270 ADGKTDTKTLAL
+1270 NDGKTDTRTIAL
-1282 GNPVSDSTSIPYNGV
+1282 SDSTDDDTTQITYNDK
-1297 SYTAV
+1297 SYTV
-1302 HKFQPTDS
+1302 QHKWSGTIGSDS
-1310 AYSGYTFYEANGNG
+1310 YSFYEAANG
-1324 EIAYL
+1324 EDTVYL
-1329 YTKDSGTTYLPF
+1329 YQTDNGYTPF
-1341 TLRYASTLV
+1341 TLSWKQKIGSISTDALA
-1350 DGTDVNTLTPVYQA
+1350 PVYQA
-1364 TETAGT
+1364 TQTAGT
-1370 NTTTESITGLTYA
+1370 NTTTENITGKQYQLT
-1383 LAASVLENGSKP
+1383 ASVLENGSKP

-1410 IEGQTLTVPVS
+1410 IEGQTITVPVS

-1465 VLNKQNRSVLSL
+1465 VLNKTDRSVLSL

-1516 GKYVSAVSDTDYTLE
+1516 GKYVPAGSATDYTLE

-1540 TNYRITAA
+1540 TNYRITATC
-1548 YQKSGETLTDS
+1548 QNLTDS

-1594 LAAWDNDTLTAGT
+1594 LAAWDTVSLAAGT

-1702 APKAGYTVSR
+1702 QPKAGYTVSR

-1718 YVADSGSTYYNN
+1718 YVPDSGSTYYNN
-1730 ISYTIDNLGADTDVS
+1730 ISYTIDDLGADTDVS

-1757 QSNNDTMGTVS
+1757 QSNNDTMGTAS

-1798 PKDGFAIDHWVVN
+1798 PKDGYAVDRWEVN

-1835 ENVTVTVYF
+1835 ENVAVTVYF
-1844 VENSHPVVTIKPV
+1844 VKNSKPVVTIKPV
-1857 DNDGNLLTGAKVSVG
+1857 DNDGNPLTGAKVSVG
-1872 GTELTGMNGVFTY
+1872 GTELTGTDGVFTY

-1925 ALHDLRHD
+1925 ALHDLRQN

-1994 ANIGYEIAGWK
+1994 ANTGYEIAGWK

-2040 TLSAG
+2040 TLLAG

-2057 SSFYLPCGSKG
+2057 SSFYLPCGSKD
-2068 ALTFTAQPESGY
+2068 ALTFTAQPKSGY

-2085 TVNGSSVSG
+2085 MVNGSTVSG
-2094 TAITNSDKEKYTYTP
+2094 SAVVNSDNQTYTYTP
-2109 DKTNGMT
+2109 NADGITEDVT
-2116 DDLIVSVAFEK
+2116 VSVVFEK

-2166 RSGNEVLSGSEVTF
+2166 RSGNEVLSGSEVMF

-2193 YLDGKEQAGA
+2193 YLDGTEQAGA

-2210 SDTAHEVKVQ
+2210 SDTVHEVKVQ

-2247 FLRAGMSQPDAIAN
+2247 FLRAGMSQPDAIAS
-2261 GNNITA
+2261 GNNVTA
-2267 EGKLTVTVENLRDG
+2267 EGKLTVTVENLGDG

-2408 TVTYGVIPTS
+2408 TVTYGILPTN
-2418 GADNGTLTVSGPDE
+2418 GKDNGTLTVSGPDAD
-2432 NGKAKSGTRVAF
+2432 GKAKSGTRVAF

-2461 AGTTAIGT
+2461 TGITAIGT
-2469 AESTTYVIDPLTGNT
+2469 EESTTYVIDPLTGNT

-2541 AYLTGWTLDGE
+2541 AYLTGWTLDGT
-2552 AEGNALTLNLNNV
+2552 AGGNALTLNLNNV
-2565 TKDHTIDAAFG
+2565 TENHIIDAAFG
-2576 VSQMVTLTTVCGN
+2576 VSQMVTLTTVCGD

-2595 RRADGTTIDASGG
+2595 KRADGTTIDASGG

-2622 PDYGKMVQAWTVNGT
+2622 PDSGKMVRAWTVNDT

-2664 LFDLPADNTEYTFR
+2664 LFDLPADNAKYTFR

-2725 LQTDGSWSIR
+2725 LQADGSWSIR

-2850 YDVVIPSA
+2850 YDIVIPSA

-2871 ADDTVT
+2871 AGDTVT

-2949 VSIDYVLTHSIMN
+2949 VSIDYVLTHSMMN

-2996 SFSDVKVDAWYA
+2996 SFSDVKADAWYA

-3015 ANKVVTGYADDTF
+3015 ANKVVTGYADGTF

>member
-1 MKYKRGISL
+1 MKHKRGISL

-101 NNRDSAVWDGDN
+101 NNRDSAIGGSDV
-113 KSNVQG
+113 KG

-176 YGKDNYIAELRAY
+176 DGKDNYVAELRAY

-200 DKDGGFALALFKVD
+200 DKEGGFALALFKVD

-227 TVTAEMTYGDGMAYF
+227 TATAEMTYGDGMAYF

-251 AIMDVAAADMN
+251 AIMDVAAADVN

-301 KINAGKSS
+301 KINAGKASA
-309 SYQQAT
+309 YQQAT

-347 APTDNSNVASAAH
+347 APTDNNNVASAAH

-374 SGLDTVSLADG
+374 SGLNTVSLADG

-459 SGKKIA
+459 SGKKIV

-555 SNPSGQSAVKQYNK
+555 SNPSSQSEVKQDNK

-576 VAGVHREEP
+576 VAGVHRKEP

-602 TGAKSGASDSTKNH
+602 TGAKSGASDYNANH
-616 IFYSTQEGV
+616 MFFSTQEGV

-883 YKVGGGGALFGNKG
+883 YKVGGGGALLGNKG

-932 TQYGFEWKLIV
+932 TQYGFDWKLIV

-960 KNVMQPPRMPQN
+960 KNVNQPPRMPQN

-1026 ANTDYRFSVRAVS
+1026 TNTDYRFSVRAVS

-1082 AAATYTDD
+1082 AAATFTDD

-1117 TGVSGADGPSL
+1117 TGVSGADGPKL
-1128 TITAAEEMN
+1128 TITAAEEIN
-1137 GYACRCRVYVKNR
+1137 GYAYRCRVYVKNR

-1165 TSIQITPKDDTVW
+1165 TRIQITPKDDTVW
-1178 LSGGTLTTSAGTT
+1178 LSGGTLTTSEGTT

-1196 AVTLPSGDKTYSL
+1196 AVTLTSGDKTYSL

-1218 FNDAA
+1218 FDGAA

-1270 ADGKTDTKTLAL
+1270 NDGKTDTRTIAL
-1282 GNPVSDSTSIPYNGV
+1282 SDSTDDDTTQITYNGE
-1297 SYTAV
+1297 SYTV
-1302 HKFQPTDS
+1302 QHKWSGTIGSDS
-1310 AYSGYTFYEANGNG
+1310 YSFYEAKNTEDTVYLCTKSG
-1324 EIAYL
+1324 EA
-1329 YTKDSGTTYLPF
+1329 TYSAFALQ
-1341 TLRYASTLV
+1341 YAATLV
-1350 DGTDVNTLTPVYQA
+1350 NGINTNNLTPVYQA
-1364 TETAGT
+1364 TQTAGT
-1370 NTTTESITGLTYA
+1370 NTKTENITGKQYPLT
-1383 LAASVLENGSKP
+1383 ASVWENGSKP

-1410 IEGQTLTVPVS
+1410 IEGQTITV
-1421 ESQDKFTALLDKF
+1421 DLDTNQANASKPDF
-1434 APKGEGAATIT
+1434 QPRGEGAATIT

-1465 VLNKQNRSVLSL
+1465 VLNKTDRSVLSL

-1493 TLTSQK
+1493 TLTSQN
-1499 GASQNV
+1499 GTSQNV

-1516 GKYVSAVSDTDYTLE
+1516 GQYVSAGSATDYTLE

-1540 TNYRITAA
+1540 TNYRITATR
-1548 YQKSGETLTDS
+1548 QNLTDS

-1576 SKALNDTNRTPA
+1576 SKALNDTRTPD

-1594 LAAWDNDTLTAGT
+1594 LAAWDTVSLAAGT

-1650 VYTLSGESY
+1650 IYTLSGESY

-1702 APKAGYTVSR
+1702 QPKAGYTVSR

-1718 YVADSGSTYYNN
+1718 YVPDSGSTYYNN

-1779 AFVSGGNVNYSQT
+1779 AFISGGNVNYSQT

-1798 PKDGFAIDHWVVN
+1798 PKDGYAVDRWEVN

-1857 DNDGNLLTGAKVSVG
+1857 DNDGKPLTGAKVSVG

-1911 PDTAGT
+1911 PDTEGT

-1925 ALHDLRHD
+1925 ALHDLREN
-1933 TTFVVKCTALN
+1933 TAFVVKCTALN
-1944 RYTVA
+1944 RYTVS

-1961 DAAGTVSAVKLGAGA
+1961 EAAGTVSAVKLGVGT

-1994 ANIGYEIAGWK
+1994 ANTGYEIAGWK

-2033 FRQQPKI
+2033 FHQQPKI

-2057 SSFYLPCGSKG
+2057 SSFYLPCGSKD

-2085 TVNGSSVSG
+2085 TVNDNDVSG
-2094 TAITNSDKEKYTYTP
+2094 SAVVSSDNQTYTYTP
-2109 DKTNGMT
+2109 NADGITEDVT
-2116 DDLIVSVAFEK
+2116 VSVAFEK

-2157 TRNGTNTPL
+2157 TRYGTNTEL

-2225 SAVTFGIAEDSDTGH
+2225 SAITFGIAEDSDTGH

-2247 FLRAGMSQPDAIAN
+2247 FLRAGMSTPDPVSS
-2261 GNNITA
+2261 GNNVTA
-2267 EGKLTVTVENLRDG
+2267 EGKLTVTVENLHDG

-2305 LACDVSATQ
+2305 LTCDVSATQ

-2322 ERKSYEVTFSAQT
+2322 ERKSYELTFSAQT

-2381 PDATTYTLTVTED
+2381 TDAKDYTLTVTED
-2394 TEIIACYE
+2394 TEIMACYE

-2408 TVTYGVIPTS
+2408 TVTYGILPTN
-2418 GADNGTLTVSGPDE
+2418 GKDNGTLSVSGPDAD
-2432 NGKAKSGTRVAF
+2432 GKAKSGTRVAF

-2461 AGTTAIGT
+2461 AGITAIGT

-2541 AYLTGWTLDGE
+2541 AYLTGWTLDGT
-2552 AEGNALTLNLNNV
+2552 AGGNALTLNLNNV
-2565 TKDHTIDAAFG
+2565 TKNHTIDAAFG
-2576 VSQMVTLTTVCGN
+2576 VSQMVTLTAVCGN

-2595 RRADGTTIDASGG
+2595 KRADGTTIDASGG
-2608 IQVPKGAPL
+2608 IQVPKGTPL

-2622 PDYGKMVQAWTVNGT
+2622 PDSGKMVRAWTVNGT

-2664 LFDLPADNTEYTFR
+2664 LFDLPADNAKYTFR

-2837 GAGGGGGA
+2837 GGGTGGGGT
-2845 VAPTT
+2845 APAE
-2850 YDVVIPSA
+2850 DKRIIVENSKNGSVSPSDSNA
-2858 LANIVKADKTKAA
+2858 KPDTK
-2871 ADDTVT
+2871 VT
-2877 LTVSGEGT
+2877 LTIKPNSGKRLSG
-2885 LTVTDANGKSVALT
+2885 LTVTDEKGNALPLTRKDAAHYEFTMPDGKVTVKPIFA
-2899 DLGSGKYAFK
+2899 D
-2909 MPSSKVNVAFAASG
+2909 SSTSC
-2923 ETKPCDGGKDCPSA
+2923 PGGIICPTHEMSDVPLDA
-2937 PFKDVDTGKWYH
+2937 WYHDVVDTAVDCGW
-2949 VSIDYVLTHSIMN
+2949 MN
-2962 GVSGT
+2962 GTGNSQFTPQGT
-2967 SFAPNSNLTR
+2967 TTR
-2977 GMLVQILF
+2977 GMLATVLYRMAGSPKAPKSTF
-2985 NLEGKPQSASA
+2985 A
-2996 SFSDVKVDAWYA
+2996 DVESSMYYADAVA
-3008 KAVGWAA
+3008 WAA
-3015 ANKVVTGYADDTF
+3015 ENGIVTGLDATTYA
-3028 RPNAAVTREQAA
+3028 PAHSITREQLAA
-3040 AILYRYAQS
+3040 MLYRMAQHN
-3049 KGIDVSVG
+3049 G
-3057 EDTNILSYADA
+3057 
-3068 LQASEYAIPALQWA
+3068 QAS
-3082 VGAGV
+3082 AGSADV
-3087 LNGKSGNLLAPT
+3087 LNGFADRNAVHDWAKDAMCWAIENGIITGKGNAVLDPT
-3099 GTATRAEIA
+3099 GTATRAEVA
-3108 AIMQRWCEK
+3108 AMLTRFHNLAGK
-3117 IVQK
+3117 

>member
-60 TAPYSKEHVSQA
+60 TAPYSKKHVSQA

-150 NSSNLTD
+150 NSRNLTD
-157 YNNNDFSG
+157 YNDNGFSG
-165 IYATSTAFNKG
+165 IYATSTAFSKG
-176 YGKDNYIAELRAY
+176 DGKDNYVAELRAY
-189 GRDKKT
+189 GRGEKTTIGSKKY
-195 PTEIG
+195 
-200 DKDGGFALALFKVD
+200 DGKFELALFKVN

-220 SAGTLSP
+220 PADTLSP
-227 TVTAEMTYGDGMAYF
+227 IATAEMTYGDGMAYF

-281 TRYAYVD
+281 MRYAYVD
-288 VFDTASMERTGQL
+288 VFNTTSMKRINEL

-322 KIPVVTLAGGDLD
+322 KIPVVTLAGGDLN

-360 LTVFTEESGTLTPV
+360 LTVFTEESGKLTPV

-419 NASSAHDSGA
+419 NASSAHDSGM

-465 QSYIDDPDEDYYRPV
+465 QSYIDKPNDGYYRPV

-555 SNPSGQSAVKQYNK
+555 SNPSGTSEVDQDNN

-576 VAGVHREEP
+576 VAGVHRKEP

-602 TGAKSGASDSTKNH
+602 TGAKSGASDNTKNH

-674 SPYFADLNETYDYIG
+674 TPYFADLNETYDYIG

-723 LAGGEYEVELSAS
+723 FAGGEYEVELSAS

-841 REFAFNGAYAH
+841 REFTFNGAYAH

-883 YKVGGGGALFGNKG
+883 YKVGGGGALLGNKG

-932 TQYGFEWKLIV
+932 TQYGFHWKLIV

-948 DGTPVWIVGYEV
+948 GDTPVWIVGYEV
-960 KNVMQPPRMPQN
+960 KNVKQPPRMPQN

-1053 TTLNGTANF
+1053 TTMNGTANF

-1097 YQWQVKTTDSKSQW
+1097 YQWQVKTTDSKAQW

-1117 TGVSGADGPSL
+1117 TGVSGADGPKL

-1137 GYACRCRVYVKNR
+1137 GYAYRCRVYVKNR

-1196 AVTLPSGDKTYSL
+1196 AVTLTSGDKTYSL

-1218 FNDAA
+1218 FDGAA

-1270 ADGKTDTKTLAL
+1270 NDGKTDTRTIAL
-1282 GNPVSDSTSIPYNGV
+1282 SDSTDDDTTQITYNGK
-1297 SYTAV
+1297 SYTV
-1302 HKFQPTDS
+1302 QHKWSGTIGSDS
-1310 AYSGYTFYEANGNG
+1310 YSFYEAKN
-1324 EIAYL
+1324 
-1329 YTKDSGTTYLPF
+1329 TKDTVYLCTKSGKATYSAF
-1341 TLRYASTLV
+1341 TLQYAATLV
-1350 DGTDVNTLTPVYQA
+1350 NGINANNLTPVYQA

-1370 NTTTESITGLTYA
+1370 TTGTETVKSDKTYNLSA
-1383 LAASVLENGSKP
+1383 LVSDNDSKQP
-1395 TGMTG
+1395 TDMTG
-1400 TVTFIISGAG
+1400 TVTFTISGAG
-1410 IEGQTLTVPVS
+1410 IEGQSFTVPVS
-1421 ESQDKFTALLDKF
+1421 ESKAALSSF

-1493 TLTSQK
+1493 TLTSQN
-1499 GASQNV
+1499 GTSQN
-1505 AATYTVEKLVS
+1505 ATATYKVEKLVS
-1516 GKYVSAVSDTDYTLE
+1516 GKYVSAGSDTDYTLE

-1540 TNYRITAA
+1540 TNYRITATC
-1548 YQKSGETLTDS
+1548 QNLTDS

-1594 LAAWDNDTLTAGT
+1594 LAAWDTVSLAAGT

-1630 KDSQKIQSLQEK
+1630 KDSVAVKSLQQK

-1702 APKAGYTVSR
+1702 QPKAGYTVSR
-1712 WKVGTD
+1712 WKVG
-1718 YVADSGSTYYNN
+1718 DSYLAGQGDSYYNA
-1730 ISYTIDNLGADTDVS
+1730 ISYTIDSLSENVDVS
-1745 VEFTAGASAFTY
+1745 VNFTAGTSTLTY
-1757 QSNNDTMGTVS
+1757 KADSTAIGSVT

-1779 AFVSGGNVNYSQT
+1779 AFISGGNVNYSQT

-1798 PKDGFAIDHWVVN
+1798 PKDGYAVDRWEVN
-1811 GETLKTADGTHN
+1811 GNTLKTADGTHN

-1835 ENVTVTVYF
+1835 ENVTVIVYF

-1857 DNDGNLLTGAKVSVG
+1857 DNDGNPLTGAKVSVG
-1872 GTELTGMNGVFTY
+1872 GTELTGTDGVFTY

-1925 ALHDLRHD
+1925 ALHDLRQN

-1994 ANIGYEIAGWK
+1994 ANTGYEIAGWK

-2040 TLSAG
+2040 TLLAG

-2057 SSFYLPCGSKG
+2057 SSFYLPCGSKD
-2068 ALTFTAQPESGY
+2068 ALTFTAQPKSGY

-2085 TVNGSSVSG
+2085 MVNGSTVSG
-2094 TAITNSDKEKYTYTP
+2094 SAVVNSDNQTYTYTP
-2109 DKTNGMT
+2109 NADGITEDVT
-2116 DDLIVSVAFEK
+2116 VSVVFEK

-2166 RSGNEVLSGSEVTF
+2166 RSGNEVLSGSEVMF

-2193 YLDGKEQAGA
+2193 YLDGTEQAGA

-2210 SDTAHEVKVQ
+2210 SDTVHEVKVQ

-2247 FLRAGMSQPDAIAN
+2247 FLRAGMSQPDAIAS
-2261 GNNITA
+2261 GNNVTA
-2267 EGKLTVTVENLRDG
+2267 EGKLTVTVENLGDG

-2408 TVTYGVIPTS
+2408 TVTYGILPTN
-2418 GADNGTLTVSGPDE
+2418 GKDNGTLTVSGPDAD
-2432 NGKAKSGTRVAF
+2432 GKAKSGTRVAF

-2461 AGTTAIGT
+2461 TGITAIGT
-2469 AESTTYVIDPLTGNT
+2469 EESTTYVIDPLTGNT

-2541 AYLTGWTLDGE
+2541 AYLTGWTLDGT
-2552 AEGNALTLNLNNV
+2552 AGGNALTLNLNNV
-2565 TKDHTIDAAFG
+2565 TENHIIDAAFG
-2576 VSQMVTLTTVCGN
+2576 VSQMVTLTTVCGD

-2595 RRADGTTIDASGG
+2595 KRADGTTIDASGG

-2622 PDYGKMVQAWTVNGT
+2622 PDSGKMVRAWTVNDT

-2664 LFDLPADNTEYTFR
+2664 LFDLPADNAKYTFR

-2725 LQTDGSWSIR
+2725 LQADGSWSIR

-2850 YDVVIPSA
+2850 YDIVIPSA

-2871 ADDTVT
+2871 AGDTVT

-2949 VSIDYVLTHSIMN
+2949 VSIDYVLTHSMMN

-2996 SFSDVKVDAWYA
+2996 SFSDVKADAWYA

-3015 ANKVVTGYADDTF
+3015 ANKVVTGYADGTF

>member
-86 ANRYL
+86 ASKYL

-96 DRMET
+96 DKMET
-101 NNRDSAVWDGDN
+101 NNRDSAVYDGDN

-119 NLDGAYIRYA
+119 NLAGAYSRYA
-129 VNGYGLGLGKY
+129 VNGYGMSFNKY

-150 NSSNLTD
+150 NSANVTD
-157 YNNNDFSG
+157 YNTNDFSG
-165 IYATSTAFNKG
+165 IYATSTAYNG
-176 YGKDNYIAELRAY
+176 GNGKDNYVAELRAY

-195 PTEIG
+195 TIAG
-200 DKDGGFALALFKVD
+200 TQKDGGFELALFKVD

-220 SAGTLSP
+220 SAGTPSP
-227 TVTAEMTYGDGMAYF
+227 TATAEMTYGDGMAYF

-251 AIMDVAAADMN
+251 AIMDVAAADVN

-288 VFDTASMERTGQL
+288 VFNTTSMKRIDEL

-360 LTVFTEESGTLTPV
+360 LTVFTEESGRLTPV
-374 SGLDTVSLADG
+374 SGLDTVSLANG
-385 EQAMVSANCAFG
+385 EQAMVSANCTFG

-419 NASSAHDSGA
+419 NASSAHGSGA

-555 SNPSGQSAVKQYNK
+555 SNPSGKSAVDQNNK

-576 VAGVHREEP
+576 VAGVHRKEP

-602 TGAKSGASDSTKNH
+602 TGEKSGASDYTENH
-616 IFYSTQEGV
+616 MFFSTQEGV

-674 SPYFADLNETYDYIG
+674 TPYFADLNETYDYIG

-841 REFAFNGAYAH
+841 REFIFGGAYAH

-875 HAFNLELN
+875 HTFNLELN
-883 YKVGGGGALFGNKG
+883 YKVGGGGALLGNKG

-902 GSTGAGGGWSKSSAD
+902 GSTGAGGGWSKSSAE

-932 TQYGFEWKLIV
+932 TQYGFDWKLIV

-960 KNVMQPPRMPQN
+960 KNVKQPPRMPQN

-1026 ANTDYRFSVRAVS
+1026 ANTDYRFSLRAVS

-1117 TGVSGADGPSL
+1117 TGVSGANGPAL
-1128 TITAAEEMN
+1128 TITAAEEMS
-1137 GYACRCRVYVKNR
+1137 GYAYRCRVYVRNR

-1165 TSIQITPKDDTVW
+1165 TRIQITPEDGTVW

-1196 AVTLPSGDKTYSL
+1196 AVTLTSGDKTYSL

-1218 FNDAA
+1218 FDGAA

-1270 ADGKTDTKTLAL
+1270 NDGKTDTRTIAL
-1282 GNPVSDSTSIPYNGV
+1282 SDSTDDDTTQITYNGK
-1297 SYTAV
+1297 SYTV
-1302 HKFQPTDS
+1302 QHKWSGTIGSDS
-1310 AYSGYTFYEANGNG
+1310 YSFYEAKNTEDTVYLCTKSG
-1324 EIAYL
+1324 EA
-1329 YTKDSGTTYLPF
+1329 TYSAF
-1341 TLRYASTLV
+1341 TLQYAATLV
-1350 DGTDVNTLTPVYQA
+1350 NGINANNLAPVYQA

-1370 NTTTESITGLTYA
+1370 TTGTETVKSDKTYNLSA
-1383 LAASVLENGSKP
+1383 LVSDNDSKQP
-1395 TGMTG
+1395 TDMTG
-1400 TVTFIISGAG
+1400 TVTFTISGAG
-1410 IEGQTLTVPVS
+1410 IEGQSFTVPVS
-1421 ESQDKFTALLDKF
+1421 ESKAALSSF

-1499 GASQNV
+1499 GTSQNV

-1516 GKYVSAVSDTDYTLE
+1516 GKYVSAVSDTDYILE
-1531 NGVFTPKLV
+1531 NDVFTPKLV
-1540 TNYRITAA
+1540 TNYRITATR
-1548 YQKSGETLTDS
+1548 QNLTDS

-1594 LAAWDNDTLTAGT
+1594 LAAWDTVSLAAGT

-1702 APKAGYTVSR
+1702 QPKAGYTVSR

-1779 AFVSGGNVNYSQT
+1779 AFISGGNVNYSQT

-1798 PKDGFAIDHWVVN
+1798 PKDGYAVDRWVVN

-1844 VENSHPVVTIKPV
+1844 VKNRQPVVTIKPV
-1857 DNDGNLLTGAKVSVG
+1857 DNDGNPLTGAKVSVG
-1872 GTELTGMNGVFTY
+1872 GTELTGTDGVFTY

-1911 PDTAGT
+1911 PDTEGT

-1925 ALHDLRHD
+1925 ALHDLRQN

-1949 FQGKMADGSAIT
+1949 FQGQMADGSAIT
-1961 DAAGTVSAVKLGAGA
+1961 NAAGTVSAVKLGAGA

-1994 ANIGYEIAGWK
+1994 ANTGYEIAGWK

-2057 SSFYLPCGSKG
+2057 SSFYLPCGSKD

-2085 TVNGSSVSG
+2085 TVNDKDVSG
-2094 TAITNSDKEKYTYTP
+2094 SAVVNSDDQTYTYTP
-2109 DKTNGMT
+2109 NADGITKDVT
-2116 DDLIVSVAFEK
+2116 VSVAFEK

-2140 TPEDDNS
+2140 TPEDNNS

-2157 TRNGTNTPL
+2157 TRNGTNTSL
-2166 RSGNEVLSGSEVTF
+2166 RSGDEVLSGSEVTF

-2193 YLDGKEQAGA
+2193 YLDGTEQAGA

-2247 FLRAGMSQPDAIAN
+2247 FLRAGMGQPDAIAN
-2261 GNNITA
+2261 GNNVTA
-2267 EGKLTVTVENLRDG
+2267 EGKLTVTVENLDDG

-2290 GAAYEQNGKPYTGNS
+2290 GAVYEQNGKPYTGNS

-2322 ERKSYEVTFSAQT
+2322 ERKSYELTFSAQT

-2381 PDATTYTLTVTED
+2381 TDAKDYTLTVTED

-2418 GADNGTLTVSGPDE
+2418 DADNGTLTVSGPDE

-2541 AYLTGWTLDGE
+2541 AYLTGWTLDGT
-2552 AEGNALTLNLNNV
+2552 AGGNALTLNLNNV
-2565 TKDHTIDAAFG
+2565 TENHIIDAAFG

-2702 MRPAEGY
+2702 MLPAEGY

-2742 ITFKADIY
+2742 ITFKADID
-2750 SMVPLTITAPQNGT
+2750 SVVPLTITAPQNGT

-2837 GAGGGGGA
+2837 GAGGGGGTAPAEDKRIIVENSKNGA
-2845 VAPTT
+2845 VS
-2850 YDVVIPSA
+2850 PSDSNA
-2858 LANIVKADKTKAA
+2858 KPDTK
-2871 ADDTVT
+2871 VT
-2877 LTVSGEGT
+2877 LTIKPDSGKRLSG
-2885 LTVTDANGKSVALT
+2885 LTVTDEKGNALPLTRKDAAHYEFTMPDGKVTVKPVFA
-2899 DLGSGKYAFK
+2899 D
-2909 MPSSKVNVAFAASG
+2909 SSTSC
-2923 ETKPCDGGKDCPSA
+2923 PGGIICPTHEMSDVPLDA
-2937 PFKDVDTGKWYH
+2937 WYHDVVDTAVDCGW
-2949 VSIDYVLTHSIMN
+2949 MN
-2962 GVSGT
+2962 GTGNSQFTPQGT
-2967 SFAPNSNLTR
+2967 TTR
-2977 GMLVQILF
+2977 GMLATVLYRMAGSPKAPKSTF
-2985 NLEGKPQSASA
+2985 A
-2996 SFSDVKVDAWYA
+2996 DVESSMYYADAVA
-3008 KAVGWAA
+3008 WAA
-3015 ANKVVTGYADDTF
+3015 ENGIVTGLNATTYA
-3028 RPNAAVTREQAA
+3028 PAHSITREQLAA
-3040 AILYRYAQS
+3040 MLYRMAQHN
-3049 KGIDVSVG
+3049 G
-3057 EDTNILSYADA
+3057 
-3068 LQASEYAIPALQWA
+3068 QAS
-3082 VGAGV
+3082 AGSADV
-3087 LNGKSGNLLAPT
+3087 LNGFADRNAVHDWAKDAMCWAIENGIITGKGNAVLDPT
-3099 GTATRAEIA
+3099 GTATRAEVA
-3108 AIMQRWCEK
+3108 AMLTRFHNLVGK
-3117 IVQK
+3117 

>member
-25 LPKAAAANIPE
+25 LPKAAAANTPE

-60 TAPYSKEHVSQA
+60 TAPYSKKHVSQA

-101 NNRDSAVWDGDN
+101 NNRDSAVWDGDDHH

-150 NSSNLTD
+150 NSRNLTD

-176 YGKDNYIAELRAY
+176 DGKDNYVAELRAY
-189 GRDKKT
+189 GRGEKNTIGSKKY
-195 PTEIG
+195 
-200 DKDGGFALALFKVD
+200 DGKFELALFKVN

-220 SAGTLSP
+220 PAGTLSP
-227 TVTAEMTYGDGMAYF
+227 TATAEMTYGGGMAYF

-251 AIMDVAAADMN
+251 AIMDVAAADVN
-262 GDGKDELFVY
+262 GDGTDELFVY
-272 AGRWKDENG
+272 AGRWADING

-301 KINAGKSS
+301 KINAGKASA
-309 SYQQAT
+309 YQQAT

-347 APTDNSNVASAAH
+347 APTDNSNVVSAAH
-360 LTVFTEESGTLTPV
+360 LTVFTKESGTLTPV

-555 SNPSGQSAVKQYNK
+555 SNPSGQSAVDQDNK

-576 VAGVHREEP
+576 VAGVHRKEP

-602 TGAKSGASDSTKNH
+602 TGAKSGASDYTANH
-616 IFYSTQEGV
+616 MFFSTQEGV

-769 YQYYIYEMYDPDS
+769 YQYYIYEMYDPGS

-841 REFAFNGAYAH
+841 REFTFNGAYAH

-883 YKVGGGGALFGNKG
+883 YKVGGGGALLGNKG

-932 TQYGFEWKLIV
+932 TQYGFEWRLIV

-960 KNVMQPPRMPQN
+960 KNVKQPPRMPQN

-1090 SGAKPVS
+1090 SGAKTVS

-1128 TITAAEEMN
+1128 TITAAEEMS
-1137 GYACRCRVYVKNR
+1137 GYAYRCRVYVRNR

-1165 TSIQITPKDDTVW
+1165 TSIQITPKDGTVW
-1178 LSGGTLTTSAGTT
+1178 LSGGTLTTSEGTT

-1196 AVTLPSGDKTYSL
+1196 AVTLTSGDKTYSL

-1218 FNDAA
+1218 FDGAA

-1270 ADGKTDTKTLAL
+1270 NDGKTDTRTIAL
-1282 GNPVSDSTSIPYNGV
+1282 SDSTDDDTTQITYNGK
-1297 SYTAV
+1297 SYTV
-1302 HKFQPTDS
+1302 QHKWSGTIGSDS
-1310 AYSGYTFYEANGNG
+1310 YSFYEAANG
-1324 EIAYL
+1324 EDTVYL
-1329 YTKDSGTTYLPF
+1329 YQTDNGYTPF
-1341 TLRYASTLV
+1341 TLSWKQKIGSISTDALA
-1350 DGTDVNTLTPVYQA
+1350 PVYQA
-1364 TETAGT
+1364 TQTVGT

-1465 VLNKQNRSVLSL
+1465 VLNKTDRSVLSL

-1493 TLTSQK
+1493 TLTSQN
-1499 GASQNV
+1499 GTSQNV

-1516 GKYVSAVSDTDYTLE
+1516 GQYVSAGSATDYTLE

-1540 TNYRITAA
+1540 TNYRITATR
-1548 YQKSGETLTDS
+1548 QNLTDS

-1576 SKALNDTNRTPA
+1576 SKALNDTRTPA

-1594 LAAWDNDTLTAGT
+1594 LAAWDTVSLAADM

-1617 AALPGKYPIYIAL
+1617 AALPGEYPIYIAL
-1630 KDSQKIQSLQEK
+1630 KDSVAVKSLQQK

-1670 VSITYQADAA
+1670 VSITYQADAS

-1702 APKAGYTVSR
+1702 QPKAGYTVSR

-1718 YVADSGSTYYNN
+1718 YVVDSGSTYYNN
-1730 ISYTIDNLGADTDVS
+1730 ISYTIGNLGADTDVS

-1779 AFVSGGNVNYSQT
+1779 AFISGGNVNYSQT

-1798 PKDGFAIDHWVVN
+1798 PKDGYAVDRWEVN

-1844 VENSHPVVTIKPV
+1844 VANSQPVVTIKPV
-1857 DNDGNLLTGAKVSVG
+1857 DNDGKPLTG
-1872 GTELTGMNGVFTY
+1872 TDGVFTY

-1911 PDTAGT
+1911 PDTEGT

-1925 ALHDLRHD
+1925 ALHDLRQN

-1949 FQGKMADGSAIT
+1949 FQGQMADGSAIT
-1961 DAAGTVSAVKLGAGA
+1961 NAAGTVSAVKLGAGA

-1994 ANIGYEIAGWK
+1994 ANTGYEIAGWK

-2045 ENGTL
+2045 KNGTL

-2057 SSFYLPCGSKG
+2057 SSFYLPCGSKD

-2085 TVNGSSVSG
+2085 TVNDNDVSG
-2094 TAITNSDKEKYTYTP
+2094 SAVINSDNQTYTYTP
-2109 DKTNGMT
+2109 NADGITEDVT
-2116 DDLIVSVAFEK
+2116 VSVAFEK
-2127 IPTAKITFSVVDT
+2127 IPTAKIAFSVVDT

-2157 TRNGTNTPL
+2157 TRYGTKTEL

-2180 TAQPNQG
+2180 TAHPNQG

-2247 FLRAGMSQPDAIAN
+2247 FLRAGMSQPDAIAS
-2261 GNNITA
+2261 GNNVTA
-2267 EGKLTVTVENLRDG
+2267 EGKLTVTVENLGDG

-2469 AESTTYVIDPLTGNT
+2469 EESTTYVIDPLTGNT

-2491 PIPTHTVTVNISGS
+2491 PIPTHTVTVNISGN

-2519 TGGKLTVP
+2519 TGGTLTVP

-2541 AYLTGWTLDGE
+2541 AYLTGWTLDGT
-2552 AEGNALTLNLNNV
+2552 AGGNALTLNLNNV
-2565 TKDHTIDAAFG
+2565 TENHTIDAAFG
-2576 VSQMVTLTTVCGN
+2576 VSQMVTLTTVCGD

-2595 RRADGTTIDASGG
+2595 KRADGTTIDASGG

-2622 PDYGKMVQAWTVNGT
+2622 PDSGKMVQAWTVNDT

-2664 LFDLPADNTEYTFR
+2664 LFDLPADNAKYTFR

-2725 LQTDGSWSIR
+2725 LQADGSWSIR

-2850 YDVVIPSA
+2850 YDIVIPSA

-2871 ADDTVT
+2871 AGDTVT

-2949 VSIDYVLTHSIMN
+2949 VSIDYVLTHSMMN

-2996 SFSDVKVDAWYA
+2996 SFSDVKADAWYA

-3015 ANKVVTGYADDTF
+3015 ANKVVTGYADGTF